1 MTTLLL
7 VFVCLRV
14 IAAAVSVEL
23 SDSSDGLEV
32 KIPEQ
37 SPLRVVLGSSL
48 NIPCYFN
55 IPEEQDTSA
64 LLNPRIKW
72 SKLSNGTEVVLLVAT
87 GGKIRLNTEYREA
100 ISLPN
105 YPAIP
110 TDATLEIKALRS
122 NHTGIYRCEVMYGIE
137 DRQDT
142 IEVLVKGIVFHY
154 RAISTRYTLNFEK
167 AKQAC
172 IQNSAVIATP
182 EQLQA
187 AYEDGYEQC
196 DAGWLADQTVRYPIH
211 WPRERCYGDKDEFP
225 GVRTYG
231 VREPDETYD
240 VYCYA
245 EQMQGKVFY
254 ATAPEKF
261 TFQEA
266 FDKCRSLGARLATTG
281 ELYLAWKDGMD
292 MCSAGWLADRSVR
305 YPISRARPNCGGNL
319 VGVWTV
325 YLYINQTGY
334 PHPSSRYDAICY
346 SEQKEIVILVRLHA
360 LSVRIQLSFSHGS
373 DVLWRLSKLPYFPL
387 ATLNSLQQ
395 ALEVSA
401 DLDMGKVFPGRAGR
415 RAGKVLSDLPAVVPS
430 VLRCCREPLWRKEN
444 HFFYQTAMISLL
456 MSEPANTQLLLGGST
471 SAVHLA
477 GLTMSSLIAALSS
490 DVGDDVETLVPGQ
503 FIDETGS
510 ELGSAF
516 TVQTVTQTEVELP
529 LPRNATEEEARG
541 SIATLEPMEITPI
554 ATELY
559 EGFTVL
565 PDLFAT
571 GVTIETA
578 APEEENVTRGDVT
591 GVWAVPEEVTT
602 IALGYTLTTA
612 LTTETAE
619 VSSVEEA
626 MGVTATPGLE
636 SASAFTVEDQLVRVT
651 AVPGVDLLPKQ
662 PISPTGVVFHYRD
675 ATSRYAFSFVQAQ
688 KACLE
693 NNAVIATPEQ
703 LQAAY
708 EAGFDQ
714 CDAGWLRDQTVRYP
728 IVNPRSNCVGD
739 KESSPG
745 VRSYGMRPASET
757 YDVYCYIDRL
767 KGEVFFATQPEQF
780 TFSEAQQYC
789 ESQNATL
796 ASVGQLHAAWK
807 QGLDRCYAGW
817 LADGSLRYPIVS
829 PRPACGG
836 DAPGVRTVYQHYNQT
851 GFPDP
856 LSRHH
861 AFCFRA
867 LPPAEEEGVTSFFEE
882 DVLATQVIPGVEG
895 VPSGEEATVETEF
908 ATQPENQTAWG
919 TEVFPTDVS
928 VLSVSPSAFP
938 PATVIPEETS
948 TDASISE
955 VSGEVT
961 ESGEHQVSGESS
973 ASGWISGVTDTSGEP
988 TSGVFELSGE
998 HSGIGESGLPS
1009 VDLHTSGFL
1018 PGESGLPS
1026 GDLSGLPSGTVDI
1039 SGLPSA
1045 EEDVSV
1051 STSRIPEISGMPS
1064 GVESSGLPSGFSG
1077 EISGTELVS
1086 GVSSGEESGLTSGF
1100 PTVSLVDTT
1109 LVEVVTTAPERRE
1122 EGKGSIGVSG
1132 EGDLS
1137 GFPSTEWDTSG
1148 RAQGLPSGAELS
1160 GEPSGVPELS
1170 GEPSGEP
1177 QLSGEPSGVKEL
1189 SGEPSGE
1196 PQLSGEPSGVK
1207 ELSGEPSG
1215 EPQLS
1220 GEPSGV
1226 PELSGEPSGE
1236 PQLSGEPSGV
1246 PEVSGEPSGE
1256 PQLSGEP
1263 SGVPELSG
1271 GPSGEPELSGEP
1283 SGVPEL
1289 SGEPSRGPE
1298 HSGLPSGLDVS
1309 GEPSGTH
1316 EVSGLVDLSGLPS
1329 GIDGSGEA
1337 SGITFVD
1344 ASFEEVTTTPSITG
1358 AEAKEILEI
1367 SGLPSGGEDSSGMVS
1382 GSLDISGEPSG
1393 HVDFGGSVSGVL
1405 EMSGH
1410 PSGVIDSSGEVSGD
1424 YVTSGLPSGEE
1435 SGLTSGFPT
1444 VSLVDTTLVEVVT
1457 QTSVAQEVGEGPSG
1471 MIEISGFPSGDRG
1484 LSGEGS
1490 GAVETSGFPSATGD
1504 FSGEP
1509 SGIPYVSGDISG
1521 APDLSGQSSAVTD
1534 ISGEASGLPEVTLVT
1549 SDLVEVVTRPTVSQE
1564 LGGETAVTFPYGF
1577 GPSGEASS
1585 SGELSGETSAL
1596 PESGIE
1602 TSTAYEI
1609 SGETS
1614 AFPETS
1620 IETSTIQEISGE
1632 TSAFPEASV
1641 ETSTVHEI
1649 SGETSAFPEFSI
1661 ETSTIQE
1668 ISGETSAFPELSIQ
1682 TSTSQE
1688 ARGETSG
1695 YPEIS
1700 IETSTIQELSGET
1713 SAFPES
1719 STETSTIQEISG
1731 ETSAFPEITI
1741 ETSTI
1746 QDISGETSA
1755 FPEIKMETFTSQEA
1769 RGETSGYPEISIE
1782 TSTVH
1787 ETSGETSAFPEISI
1801 ETSTVHEISG
1811 ETSAFPEI
1819 SIETSTVHEISGE
1832 SSAFPE
1838 IRIETSTNQEARGE
1852 TSGYPEISIE
1862 TSTVHETSGEA
1873 SAFPEI
1879 SIETST
1885 VHEISGE
1892 TSAFPEISIETSTV
1906 HEISGE
1912 TSAFPEISIETS
1924 TVHEISGETSAFPEI
1939 SIETSTVHEI
1949 SGETSAFPEIRI
1961 ETSTSQEARGETS
1974 AFPEI
1979 SIETSTVHEIS
1990 GEASAFP
1997 EISTETLTSQ
2007 EARGETSA
2015 YPEISIETST
2025 VQELSGETSAFP
2037 EIRIE
2042 TSTSQEARGET
2053 SAFPEIS
2060 IETSSVHETSVEASA
2075 LPAVNIETAA
2085 TSLASGEPSGAP
2097 EEKEVPDATSGAVT
2111 HSIAGISGET
2121 SVPDVVISTSTP
2133 DVEPTQGPR
2142 NHEEAQ
2148 LEIEPS
2154 PPAVSGQ
2161 ETETAVVLDN
2171 PHLLATA
2178 TAALPQ
2184 VSQEAIDALG
2194 PTTEDTDECHSS
2206 PCLNGATCVDGIDSF
2221 KCLCLPSYGGD
2232 LCEIDLENCEEGWTK
2247 FQGHCYRHFEERET
2261 WMDAET
2267 RCRQH
2272 QAHLSSIITP
2282 EEQEFVNSHAQDYQ
2296 WIGLSDR
2303 AVEND
2308 FRWSDGHSLQFEN
2321 WRPNQ
2326 PDNFFAAGE
2335 DCVVMIWHEQGE
2347 WNDVPCNY
2355 HLPFTCKKGTVA
2367 CGDPPVVEN
2376 ARTFGRKK
2384 DRYEINSMV
2393 RYQCNQGY
2401 IQRHVPTIRCQPN
2414 GQWEEPRIS
2423 CINPSNY
2430 QRRLYKRSPRS
2441 RSRPSGRAVHR
2452 PTH

>member
-7 VFVCLRV
+7 VFVCLQA
-14 IAAAVSVEL
+14 ITTAASTEL

-55 IPEEQDTSA
+55 IPEEEDTNA
-64 LLNPRIKW
+64 LLTPRIKW
-72 SKLSNGTEVVLLVAT
+72 SKLSNETEIVLLVAT
-87 GGKIRLNTEYREA
+87 GGKIRLNAEYREV

-142 IEVLVKGIVFHY
+142 IEVLVKGVVFHY

-211 WPRERCYGDKDEFP
+211 LPRERCYGDKDEFP

-231 VREPDETYD
+231 VRETDETYD

-254 ATAPEKF
+254 ATSPEKF

-266 FDKCRSLGARLATTG
+266 FDKCHSLGARLATTG

-319 VGVWTV
+319 VGVRTV
-325 YLYINQTGY
+325 YLHPANQTGY

-346 SEQKEIVILVRLHA
+346 S
-360 LSVRIQLSFSHGS
+360 
-373 DVLWRLSKLPYFPL
+373 
-387 ATLNSLQQ
+387 
-395 ALEVSA
+395 
-401 DLDMGKVFPGRAGR
+401 
-415 RAGKVLSDLPAVVPS
+415 
-430 VLRCCREPLWRKEN
+430 
-444 HFFYQTAMISLL
+444 
-456 MSEPANTQLLLGGST
+456 
-471 SAVHLA
+471 
-477 GLTMSSLIAALSS
+477 
-490 DVGDDVETLVPGQ
+490 GDDFEALIPGQ
-503 FIDETGS
+503 FIDEVGS

-516 TVQTVTQTEVELP
+516 TIQTVTQTEVELP

-541 SIATLEPMEITPI
+541 SIATLEPMEITAT

-559 EGFTVL
+559 EAFTVL

-571 GVTIETA
+571 SVTVETA
-578 APEEENVTRGDVT
+578 SPGEENVTREEVT

-602 IALGYTLTTA
+602 LVSGTA
-612 LTTETAE
+612 VTSGMVE

-626 MGVTATPGLE
+626 IGVTATPGLE
-636 SASAFTVEDQLVRVT
+636 SASPFTVEDHLMQVT
-651 AVPGVDLLPKQ
+651 AAPDVALLPRQ
-662 PISPTGVVFHYRD
+662 PISPTGVVFHYRA
-675 ATSRYAFSFVQAQ
+675 ATSRYALSFVQAQ
-688 KACLE
+688 QACLE

-780 TFSEAQQYC
+780 TFQEAQLYC
-789 ESQNATL
+789 ASQNATL
-796 ASVGQLHAAWK
+796 ASAGQLHAAWK
-807 QGLDRCYAGW
+807 QGLDRCYPGW

-836 DAPGVRTVYQHYNQT
+836 DAPGVRTIYQHYNQT

-867 LPPAEEEGVTSFFEE
+867 LPSVEEEGVTSLFEE
-882 DVLATQVIPGVEG
+882 ELMVTQVIPGVEG
-895 VPSGEEATVETEF
+895 IPSGEETTVETELF
-908 ATQPENQTAWG
+908 TEPENQTAWG

-928 VLSVSPSAFP
+928 LLSARPSAFP

-948 TDASISE
+948 TNASIPE
-955 VSGEVT
+955 VPAEFP
-961 ESGEHQVSGESS
+961 ESGEHPASGEPS
-973 ASGWISGVTDTSGEP
+973 ASGAPVTSGEP
-988 TSGVFELSGE
+988 TSGGFELSGE

-1009 VDLHTSGFL
+1009 VDLQSSGFV

-1026 GDLSGLPSGTVDI
+1026 GDVSGLPSGTVDT
-1039 SGLPSA
+1039 SGFPSA
-1045 EEDVSV
+1045 EEEVSV
-1051 STSRIPEISGMPS
+1051 SVSRIPEVSGMPS
-1064 GVESSGLPSGFSG
+1064 GAESSGLHSGFSG
-1077 EISGTELVS
+1077 EISGTELIS
-1086 GVSSGEESGLTSGF
+1086 GLPSGEESGLTSGF
-1100 PTVSLVDTT
+1100 PTVSLVDST
-1109 LVEVVTTAPERRE
+1109 LVEVVTAAPGQQE

-1132 EGDLS
+1132 EGELS
-1137 GFPSTEWDTSG
+1137 GFPSAEWDSSG
-1148 RAQGLPSGAELS
+1148 ARGLPSGAETSGELSGVPELS
-1160 GEPSGVPELS
+1160 GEHSGVPELSREHSGVPELS
-1170 GEPSGEP
+1170 GEPF
-1177 QLSGEPSGVKEL
+1177 
-1189 SGEPSGE
+1189 
-1196 PQLSGEPSGVK
+1196 
-1207 ELSGEPSG
+1207 
-1215 EPQLS
+1215 
-1220 GEPSGV
+1220 GV
-1226 PELSGEPSGE
+1226 PELSGY
-1236 PQLSGEPSGV
+1236 
-1246 PEVSGEPSGE
+1246 
-1256 PQLSGEP
+1256 
-1263 SGVPELSG
+1263 
-1271 GPSGEPELSGEP
+1271 
-1283 SGVPEL
+1283 
-1289 SGEPSRGPE
+1289 
-1298 HSGLPSGLDVS
+1298 PSGLDIS
-1309 GEPSGTH
+1309 GEPSGTP
-1316 EVSGLVDLSGLPS
+1316 EVSGVVDVSGLTS
-1329 GIDGSGEA
+1329 GVDGSGET
-1337 SGITFVD
+1337 SGVTFINTNLL
-1344 ASFEEVTTTPSITG
+1344 EMTTPSAAE

-1367 SGLPSGGEDSSGMVS
+1367 SGLPSGETSGTVS
-1382 GSLDISGEPSG
+1382 GSLEVSGQPSG
-1393 HVDFGGSVSGVL
+1393 HIDFGGSASGVL
-1405 EMSGH
+1405 EMSGL
-1410 PSGVIDSSGEVSGD
+1410 PSGAVDSSGETSGVE
-1424 YVTSGLPSGEE
+1424 VTSGFTSGEE

-1457 QTSVAQEVGEGPSG
+1457 QTSIAQEVGEGPSG
-1471 MIEISGFPSGDRG
+1471 MIEISGFLSGDRG
-1484 LSGEGS
+1484 LSGDGS
-1490 GAVETSGFPSATGD
+1490 GAVQSSGLPSGTED

-1509 SGIPYVSGDISG
+1509 SGVPYFSGDISG
-1521 APDLSGQSSAVTD
+1521 ATDLSGQPSAVTD
-1534 ISGEASGLPEVTLVT
+1534 LSGEHSGLPEVTLVT

-1564 LGGETAVTFPYGF
+1564 LGGETAVTFPYIF
-1577 GPSGEASS
+1577 GPSGEGSAS
-1585 SGELSGETSAL
+1585 GDLSGGTSA
-1596 PESGIE
+1596 EGSVE

-1614 AFPETS
+1614 GFPETS

-1632 TSAFPEASV
+1632 TSAYPEISV
-1641 ETSTVHEI
+1641 ETSTNPET
-1649 SGETSAFPEFSI
+1649 SGETSA
-1661 ETSTIQE
+1661 
-1668 ISGETSAFPELSIQ
+1668 
-1682 TSTSQE
+1682 
-1688 ARGETSG
+1688 

-1700 IETSTIQELSGET
+1700 IETSTVQEVSGET
-1713 SAFPES
+1713 SAFPEI
-1719 STETSTIQEISG
+1719 STDTSTMQEISGETSALPEIRIETSTFQEISG
-1731 ETSAFPEITI
+1731 ETSAFPEIRI
-1741 ETSTI
+1741 ETS
-1746 QDISGETSA
+1746 
-1755 FPEIKMETFTSQEA
+1755 TSQEA
-1769 RGETSGYPEISIE
+1769 RGETSAFPEITIE
-1782 TSTVH
+1782 ASTVH

-1811 ETSAFPEI
+1811 E
-1819 SIETSTVHEISGE
+1819 
-1832 SSAFPE
+1832 SSVFPE
-1838 IRIETSTNQEARGE
+1838 IRIETSTSQEAR
-1852 TSGYPEISIE
+1852 
-1862 TSTVHETSGEA
+1862 
-1873 SAFPEI
+1873 
-1879 SIETST
+1879 
-1885 VHEISGE
+1885 GE
-1892 TSAFPEISIETSTV
+1892 TSAFPEITIEAST
-1906 HEISGE
+1906 IQE
-1912 TSAFPEISIETS
+1912 T
-1924 TVHEISGETSAFPEI
+1924 SGETSAFPEI

-1974 AFPEI
+1974 AYPEI
-1979 SIETSTVHEIS
+1979 SIETSTVHETR
-1990 GEASAFP
+1990 GETSAFP
-1997 EISTETLTSQ
+1997 EIN
-2007 EARGETSA
+2007 
-2015 YPEISIETST
+2015 IETST
-2025 VQELSGETSAFP
+2025 RQEAGGEASAYPDVTIEASTTQEVSGETSAFP

-2042 TSTSQEARGET
+2042 TSTSEEARGEA
-2053 SAFPEIS
+2053 SIYPEIS
-2060 IETSSVHETSVEASA
+2060 IETSTVHETSGETPG
-2075 LPAVNIETAA
+2075 LPAASTDTAA
-2085 TSLASGEPSGAP
+2085 TSLADGEPSGAP
-2097 EEKEVPDATSGAVT
+2097 EKEIPDATSHLIT
-2111 HSIAGISGET
+2111 GISGET

-2133 DVEPTQGPR
+2133 DVKLTQGPG
-2142 NHEEAQ
+2142 NTEETQ

-2154 PPAVSGQ
+2154 TPAASEQ
-2161 ETETAVVLDN
+2161 ETETAAVLHN
-2171 PHLLATA
+2171 SPLPATA
-2178 TAALPQ
+2178 TAALHPA
-2184 VSQEAIDALG
+2184 SQEAIDALG

-2206 PCLNGATCVDGIDSF
+2206 PCLNGATCADGIDSF

-2232 LCEIDLENCEEGWTK
+2232 LCEIDLANCEEGWTK

-2261 WMDAET
+2261 WMDAES
-2267 RCRQH
+2267 RCREH

-2326 PDNFFAAGE
+2326 PDNFFSAGE

-2384 DRYEINSMV
+2384 ERYEINSLV
-2393 RYQCNQGY
+2393 RYQCDHGY

-2414 GQWEEPRIS
+2414 GHWEEPRIS
-2423 CINPSNY
+2423 CLTPSSY

-2441 RSRPSGRAVHR
+2441 QSRRSVVHR

>member
-7 VFVCLRV
+7 VFVCLQV
-14 IAAAVSVEL
+14 ITAADSVEL

-37 SPLRVVLGSSL
+37 SPLRVILGSSL

-55 IPEEQDTSA
+55 IPEEQDTSVM
-64 LLNPRIKW
+64 LTPRIKW

-87 GGKIRLNTEYREA
+87 GGKIRLNSEYREA

-254 ATAPEKF
+254 ATDPEKF

-266 FDKCRSLGARLATTG
+266 FNKCRSLGARLATTG

-319 VGVWTV
+319 VGVRTV

-334 PHPSSRYDAICY
+334 PHPDSRYDAICY
-346 SEQKEIVILVRLHA
+346 S
-360 LSVRIQLSFSHGS
+360 
-373 DVLWRLSKLPYFPL
+373 
-387 ATLNSLQQ
+387 
-395 ALEVSA
+395 
-401 DLDMGKVFPGRAGR
+401 
-415 RAGKVLSDLPAVVPS
+415 
-430 VLRCCREPLWRKEN
+430 
-444 HFFYQTAMISLL
+444 
-456 MSEPANTQLLLGGST
+456 
-471 SAVHLA
+471 
-477 GLTMSSLIAALSS
+477 
-490 DVGDDVETLVPGQ
+490 GDDIESLVPGQ
-503 FIDETGS
+503 FIDELGS

-529 LPRNATEEEARG
+529 LSRNATEEEARG
-541 SIATLEPMEITPI
+541 SIATLEPIEITPT
-554 ATELY
+554 ATRLY
-559 EGFTVL
+559 EGFTAL
-565 PDLFAT
+565 PDLFTTPAT
-571 GVTIETA
+571 VETA
-578 APEEENVTRGDVT
+578 ATEEENVTREDVT
-591 GVWAVPEEVTT
+591 AVWTVPEEPTTTDLGTAITT
-602 IALGYTLTTA
+602 IATGTA
-612 LTTETAE
+612 VTTETAE
-619 VSSVEEA
+619 VSSVEEVT
-626 MGVTATPGLE
+626 GVTATPGLE
-636 SASAFTVEDQLVRVT
+636 SASAFTVEDQLVQVT
-651 AVPGVDLLPKQ
+651 AAPGAGHLPQQ
-662 PISPTGVVFHYRD
+662 PISPTGVVFHYR
-675 ATSRYAFSFVQAQ
+675 AASSRYAFSFVQAQ
-688 KACLE
+688 QACLE
-693 NNAVIATPEQ
+693 NSAVIATPQQ

-728 IVNPRSNCVGD
+728 IVNPRNNCVGD
-739 KESSPG
+739 KENTPG

-767 KGEVFFATQPEQF
+767 KGDVFFATQPEQF
-780 TFSEAQQYC
+780 TFPEAQQYC

-867 LPPAEEEGVTSFFEE
+867 LPPVEEEGVTPFFE

-895 VPSGEEATVETEF
+895 VPSGEEVTLETES

-928 VLSVSPSAFP
+928 LLSGGPSAFP
-938 PATVIPEETS
+938 PATMIPEETS
-948 TDASISE
+948 TNASISE

-973 ASGWISGVTDTSGEP
+973 ASGWVSGVPDTSGEP

-998 HSGIGESGLPS
+998 HSGIGESGSPS
-1009 VDLHTSGFL
+1009 VDLHASGFP

-1026 GDLSGLPSGTVDI
+1026 GDLSGVPSGIVDI

-1045 EEDVSV
+1045 EEETSMSV
-1051 STSRIPEISGMPS
+1051 SRIPEISGMPPE
-1064 GVESSGLPSGFSG
+1064 VESSGLPFGASG
-1077 EISGTELVS
+1077 EISGAELVS
-1086 GVSSGEESGLTSGF
+1086 GTSSGEESGLASGF
-1100 PTVSLVDTT
+1100 PTISLVDTT
-1109 LVEVVTTAPERRE
+1109 LVEVVTTVPQRRE

-1132 EGDLS
+1132 EDLS
-1137 GFPSTEWDTSG
+1137 GFPSSEWDSSG
-1148 RAQGLPSGAELS
+1148 GIQGLPSGAEPS
-1160 GEPSGVPELS
+1160 GEASEAPEPSGL
-1170 GEPSGEP
+1170 PSGG
-1177 QLSGEPSGVKEL
+1177 SEL
-1189 SGEPSGE
+1189 
-1196 PQLSGEPSGVK
+1196 
-1207 ELSGEPSG
+1207 
-1215 EPQLS
+1215 
-1220 GEPSGV
+1220 
-1226 PELSGEPSGE
+1226 
-1236 PQLSGEPSGV
+1236 
-1246 PEVSGEPSGE
+1246 
-1256 PQLSGEP
+1256 
-1263 SGVPELSG
+1263 
-1271 GPSGEPELSGEP
+1271 
-1283 SGVPEL
+1283 
-1289 SGEPSRGPE
+1289 
-1298 HSGLPSGLDVS
+1298 SGLPSGLDAS
-1309 GEPSGTH
+1309 GETSGAH
-1316 EVSGLVDLSGLPS
+1316 EISGLADLSGLTS
-1329 GIDGSGEA
+1329 GIDGSSEA

-1344 ASFEEVTTTPSITG
+1344 ATLEEVTTTPPITE
-1358 AEAKEILEI
+1358 AEAKETLEI
-1367 SGLPSGGEDSSGMVS
+1367 SGLPSGGEDASGMVS

-1393 HVDFGGSVSGVL
+1393 HVDFGGSVSGAL
-1405 EMSGH
+1405 EMSGY
-1410 PSGVIDSSGEVSGD
+1410 PSGVTDSSGDVSGVD
-1424 YVTSGLPSGEE
+1424 VTSGLQSGEE

-1471 MIEISGFPSGDRG
+1471 VIEISGFTSGDRG

-1490 GAVETSGFPSATGD
+1490 GAVETSGFPSGTGD
-1504 FSGEP
+1504 LSGEP
-1509 SGIPYVSGDISG
+1509 SGIPYISGDFSG
-1521 APDLSGQSSAVTD
+1521 ATDLSGQSSAVTD
-1534 ISGEASGLPEVTLVT
+1534 ISGEVSGLPEVTLVT

-1564 LGGETAVTFPYGF
+1564 LGGETVTFPYSL
-1577 GPSGEASS
+1577 GPSGEASA
-1585 SGELSGETSAL
+1585 SGDLSGETSAL
-1596 PESGIE
+1596 PESTLE

-1614 AFPETS
+1614 AFPETG
-1620 IETSTIQEISGE
+1620 IETSTI
-1632 TSAFPEASV
+1632 
-1641 ETSTVHEI
+1641 HEI
-1649 SGETSAFPEFSI
+1649 SGETSAFPEFN
-1661 ETSTIQE
+1661 
-1668 ISGETSAFPELSIQ
+1668 
-1682 TSTSQE
+1682 
-1688 ARGETSG
+1688 
-1695 YPEIS
+1695 
-1700 IETSTIQELSGET
+1700 
-1713 SAFPES
+1713 
-1719 STETSTIQEISG
+1719 TETSTIQEISG
-1731 ETSAFPEITI
+1731 ETSAFPEIFT
-1741 ETSTI
+1741 ETSTSQEARGETSGYPEIIIEASTDQEVSGETSAFPERSTETSPI
-1746 QDISGETSA
+1746 QEISGETSA
-1755 FPEIKMETFTSQEA
+1755 FPEIRIETSTSQDMSGETSAFPEIRIETFTSQEA
-1769 RGETSGYPEISIE
+1769 RGEISGYPEISIE

-1811 ETSAFPEI
+1811 E
-1819 SIETSTVHEISGE
+1819 

-1838 IRIETSTNQEARGE
+1838 IRIETYTNQEARGE
-1852 TSGYPEISIE
+1852 TSAYPEISIE
-1862 TSTVHETSGEA
+1862 TSTVHET
-1873 SAFPEI
+1873 
-1879 SIETST
+1879 
-1885 VHEISGE
+1885 SGE

-1912 TSAFPEISIETS
+1912 MSSFPEISIETS
-1924 TVHEISGETSAFPEI
+1924 TIHETSGEI
-1939 SIETSTVHEI
+1939 
-1949 SGETSAFPEIRI
+1949 SAFPEIRI
-1961 ETSTSQEARGETS
+1961 ETSTGEEARGETS

-1979 SIETSTVHEIS
+1979 SIETSTVRDIS
-1990 GEASAFP
+1990 GETSAFS
-1997 EISTETLTSQ
+1997 EFSIETPTSQ

-2015 YPEISIETST
+2015 YPEIFIETST
-2025 VQELSGETSAFP
+2025 VQEVSGETSAFP
-2037 EIRIE
+2037 EIRLG
-2042 TSTSQEARGET
+2042 TPTSQEARGET
-2053 SAFPEIS
+2053 FPEIT
-2060 IETSSVHETSVEASA
+2060 IEASTVHETSGEASVF
-2075 LPAVNIETAA
+2075 PAANIKTAA
-2085 TSLASGEPSGAP
+2085 TSLASGEPFGTP
-2097 EEKEVPDATSGAVT
+2097 EEREIPDTTSGAVT
-2111 HSIAGISGET
+2111 HSIAGVSGET
-2121 SVPDVVISTSTP
+2121 SVPDIVISTRTP
-2133 DVEPTQGPR
+2133 DVEPTQGLR
-2142 NHEEAQ
+2142 NPEEAQ

-2154 PPAVSGQ
+2154 PRAVSGQ
-2161 ETETAVVLDN
+2161 ETETAVAPDN
-2171 PHLLATA
+2171 PHLLAAT

-2194 PTTEDTDECHSS
+2194 PTTEDTDVCHSS
-2206 PCLNGATCVDGIDSF
+2206 PCQNGATCIDGIDSF
-2221 KCLCLPSYGGD
+2221 KCFCLPSYGGD
-2232 LCEIDLENCEEGWTK
+2232 LCEIDLENCEESWTK

-2308 FRWSDGHSLQFEN
+2308 FRWSDGHSLQYEN

-2326 PDNFFAAGE
+2326 PDNFFSAGE
-2335 DCVVMIWHEQGE
+2335 DCVVMIWHEKGE

-2367 CGDPPVVEN
+2367 CGDPPAVDN

-2384 DRYEINSMV
+2384 ERYEINSMV
-2393 RYQCNQGY
+2393 RYQCNQGF

-2423 CINPSNY
+2423 CLNPSSY

-2441 RSRPSGRAVHR
+2441 RSKPSGSAAHR

>member
-1 MTTLLL
+1 
-7 VFVCLRV
+7 
-14 IAAAVSVEL
+14 A
-23 SDSSDGLEV
+23 
-32 KIPEQ
+32 
-37 SPLRVVLGSSL
+37 
-48 NIPCYFN
+48 
-55 IPEEQDTSA
+55 
-64 LLNPRIKW
+64 
-72 SKLSNGTEVVLLVAT
+72 
-87 GGKIRLNTEYREA
+87 
-100 ISLPN
+100 
-105 YPAIP
+105 
-110 TDATLEIKALRS
+110 
-122 NHTGIYRCEVMYGIE
+122 
-137 DRQDT
+137 
-142 IEVLVKGIVFHY
+142 
-154 RAISTRYTLNFEK
+154 
-167 AKQAC
+167 
-172 IQNSAVIATP
+172 
-182 EQLQA
+182 
-187 AYEDGYEQC
+187 
-196 DAGWLADQTVRYPIH
+196 
-211 WPRERCYGDKDEFP
+211 
-225 GVRTYG
+225 
-231 VREPDETYD
+231 
-240 VYCYA
+240 
-245 EQMQGKVFY
+245 
-254 ATAPEKF
+254 
-261 TFQEA
+261 
-266 FDKCRSLGARLATTG
+266 
-281 ELYLAWKDGMD
+281 
-292 MCSAGWLADRSVR
+292 
-305 YPISRARPNCGGNL
+305 
-319 VGVWTV
+319 
-325 YLYINQTGY
+325 
-334 PHPSSRYDAICY
+334 
-346 SEQKEIVILVRLHA
+346 
-360 LSVRIQLSFSHGS
+360 
-373 DVLWRLSKLPYFPL
+373 
-387 ATLNSLQQ
+387 
-395 ALEVSA
+395 
-401 DLDMGKVFPGRAGR
+401 
-415 RAGKVLSDLPAVVPS
+415 
-430 VLRCCREPLWRKEN
+430 
-444 HFFYQTAMISLL
+444 
-456 MSEPANTQLLLGGST
+456 
-471 SAVHLA
+471 
-477 GLTMSSLIAALSS
+477 
-490 DVGDDVETLVPGQ
+490 GDDVEVLVPGQ

-541 SIATLEPMEITPI
+541 SIATLEPIEITPT

-571 GVTIETA
+571 GVTVETA
-578 APEEENVTRGDVT
+578 SPGEENVTGGDVT
-591 GVWAVPEEVTT
+591 GVGAVPEEVTT
-602 IALGYTLTTA
+602 IALGTA
-612 LTTETAE
+612 MTTETAE
-619 VSSVEEA
+619 VTSVEEVV
-626 MGVTATPGLE
+626 GVTATPGLE
-636 SASAFTVEDQLVRVT
+636 SASAFTVEDQLERAT
-651 AVPGVDLLPKQ
+651 AAPGVGVLPEQ
-662 PISPTGVVFHYRD
+662 PISPTGVVFHYRA
-675 ATSRYAFSFVQAQ
+675 ATSRYALSFVQAQ

-780 TFSEAQQYC
+780 TFPEAQQFC
-789 ESQNATL
+789 ESQNSTL

-836 DAPGVRTVYQHYNQT
+836 DAAGVRTVYQHHNQT

-895 VPSGEEATVETEF
+895 VPSGEEVTVETEF
-908 ATQPENQTAWG
+908 ATQTENQTAWG

-928 VLSVSPSAFP
+928 LLSGGPSAFP

-948 TDASISE
+948 TNASVSE

-961 ESGEHQVSGESS
+961 ESGEHQISGESS
-973 ASGWISGVTDTSGEP
+973 ASGWVSGVPDTSGEL
-988 TSGVFELSGE
+988 TSGVFEPSGE

-1009 VDLHTSGFL
+1009 GDLHTSGLL

-1026 GDLSGLPSGTVDI
+1026 GDLSGAPSGIVDT
-1039 SGLPSA
+1039 SGLSSA

-1051 STSRIPEISGMPS
+1051 SISRIPEISGMPS

-1077 EISGTELVS
+1077 DVSGTEIVS

-1137 GFPSTEWDTSG
+1137 GFPSTEWDASG
-1148 RAQGLPSGAELS
+1148 RTQGLPSGAELS
-1160 GEPSGVPELS
+1160 GEPSGEPELSGEPFRVPELS
-1170 GEPSGEP
+1170 GEPSGG
-1177 QLSGEPSGVKEL
+1177 SEL
-1189 SGEPSGE
+1189 SGEPSG
-1196 PQLSGEPSGVK
+1196 L
-1207 ELSGEPSG
+1207 
-1215 EPQLS
+1215 
-1220 GEPSGV
+1220 
-1226 PELSGEPSGE
+1226 PELSGEPSG
-1236 PQLSGEPSGV
+1236 G
-1246 PEVSGEPSGE
+1246 
-1256 PQLSGEP
+1256 
-1263 SGVPELSG
+1263 PEL
-1271 GPSGEPELSGEP
+1271 
-1283 SGVPEL
+1283 
-1289 SGEPSRGPE
+1289 
-1298 HSGLPSGLDVS
+1298 SGLPSGLDVS

-1316 EVSGLVDLSGLPS
+1316 EVSGLVDLSGLTS
-1329 GIDGSGEA
+1329 GIEGSGET

-1344 ASFEEVTTTPSITG
+1344 ASLEEVTTSPSITG

-1367 SGLPSGGEDSSGMVS
+1367 SGLPSGSGDVSGTVS

-1393 HVDFGGSVSGVL
+1393 HVDFVGGVSGVL
-1405 EMSGH
+1405 ETSGH
-1410 PSGVIDSSGEVSGD
+1410 PSGVVDSSGEVSGVD
-1424 YVTSGLPSGEE
+1424 VTSGLLSGEE

-1471 MIEISGFPSGDRG
+1471 MIEISGFPSGGRE

-1490 GAVETSGFPSATGD
+1490 GAVETSGFPSGTGH
-1504 FSGEP
+1504 FSGES
-1509 SGIPYVSGDISG
+1509 SGFPYISGDTSG
-1521 APDLSGQSSAVTD
+1521 ATDLSGQSSAVTD
-1534 ISGEASGLPEVTLVT
+1534 ISGESSGLPEVTLVT
-1549 SDLVEVVTRPTVSQE
+1549 SDLVEFVTRPTVSQE
-1564 LGGETAVTFPYGF
+1564 LGGETAVTFPYSF
-1577 GPSGEASS
+1577 GPSGEASA

-1596 PESGIE
+1596 PESGTE

-1620 IETSTIQEISGE
+1620 VE
-1632 TSAFPEASV
+1632 TSAI
-1641 ETSTVHEI
+1641 HEI

-1668 ISGETSAFPELSIQ
+1668 ISGETSAFPEIITE

-1695 YPEIS
+1695 YPEII
-1700 IETSTIQELSGET
+1700 IETSTVQEVSGET
-1713 SAFPES
+1713 SVFPES
-1719 STETSTIQEISG
+1719 STETSTIQESSG
-1731 ETSAFPEITI
+1731 ETSAFPEIRI
-1741 ETSTI
+1741 ETSTS

-1755 FPEIKMETFTSQEA
+1755 FPEIRIETFTSQEA
-1769 RGETSGYPEISIE
+1769 GGEISGYPEISIE

-1787 ETSGETSAFPEISI
+1787 ET
-1801 ETSTVHEISG
+1801 SG

-1862 TSTVHETSGEA
+1862 TSTVHET
-1873 SAFPEI
+1873 
-1879 SIETST
+1879 
-1885 VHEISGE
+1885 
-1892 TSAFPEISIETSTV
+1892 
-1906 HEISGE
+1906 SGE

-1974 AFPEI
+1974 AFPGI
-1979 SIETSTVHEIS
+1979 SIET
-1990 GEASAFP
+1990 P
-1997 EISTETLTSQ
+1997 TSQ

-2015 YPEISIETST
+2015 YPEIIIETST
-2025 VQELSGETSAFP
+2025 VQEVSGETSMFP

-2060 IETSSVHETSVEASA
+2060 VETSTAHETSGEASA
-2075 LPAVNIETAA
+2075 LPAANIETAA

-2097 EEKEVPDATSGAVT
+2097 EERAIPDTTDGVVT
-2111 HSIAGISGET
+2111 YSVAGVSGET

-2133 DVEPTQGPR
+2133 DVEPTQEPR
-2142 NHEEAQ
+2142 NPEEAQ

-2154 PPAVSGQ
+2154 LPSVSGQ
-2161 ETETAVVLDN
+2161 EMETDVVLDN
-2171 PHLLATA
+2171 PHLLATT

-2194 PTTEDTDECHSS
+2194 PTTEDTDECHSN

-2367 CGDPPVVEN
+2367 CGEPPVVEN

-2384 DRYEINSMV
+2384 DRYEINSLV
-2393 RYQCNQGY
+2393 RYQCDQGY

-2441 RSRPSGRAVHR
+2441 RSRPSGSAVHR

>member
-7 VFVCLRV
+7 VFVCLRA
-14 IAAAVSVEL
+14 ITTATSVVL

-37 SPLRVVLGSSL
+37 SPLRVALGSSL

-55 IPEEQDTSA
+55 IPEEEDTSA
-64 LLNPRIKW
+64 LLTPRIKW

-87 GGKIRLNTEYREA
+87 GGKIRLNTEYREVV
-100 ISLPN
+100 SLPN

-142 IEVLVKGIVFHY
+142 IEVLVKGVVFHY

-211 WPRERCYGDKDEFP
+211 LPRERCYGDKDEFP

-231 VREPDETYD
+231 VRETDETYD

-254 ATAPEKF
+254 ATSPEKF

-319 VGVWTV
+319 VGVRTV
-325 YLYINQTGY
+325 YLYVNQTGY
-334 PHPSSRYDAICY
+334 PHPHSRYDAICY
-346 SEQKEIVILVRLHA
+346 S
-360 LSVRIQLSFSHGS
+360 
-373 DVLWRLSKLPYFPL
+373 
-387 ATLNSLQQ
+387 
-395 ALEVSA
+395 
-401 DLDMGKVFPGRAGR
+401 
-415 RAGKVLSDLPAVVPS
+415 
-430 VLRCCREPLWRKEN
+430 
-444 HFFYQTAMISLL
+444 
-456 MSEPANTQLLLGGST
+456 
-471 SAVHLA
+471 
-477 GLTMSSLIAALSS
+477 
-490 DVGDDVETLVPGQ
+490 GDDFEALVPGQ
-503 FIDETGS
+503 FTDEVDS

-529 LPRNATEEEARG
+529 LPHNATEEEARG
-541 SIATLEPMEITPI
+541 SIATLEPMEITPA

-559 EGFTVL
+559 EGFTSF
-565 PDLFAT
+565 PDLLATIAT
-571 GVTIETA
+571 GETA
-578 APEEENVTRGDVT
+578 SPGEENVTREEVT

-602 IALGYTLTTA
+602 LVSVTTV
-612 LTTETAE
+612 TTEMAE

-626 MGVTATPGLE
+626 IGVTATPGLE
-636 SASAFTVEDQLVRVT
+636 PASAFTVEDHLVRVT
-651 AVPGVDLLPKQ
+651 AAPDVALIPRQ
-662 PISPTGVVFHYRD
+662 PISPTGVVFHYRA
-675 ATSRYAFSFVQAQ
+675 ATSRYALSFVQAQ
-688 KACLE
+688 QACLQ

-780 TFSEAQQYC
+780 TFQEAQQYC

-807 QGLDRCYAGW
+807 QGLDRCYPGW

-836 DAPGVRTVYQHYNQT
+836 DAPGVRTIYQHYNQT

-867 LPPAEEEGVTSFFEE
+867 LPSVEEEGVTSLFEE
-882 DVLATQVIPGVEG
+882 EVMVTQVIPGVEG
-895 VPSGEEATVETEF
+895 IPSGEETTVEMELSTEI
-908 ATQPENQTAWG
+908 ENQTAWG
-919 TEVFPTDVS
+919 TEVFPTDIS
-928 VLSVSPSAFP
+928 LLSVSPSAFP

-948 TDASISE
+948 TNASITEVS
-955 VSGEVT
+955 VSGEIP

-973 ASGWISGVTDTSGEP
+973 ASGWVSGAPDTSGEP
-988 TSGVFELSGE
+988 ASGGFELSGE

-1045 EEDVSV
+1045 EEDITVSA
-1051 STSRIPEISGMPS
+1051 SRIPDISGMPS
-1064 GVESSGLPSGFSG
+1064 GVESSGLHSGFSG
-1077 EISGTELVS
+1077 EISGTELIS
-1086 GVSSGEESGLTSGF
+1086 GLPSGEESGLASGF
-1100 PTVSLVDTT
+1100 PTVSLVDST
-1109 LVEVVTTAPERRE
+1109 LVEVVTTAPGRQE

-1132 EGDLS
+1132 EGELS
-1137 GFPSTEWDTSG
+1137 GFPSAEWDTSG
-1148 RAQGLPSGAELS
+1148 GARGLPSGAETSGEPSGLPELSGEPSGVPEHSGEPFGVPDLS

-1170 GEPSGEP
+1170 GFPSG
-1177 QLSGEPSGVKEL
+1177 LDV
-1189 SGEPSGE
+1189 
-1196 PQLSGEPSGVK
+1196 
-1207 ELSGEPSG
+1207 
-1215 EPQLS
+1215 
-1220 GEPSGV
+1220 
-1226 PELSGEPSGE
+1226 
-1236 PQLSGEPSGV
+1236 SGEPSGV
-1246 PEVSGEPSGE
+1246 PEVSG
-1256 PQLSGEP
+1256 
-1263 SGVPELSG
+1263 V
-1271 GPSGEPELSGEP
+1271 
-1283 SGVPEL
+1283 
-1289 SGEPSRGPE
+1289 
-1298 HSGLPSGLDVS
+1298 
-1309 GEPSGTH
+1309 
-1316 EVSGLVDLSGLPS
+1316 VDLSGLTS
-1329 GIDGSGEA
+1329 GGDGSGEA
-1337 SGITFVD
+1337 SGVTFIN
-1344 ASFEEVTTTPSITG
+1344 ASLEEVTTPSPAE

-1367 SGLPSGGEDSSGMVS
+1367 SGLPSGGGETSGMAS
-1382 GSLDISGEPSG
+1382 GGLELSGQPSG
-1393 HVDFGGSVSGVL
+1393 HMDFGGSVSGVL
-1405 EMSGH
+1405 EMSGL
-1410 PSGVIDSSGEVSGD
+1410 PSGVIDGSGEVSG
-1424 YVTSGLPSGEE
+1424 VEVSSGLPSGEE
-1435 SGLTSGFPT
+1435 SGLPSGFPT

-1457 QTSVAQEVGEGPSG
+1457 QASVAQEVGEGPSG
-1471 MIEISGFPSGDRG
+1471 VMEISGFPSGDRG

-1490 GAVETSGFPSATGD
+1490 GAVESSGFPSGTGD

-1509 SGIPYVSGDISG
+1509 SGVPYFSGDTSG
-1521 APDLSGQSSAVTD
+1521 ATDISGQSSAVTD
-1534 ISGEASGLPEVTLVT
+1534 ISGEVSGLPEVTLVT
-1549 SDLVEVVTRPTVSQE
+1549 SDLLEVVMRPTVSQE
-1564 LGGETAVTFPYGF
+1564 LGGEAAVTFPYVY
-1577 GPSGEASS
+1577 
-1585 SGELSGETSAL
+1585 ETK
-1596 PESGIE
+1596 
-1602 TSTAYEI
+1602 I

-1614 AFPETS
+1614 A
-1620 IETSTIQEISGE
+1620 
-1632 TSAFPEASV
+1632 
-1641 ETSTVHEI
+1641 
-1649 SGETSAFPEFSI
+1649 
-1661 ETSTIQE
+1661 
-1668 ISGETSAFPELSIQ
+1668 
-1682 TSTSQE
+1682 
-1688 ARGETSG
+1688 
-1695 YPEIS
+1695 YPEVSIS
-1700 IETSTIQELSGET
+1700 V
-1713 SAFPES
+1713 
-1719 STETSTIQEISG
+1719 ETSTIQEISG
-1731 ETSAFPEITI
+1731 ETSAFPEISL

-1746 QDISGETSA
+1746 QEVSGETSA
-1755 FPEIKMETFTSQEA
+1755 FPEISIETSTRQEARGETSAYPEIIIETSTIQEVSGETSAFPEISTETSTIQEISGESSAFPEIRIETSTVQEISGESSAFPEIRIETSTSQEA
-1769 RGETSGYPEISIE
+1769 RGETSGFPEISIE
-1782 TSTVH
+1782 ASTVH
-1787 ETSGETSAFPEISI
+1787 ETSGETSAFPEITI
-1801 ETSTVHEISG
+1801 EASTVHETSG

-1838 IRIETSTNQEARGE
+1838 IRIETSTSQEAR
-1852 TSGYPEISIE
+1852 
-1862 TSTVHETSGEA
+1862 
-1873 SAFPEI
+1873 
-1879 SIETST
+1879 
-1885 VHEISGE
+1885 E

-1912 TSAFPEISIETS
+1912 TSAFPDISVETS
-1924 TVHEISGETSAFPEI
+1924 TVHEISGETSAY
-1939 SIETSTVHEI
+1939 
-1949 SGETSAFPEIRI
+1949 PEIRI

-1974 AFPEI
+1974 GFPEI
-1979 SIETSTVHEIS
+1979 SIETSTVHETS
-1990 GEASAFP
+1990 GETSAFP
-1997 EISTETLTSQ
+1997 EISTETSTRQ

-2025 VQELSGETSAFP
+2025 FQEVSGESSAFP

-2042 TSTSQEARGET
+2042 TPTSQEARGET
-2053 SAFPEIS
+2053 SAYPEIS
-2060 IETSSVHETSVEASA
+2060 IEASTAHETSGETSA
-2075 LPAVNIETAA
+2075 LPAVNMETAA

-2097 EEKEVPDATSGAVT
+2097 EGKEIHDETSGAAT
-2111 HSIAGISGET
+2111 HSVTGVSGET
-2121 SVPDVVISTSTP
+2121 SVPDGVISTSTP
-2133 DVEPTQGPR
+2133 DVELTQGPR
-2142 NHEEAQ
+2142 SPEEAQ

-2154 PPAVSGQ
+2154 TPAASGQ
-2161 ETETAVVLDN
+2161 ETETAAVLDN
-2171 PHLLATA
+2171 PTLPATA

-2184 VSQEAIDALG
+2184 ASQEAIDALG

-2232 LCEIDLENCEEGWTK
+2232 LCEIDLQNCEDGWTK

-2267 RCRQH
+2267 RCREH

-2326 PDNFFAAGE
+2326 PDNFFSAGE

-2376 ARTFGRKK
+2376 ARTFGRRK
-2384 DRYEINSMV
+2384 DRYEINSLV
-2393 RYQCNQGY
+2393 RYQCDQGY

-2423 CINPSNY
+2423 CINPSSY

-2441 RSRPSGRAVHR
+2441 RSRPSGSAVHR

>member
-7 VFVCLRV
+7 VFACLRV
-14 IAAAVSVEL
+14 ITAAASVVL

-55 IPEEQDTSA
+55 IPEEEDTSA
-64 LLNPRIKW
+64 LLTPRIKW
-72 SKLSNGTEVVLLVAT
+72 SKISNGTEVVLLVAT
-87 GGKIRLNTEYREA
+87 GGKIRLNTEYREVV
-100 ISLPN
+100 SLPN

-154 RAISTRYTLNFEK
+154 RAISTRYTLNFER

-211 WPRERCYGDKDEFP
+211 LPRERCYGDKDEFP

-231 VREPDETYD
+231 VRETDETYD

-254 ATAPEKF
+254 ATSPEKF

-319 VGVWTV
+319 VGVRTV
-325 YLYINQTGY
+325 YLYVNQTGY
-334 PHPSSRYDAICY
+334 PHPHSRYDAICY
-346 SEQKEIVILVRLHA
+346 S
-360 LSVRIQLSFSHGS
+360 
-373 DVLWRLSKLPYFPL
+373 
-387 ATLNSLQQ
+387 
-395 ALEVSA
+395 
-401 DLDMGKVFPGRAGR
+401 
-415 RAGKVLSDLPAVVPS
+415 
-430 VLRCCREPLWRKEN
+430 
-444 HFFYQTAMISLL
+444 
-456 MSEPANTQLLLGGST
+456 
-471 SAVHLA
+471 
-477 GLTMSSLIAALSS
+477 
-490 DVGDDVETLVPGQ
+490 GDDFETLVPGQ
-503 FIDETGS
+503 FTDETGS

-516 TVQTVTQTEVELP
+516 TIQTVTQTEVELP

-541 SIATLEPMEITPI
+541 SIATLEPMEITPA

-571 GVTIETA
+571 GVTA
-578 APEEENVTRGDVT
+578 SPGEENVTREEVT

-602 IALGYTLTTA
+602 SVSGTA
-612 LTTETAE
+612 VTTEAAE

-626 MGVTATPGLE
+626 MGVTATPGVE
-636 SASAFTVEDQLVRVT
+636 SASAFTVEEHLVQVT
-651 AVPGVDLLPKQ
+651 AAPDVALLPRQ
-662 PISPTGVVFHYRD
+662 PISPTGVVFHYRA
-675 ATSRYAFSFVQAQ
+675 ATSRYALSFVQAQ
-688 KACLE
+688 QACLE

-745 VRSYGMRPASET
+745 MRSYGMRPASET

-780 TFSEAQQYC
+780 TFQEAQQYC
-789 ESQNATL
+789 QSQNATL

-807 QGLDRCYAGW
+807 QGLDRCYPGW

-836 DAPGVRTVYQHYNQT
+836 DAPGVRTIYQHYNQT

-867 LPPAEEEGVTSFFEE
+867 LPSVEEEGVTSLFEE
-882 DVLATQVIPGVEG
+882 EVMVTQVIPGVEG
-895 VPSGEEATVETEF
+895 IPSGEETTVEMEFSTE
-908 ATQPENQTAWG
+908 PENQTAWG
-919 TEVFPTDVS
+919 TEVFPTDIS
-928 VLSVSPSAFP
+928 LLSVSPPAFP

-948 TDASISE
+948 TNASITEVS
-955 VSGEVT
+955 VSGEIP

-973 ASGWISGVTDTSGEP
+973 ASGWVSGAPDISGEP
-988 TSGVFELSGE
+988 TSGGFELSGE

-1009 VDLHTSGFL
+1009 VDLHTSGIL

-1045 EEDVSV
+1045 EEDISVSV
-1051 STSRIPEISGMPS
+1051 SRIPEISGMPS
-1064 GVESSGLPSGFSG
+1064 GVESSGLHSGFSG
-1077 EISGTELVS
+1077 EISGTELIS
-1086 GVSSGEESGLTSGF
+1086 GLPSGEESGLASGF
-1100 PTVSLVDTT
+1100 PTISLVDST
-1109 LVEVVTTAPERRE
+1109 LVEVVTTAPGRQE

-1132 EGDLS
+1132 EGELS
-1137 GFPSTEWDTSG
+1137 GFPSAEWDTSG
-1148 RAQGLPSGAELS
+1148 GARGLPSGAETSGELSGVPELS

-1170 GEPSGEP
+1170 GEPSG
-1177 QLSGEPSGVKEL
+1177 
-1189 SGEPSGE
+1189 
-1196 PQLSGEPSGVK
+1196 
-1207 ELSGEPSG
+1207 
-1215 EPQLS
+1215 
-1220 GEPSGV
+1220 V
-1226 PELSGEPSGE
+1226 PEL
-1236 PQLSGEPSGV
+1236 
-1246 PEVSGEPSGE
+1246 
-1256 PQLSGEP
+1256 
-1263 SGVPELSG
+1263 
-1271 GPSGEPELSGEP
+1271 
-1283 SGVPEL
+1283 
-1289 SGEPSRGPE
+1289 
-1298 HSGLPSGLDVS
+1298 SGLPSGLDIS
-1309 GEPSGTH
+1309 GEPSGIP
-1316 EVSGLVDLSGLPS
+1316 EVSGIVDLSGLTS
-1329 GIDGSGEA
+1329 GVDGSGEA
-1337 SGITFVD
+1337 SGVTFIN
-1344 ASFEEVTTTPSITG
+1344 ASLEEVTTPSIAE

-1367 SGLPSGGEDSSGMVS
+1367 SGLPSGGGETSGTVS
-1382 GSLDISGEPSG
+1382 GSLEVSGQPSG
-1393 HVDFGGSVSGVL
+1393 HIDFGGSVSGVL
-1405 EMSGH
+1405 EMSGL
-1410 PSGVIDSSGEVSGD
+1410 PSGGIDSSGEVSGVD
-1424 YVTSGLPSGEE
+1424 VTSGLPSGEE

-1457 QTSVAQEVGEGPSG
+1457 QTSIAQEVGEGPSG

-1484 LSGEGS
+1484 LSGEVS
-1490 GAVETSGFPSATGD
+1490 GAVESSGFPSGTGG

-1509 SGIPYVSGDISG
+1509 SGVPYFSGDISG
-1521 APDLSGQSSAVTD
+1521 ATDLSGQSSAVTD
-1534 ISGEASGLPEVTLVT
+1534 ISGEVSGLPEVTLVT

-1564 LGGETAVTFPYGF
+1564 LGGETAVTFPYSF
-1577 GPSGEASS
+1577 GPSGEASA

-1596 PESGIE
+1596 PES
-1602 TSTAYEI
+1602 
-1609 SGETS
+1609 
-1614 AFPETS
+1614 
-1620 IETSTIQEISGE
+1620 
-1632 TSAFPEASV
+1632 
-1641 ETSTVHEI
+1641 
-1649 SGETSAFPEFSI
+1649 
-1661 ETSTIQE
+1661 
-1668 ISGETSAFPELSIQ
+1668 
-1682 TSTSQE
+1682 
-1688 ARGETSG
+1688 
-1695 YPEIS
+1695 
-1700 IETSTIQELSGET
+1700 
-1713 SAFPES
+1713 
-1719 STETSTIQEISG
+1719 ETSTIQEISG
-1731 ETSAFPEITI
+1731 ETSAFPEIRI

-1746 QDISGETSA
+1746 QEISGESSA
-1755 FPEIKMETFTSQEA
+1755 FPEIRIETSTSQEA
-1769 RGETSGYPEISIE
+1769 R
-1782 TSTVH
+1782 
-1787 ETSGETSAFPEISI
+1787 GETSAFPEISI
-1801 ETSTVHEISG
+1801 EASTIHETSGETSAFPAISIEASTVHETSG

-1838 IRIETSTNQEARGE
+1838 IRIETSTSQEARGE
-1852 TSGYPEISIE
+1852 TSAFPEISIE
-1862 TSTVHETSGEA
+1862 ASTIHETSGETSAFPAISIEASTVHETSGET
-1873 SAFPEI
+1873 SALPEI

-1885 VHEISGE
+1885 VHEISGETSALPEISIETSTIHEISGETSALPEISIETSTAHEISGEMSAYPEISIKTSTSQEAQGE

-1924 TVHEISGETSAFPEI
+1924 TTQEARGETSAYPEI
-1939 SIETSTVHEI
+1939 SVETSTIQEV
-1949 SGETSAFPEIRI
+1949 SGETSAFPEIRT

-1979 SIETSTVHEIS
+1979 SIETSTLHE
-1990 GEASAFP
+1990 
-1997 EISTETLTSQ
+1997 T
-2007 EARGETSA
+2007 
-2015 YPEISIETST
+2015 
-2025 VQELSGETSAFP
+2025 SGET
-2037 EIRIE
+2037 
-2042 TSTSQEARGET
+2042 
-2053 SAFPEIS
+2053 
-2060 IETSSVHETSVEASA
+2060 SA

-2097 EEKEVPDATSGAVT
+2097 EEKEIPDATSGAAT
-2111 HSIAGISGET
+2111 HSITGVSGET
-2121 SVPDVVISTSTP
+2121 SVPDIVISTSSP
-2133 DVEPTQGPR
+2133 DVELTQGPR
-2142 NHEEAQ
+2142 TPEEAQ

-2154 PPAVSGQ
+2154 TPAASGQ
-2161 ETETAVVLDN
+2161 ETETAAVLDY
-2171 PHLLATA
+2171 PQVPATA

-2184 VSQEAIDALG
+2184 ASQEAIDALG
-2194 PTTEDTDECHSS
+2194 PTAEDTDECHSS

-2267 RCRQH
+2267 RCREH

-2376 ARTFGRKK
+2376 ARTFGRRK
-2384 DRYEINSMV
+2384 DRYEINSLV
-2393 RYQCNQGY
+2393 RYQCDHGY

-2414 GQWEEPRIS
+2414 GQWEQPRIS
-2423 CINPSNY
+2423 CINPSSY

-2441 RSRPSGRAVHR
+2441 RSRPSGSAVHR

>member
-7 VFVCLRV
+7 VFVCLQT
-14 IAAAVSVEL
+14 ITTAISVEL

-55 IPEEQDTSA
+55 IPEEDDTSA
-64 LLNPRIKW
+64 VLTPRIKW

-87 GGKIRLNTEYREA
+87 GGKIRLNTEYREV

-142 IEVLVKGIVFHY
+142 IEVLVKGVVFHY

-266 FDKCRSLGARLATTG
+266 FDKCHSLGARLATTG

-292 MCSAGWLADRSVR
+292 VCSAGWLADRSVR

-319 VGVWTV
+319 VGVRTV
-325 YLYINQTGY
+325 YLYVNQTGY
-334 PHPSSRYDAICY
+334 PHPDSRYDAICY
-346 SEQKEIVILVRLHA
+346 S
-360 LSVRIQLSFSHGS
+360 
-373 DVLWRLSKLPYFPL
+373 
-387 ATLNSLQQ
+387 
-395 ALEVSA
+395 
-401 DLDMGKVFPGRAGR
+401 
-415 RAGKVLSDLPAVVPS
+415 
-430 VLRCCREPLWRKEN
+430 
-444 HFFYQTAMISLL
+444 
-456 MSEPANTQLLLGGST
+456 
-471 SAVHLA
+471 
-477 GLTMSSLIAALSS
+477 
-490 DVGDDVETLVPGQ
+490 GDDVETLVPGQ
-503 FIDETGS
+503 FTDETGG

-516 TVQTVTQTEVELP
+516 TIKTVTQTEVELP
-529 LPRNATEEEARG
+529 LSRNATEEEARG
-541 SIATLEPMEITPI
+541 SIATLEPIEITPT

-571 GVTIETA
+571 SATVETA
-578 APEEENVTRGDVT
+578 VPEEENVTRREVT
-591 GVWAVPEEVTT
+591 GVWVVPEEVTT
-602 IALGYTLTTA
+602 IALGTA
-612 LTTETAE
+612 ITTETAE

-626 MGVTATPGLE
+626 MAVTATPGPE
-636 SASAFTVEDQLVRVT
+636 TASAFTVEDQLVRVT
-651 AVPGVDLLPKQ
+651 AAPGIGLLPEQ
-662 PISPTGVVFHYRD
+662 PISPTGVVFHYRA

-688 KACLE
+688 QACLE

-739 KESSPG
+739 KENSPG

-767 KGEVFFATQPEQF
+767 KGKVFFATQPEQF
-780 TFSEAQQYC
+780 TFPEAQQYC
-789 ESQNATL
+789 ETQNATL
-796 ASVGQLHAAWK
+796 ASVGQLHAAWR

-836 DAPGVRTVYQHYNQT
+836 DAPGVRTIYQHYNQT

-867 LPPAEEEGVTSFFEE
+867 QAEEEGVTSFFDEE
-882 DVLATQVIPGVEG
+882 VLATQVIPGVEG
-895 VPSGEEATVETEF
+895 VPSGEEVTVETEF

-928 VLSVSPSAFP
+928 LLSVSPSAFP

-948 TDASISE
+948 TNASVSE
-955 VSGEVT
+955 VSGMVT
-961 ESGEHQVSGESS
+961 ESGEDQVSGDSS
-973 ASGWISGVTDTSGEP
+973 ASVWVPGVPDASGEP

-1009 VDLHTSGFL
+1009 VDLHSSGFL

-1026 GDLSGLPSGTVDI
+1026 GDMSGVPSGIVDI

-1045 EEDVSV
+1045 EEEV
-1051 STSRIPEISGMPS
+1051 STSRIPEISGMPP

-1077 EISGTELVS
+1077 DISGTELVS
-1086 GVSSGEESGLTSGF
+1086 GVSSGEESGLTSSF

-1109 LVEVVTTAPERRE
+1109 LVEVVTTAPEWRE

-1132 EGDLS
+1132 EGDMS
-1137 GFPSTEWDTSG
+1137 GFPSTEWDISG
-1148 RAQGLPSGAELS
+1148 GAQGLPSGAELS

-1170 GEPSGEP
+1170 GEPSRG
-1177 QLSGEPSGVKEL
+1177 
-1189 SGEPSGE
+1189 
-1196 PQLSGEPSGVK
+1196 
-1207 ELSGEPSG
+1207 
-1215 EPQLS
+1215 
-1220 GEPSGV
+1220 
-1226 PELSGEPSGE
+1226 
-1236 PQLSGEPSGV
+1236 
-1246 PEVSGEPSGE
+1246 
-1256 PQLSGEP
+1256 
-1263 SGVPELSG
+1263 
-1271 GPSGEPELSGEP
+1271 PELSGEP

-1289 SGEPSRGPE
+1289 SGEPSGGPE
-1298 HSGLPSGLDVS
+1298 LSELPSGLDVS
-1309 GEPSGTH
+1309 GEPSGTQ
-1316 EVSGLVDLSGLPS
+1316 EVSGLVDLSGLTS

-1344 ASFEEVTTTPSITG
+1344 VSLEEVTTTPSVTG

-1367 SGLPSGGEDSSGMVS
+1367 SGLTSGGEDTSGMVS
-1382 GSLDISGEPSG
+1382 GSLDMSGQPSG

-1405 EMSGH
+1405 EISGH
-1410 PSGVIDSSGEVSGD
+1410 PSGVIDSSGEVSGVD
-1424 YVTSGLPSGEE
+1424 VTSGLLSGEE

-1471 MIEISGFPSGDRG
+1471 MIEVSGFPSGDRG

-1490 GAVETSGFPSATGD
+1490 GAVETSGFPSGTGD

-1509 SGIPYVSGDISG
+1509 SGFPYISGDISG
-1521 APDLSGQSSAVTD
+1521 ATDLSGQSSAVTD
-1534 ISGEASGLPEVTLVT
+1534 ISGETSGLPEVTLVT
-1549 SDLVEVVTRPTVSQE
+1549 SDLVKVVTRPTVSQE
-1564 LGGETAVTFPYGF
+1564 LGGETAVTFPYSF
-1577 GPSGEASS
+1577 GLSGESSAS
-1585 SGELSGETSAL
+1585 GDLSGETSAL

-1602 TSTAYEI
+1602 TSTAYETSGETSAFPETSTGTSTIQEI

-1620 IETSTIQEISGE
+1620 AETSTIQEISGE
-1632 TSAFPEASV
+1632 TSAFPETSAETSTIQEISGETSAFPETSV
-1641 ETSTVHEI
+1641 ETSTIQEISGETSAFPETSTETSTIHEI
-1649 SGETSAFPEFSI
+1649 SGETSAFPEPSVETSTIHETSGETSAFPEFSI

-1668 ISGETSAFPELSIQ
+1668 ISGEASAFPEIRIE

-1695 YPEIS
+1695 YPEII
-1700 IETSTIQELSGET
+1700 IETSTIQEISGES

-1731 ETSAFPEITI
+1731 ETSAFPEIRI

-1746 QDISGETSA
+1746 QDISGEVSA
-1755 FPEIKMETFTSQEA
+1755 FPEIRIETFTSQEA

-1782 TSTVH
+1782 ASTVH
-1787 ETSGETSAFPEISI
+1787 ETSGETPAFPEISI

-1811 ETSAFPEI
+1811 ET
-1819 SIETSTVHEISGE
+1819 
-1832 SSAFPE
+1832 
-1838 IRIETSTNQEARGE
+1838 
-1852 TSGYPEISIE
+1852 
-1862 TSTVHETSGEA
+1862 

-1961 ETSTSQEARGETS
+1961 ETPRSQEARGETS
-1974 AFPEI
+1974 I
-1979 SIETSTVHEIS
+1979 
-1990 GEASAFP
+1990 
-1997 EISTETLTSQ
+1997 
-2007 EARGETSA
+2007 

-2025 VQELSGETSAFP
+2025 VQEVSGETSAFP

-2053 SAFPEIS
+2053 FAFPEVN
-2060 IETSSVHETSVEASA
+2060 IETSTGHETSGETST
-2075 LPAVNIETAA
+2075 LPAANIETAA
-2085 TSLASGEPSGAP
+2085 TSLVSGESSGAP
-2097 EEKEVPDATSGAVT
+2097 EEKEIPDGTSGAVT
-2111 HSIAGISGET
+2111 HSITGVSGET
-2121 SVPDVVISTSTP
+2121 SIPDIVISTSTP
-2133 DVEPTQGPR
+2133 DVEPTHGPS
-2142 NHEEAQ
+2142 NPEEAH

-2161 ETETAVVLDN
+2161 EVETAVVLDN

-2194 PTTEDTDECHSS
+2194 PTAEDTDECHSS

-2232 LCEIDLENCEEGWTK
+2232 LCEIDLQNCEEGWTK
-2247 FQGHCYRHFEERET
+2247 FQGHCYRHFEDRET

-2267 RCRQH
+2267 RCRQY

-2335 DCVVMIWHEQGE
+2335 DCIVMIWHEKGE

-2384 DRYEINSMV
+2384 DRYEINSLV

-2430 QRRLYKRSPRS
+2430 QRSLYKRSLRS
-2441 RSRPSGRAVHR
+2441 RWRPSGRAAHR
-2452 PTH
+2452 PTR

>member
-7 VFVCLRV
+7 VFVCLQV
-14 IAAAVSVEL
+14 ITAADSVEL

-37 SPLRVVLGSSL
+37 SPLRVILGSSL

-55 IPEEQDTSA
+55 IPEEQDTSVM
-64 LLNPRIKW
+64 LTPRIKW

-87 GGKIRLNTEYREA
+87 GGKIRLNSEYREV

-319 VGVWTV
+319 VGVRTV
-325 YLYINQTGY
+325 YLYTNQTGY
-334 PHPSSRYDAICY
+334 PHPDSRYDAICY
-346 SEQKEIVILVRLHA
+346 S
-360 LSVRIQLSFSHGS
+360 
-373 DVLWRLSKLPYFPL
+373 
-387 ATLNSLQQ
+387 
-395 ALEVSA
+395 
-401 DLDMGKVFPGRAGR
+401 
-415 RAGKVLSDLPAVVPS
+415 
-430 VLRCCREPLWRKEN
+430 
-444 HFFYQTAMISLL
+444 
-456 MSEPANTQLLLGGST
+456 
-471 SAVHLA
+471 
-477 GLTMSSLIAALSS
+477 
-490 DVGDDVETLVPGQ
+490 GDDIEGLVPGQ
-503 FIDETGS
+503 FIDELGS

-529 LPRNATEEEARG
+529 LSRNATEEEARG
-541 SIATLEPMEITPI
+541 SIATLEPIEITPT
-554 ATELY
+554 ATRLY
-559 EGFTVL
+559 EGFTAL
-565 PDLFAT
+565 PDLFSSA
-571 GVTIETA
+571 VTVETA
-578 APEEENVTRGDVT
+578 ATEEENVTREDVT
-591 GVWAVPEEVTT
+591 AVWTVPEEATTIDSGTAITT
-602 IALGYTLTTA
+602 IALGTA
-612 LTTETAE
+612 ATTETTE
-619 VSSVEEA
+619 VSSVEEV

-636 SASAFTVEDQLVRVT
+636 SALTFTVEDQLVQVT
-651 AVPGVDLLPKQ
+651 AAPGAGHLPEQ
-662 PISPTGVVFHYRD
+662 PISPTGVVFHYRA

-693 NNAVIATPEQ
+693 NSAVIATPQQ

-728 IVNPRSNCVGD
+728 IVNPRNNCIGD
-739 KESSPG
+739 KENTPG

-767 KGEVFFATQPEQF
+767 KGDVFFATQPEQF
-780 TFSEAQQYC
+780 TFPEAQQYC

-836 DAPGVRTVYQHYNQT
+836 DAPGVRTVYQHHNQT

-867 LPPAEEEGVTSFFEE
+867 LPPVEEEGVTPFFE

-895 VPSGEEATVETEF
+895 VPSGEEVTMETES

-919 TEVFPTDVS
+919 TEVLPTDVS
-928 VLSVSPSAFP
+928 LLPVSPSAFP
-938 PATVIPEETS
+938 PATIIPEETS
-948 TDASISE
+948 TNASISE
-955 VSGEVT
+955 ASGEVT
-961 ESGEHQVSGESS
+961 ESGEHQVSGEPS
-973 ASGWISGVTDTSGEP
+973 ASGWVPGIPDKSEEPASGVL
-988 TSGVFELSGE
+988 ELSGD

-1009 VDLHTSGFL
+1009 VDLHASGFP

-1026 GDLSGLPSGTVDI
+1026 GDLSGVSSGVVDI

-1045 EEDVSV
+1045 EEEISV
-1051 STSRIPEISGMPS
+1051 SISRIPEVSGMPS
-1064 GVESSGLPSGFSG
+1064 EVESSGLPFGVSG

-1086 GVSSGEESGLTSGF
+1086 GVSSGEESGLASGF
-1100 PTVSLVDTT
+1100 PTISLVNTT
-1109 LVEVVTTAPERRE
+1109 LVEVVTTVTERRE

-1137 GFPSTEWDTSG
+1137 GFPSSEWDSSG
-1148 RAQGLPSGAELS
+1148 GIQGLPSGAEPS
-1160 GEPSGVPELS
+1160 GEPSGLSELS
-1170 GEPSGEP
+1170 GLPSGG
-1177 QLSGEPSGVKEL
+1177 SEL
-1189 SGEPSGE
+1189 
-1196 PQLSGEPSGVK
+1196 
-1207 ELSGEPSG
+1207 
-1215 EPQLS
+1215 
-1220 GEPSGV
+1220 
-1226 PELSGEPSGE
+1226 
-1236 PQLSGEPSGV
+1236 
-1246 PEVSGEPSGE
+1246 
-1256 PQLSGEP
+1256 
-1263 SGVPELSG
+1263 
-1271 GPSGEPELSGEP
+1271 
-1283 SGVPEL
+1283 
-1289 SGEPSRGPE
+1289 
-1298 HSGLPSGLDVS
+1298 SGLPSGLDAS
-1309 GEPSGTH
+1309 GETSGTY
-1316 EVSGLVDLSGLPS
+1316 EISGLVDLSGLTS
-1329 GIDGSGEA
+1329 GIDGSSEA
-1337 SGITFVD
+1337 SGIAFVN
-1344 ASFEEVTTTPSITG
+1344 ATLEEVTTVPPITE
-1358 AEAKEILEI
+1358 AEAKETLET
-1367 SGLPSGGEDSSGMVS
+1367 SGLPSGDEDGSGMIS

-1405 EMSGH
+1405 EMSGY
-1410 PSGVIDSSGEVSGD
+1410 PSGVTDSSGDISGAD
-1424 YVTSGLPSGEE
+1424 VTSGLLSGEE

-1471 MIEISGFPSGDRG
+1471 MIEISGFTSGGRG

-1490 GAVETSGFPSATGD
+1490 GAVETSGFPSGAGD
-1504 FSGEP
+1504 LSEEP
-1509 SGIPYVSGDISG
+1509 SGIPYISGDFSG
-1521 APDLSGQSSAVTD
+1521 ATDLSGQSSTVTD
-1534 ISGEASGLPEVTLVT
+1534 ISGEASGLPGITLFT
-1549 SDLVEVVTRPTVSQE
+1549 SDLVEMVTRPTVSQE
-1564 LGGETAVTFPYGF
+1564 LGGETVTFPYSSGS
-1577 GPSGEASS
+1577 SGEASA

-1596 PESGIE
+1596 PESALE

-1614 AFPETS
+1614 AFPETGIETS
-1620 IETSTIQEISGE
+1620 TIHEISGETSAFPEFNTETSTIQEISGE
-1632 TSAFPEASV
+1632 TSAFPEIFT
-1641 ETSTVHEI
+1641 E
-1649 SGETSAFPEFSI
+1649 
-1661 ETSTIQE
+1661 
-1668 ISGETSAFPELSIQ
+1668 

-1688 ARGETSG
+1688 V
-1695 YPEIS
+1695 
-1700 IETSTIQELSGET
+1700 SGET

-1731 ETSAFPEITI
+1731 ETSAFPEIRI
-1741 ETSTI
+1741 ETSTS

-1755 FPEIKMETFTSQEA
+1755 FPEIRIETFTSQEA
-1769 RGETSGYPEISIE
+1769 RGEISGYPEISIE

-1811 ETSAFPEI
+1811 E
-1819 SIETSTVHEISGE
+1819 

-1838 IRIETSTNQEARGE
+1838 IRIETYTNQEARGE
-1852 TSGYPEISIE
+1852 TSAYPEISIE
-1862 TSTVHETSGEA
+1862 TSTVHET
-1873 SAFPEI
+1873 
-1879 SIETST
+1879 
-1885 VHEISGE
+1885 SGE

-1912 TSAFPEISIETS
+1912 MSSFPEISIETS
-1924 TVHEISGETSAFPEI
+1924 TVHETSGEISVFPEIRIETSTGEEARGGTSAFPEI
-1939 SIETSTVHEI
+1939 SIET
-1949 SGETSAFPEIRI
+1949 P
-1961 ETSTSQEARGETS
+1961 
-1974 AFPEI
+1974 
-1979 SIETSTVHEIS
+1979 
-1990 GEASAFP
+1990 
-1997 EISTETLTSQ
+1997 TSQ

-2015 YPEISIETST
+2015 YPEIFIETST
-2025 VQELSGETSAFP
+2025 VQEVSGETSAFP
-2037 EIRIE
+2037 EIRIG
-2042 TSTSQEARGET
+2042 TPTSQEARGET
-2053 SAFPEIS
+2053 FPEIS
-2060 IETSSVHETSVEASA
+2060 TEASTVHETSGEASA
-2075 LPAVNIETAA
+2075 LPAANIKTAA
-2085 TSLASGEPSGAP
+2085 TSLASGEPFGTP
-2097 EEKEVPDATSGAVT
+2097 GEKEIPDTTSGAVT
-2111 HSIAGISGET
+2111 HSITGISGET
-2121 SVPDVVISTSTP
+2121 SVPDVVISTRTP
-2133 DVEPTQGPR
+2133 DVEPTQGLR
-2142 NHEEAQ
+2142 NPEEAQ
-2148 LEIEPS
+2148 LEMEPS
-2154 PPAVSGQ
+2154 PPVVSEQ
-2161 ETETAVVLDN
+2161 ETETVVAPDN
-2171 PHLLATA
+2171 PHLLATT

-2194 PTTEDTDECHSS
+2194 PTTEDTDVCYSS
-2206 PCLNGATCVDGIDSF
+2206 PCLNGATCADGIDSF
-2221 KCLCLPSYGGD
+2221 KCFCLPSYGGD

-2308 FRWSDGHSLQFEN
+2308 FRWSDGHSLQYEN

-2326 PDNFFAAGE
+2326 PDNFFSAGE
-2335 DCVVMIWHEQGE
+2335 DCVVMIWHEKGE

-2367 CGDPPVVEN
+2367 CGDPPAVEN

-2384 DRYEINSMV
+2384 ERYEINSMV
-2393 RYQCNQGY
+2393 RYQCDQGY
-2401 IQRHVPTIRCQPN
+2401 IQRHVPTIRCQPD

-2423 CINPSNY
+2423 CLNPSSY

-2441 RSRPSGRAVHR
+2441 RSKPSGSAVHR

>member
-7 VFVCLRV
+7 VFVCLQV
-14 IAAAVSVEL
+14 ITAANSVEL

-37 SPLRVVLGSSL
+37 SPLRVILGSSL

-55 IPEEQDTSA
+55 IPEEQDTSVM
-64 LLNPRIKW
+64 LTPRIKW

-87 GGKIRLNTEYREA
+87 GGKIRLNSEYREA

-266 FDKCRSLGARLATTG
+266 FDKCHSLGARLATTG
-281 ELYLAWKDGMD
+281 ELYLAWKEGMD

-319 VGVWTV
+319 VGVRTV
-325 YLYINQTGY
+325 YLYVNQTGY
-334 PHPSSRYDAICY
+334 PHPDSRYDAICY
-346 SEQKEIVILVRLHA
+346 
-360 LSVRIQLSFSHGS
+360 G
-373 DVLWRLSKLPYFPL
+373 
-387 ATLNSLQQ
+387 
-395 ALEVSA
+395 
-401 DLDMGKVFPGRAGR
+401 
-415 RAGKVLSDLPAVVPS
+415 
-430 VLRCCREPLWRKEN
+430 
-444 HFFYQTAMISLL
+444 
-456 MSEPANTQLLLGGST
+456 
-471 SAVHLA
+471 
-477 GLTMSSLIAALSS
+477 
-490 DVGDDVETLVPGQ
+490 GDDVETLIPGQ

-529 LPRNATEEEARG
+529 LSHNATEEEARG
-541 SIATLEPMEITPI
+541 SIATLEPIEITPT

-565 PDLFAT
+565 PDLFT
-571 GVTIETA
+571 TSVTVDTA
-578 APEEENVTRGDVT
+578 ATEEENVTGGDAT
-591 GVWAVPEEVTT
+591 AVWTVPEEVTT
-602 IALGYTLTTA
+602 IDLGTAITTTSLGTA
-612 LTTETAE
+612 VTPETVE
-619 VSSVEEA
+619 VSSVEEVVEA
-626 MGVTATPGLE
+626 TATPGLE
-636 SASAFTVEDQLVRVT
+636 SASVFTVEDQLVRVT
-651 AVPGVDLLPKQ
+651 AAPGAGHLPEQ
-662 PISPTGVVFHYRD
+662 PISPTGVVFHYRA

-688 KACLE
+688 QACLE
-693 NNAVIATPEQ
+693 NGAVIATPQQ

-728 IVNPRSNCVGD
+728 IVNPRNNCEGD
-739 KESSPG
+739 KENSPG

-767 KGEVFFATQPEQF
+767 RGEVFFATQPEQF
-780 TFSEAQQYC
+780 TFPEAQQYC

-796 ASVGQLHAAWK
+796 ASVGHLHAAWK

-829 PRPACGG
+829 PRPTCGG
-836 DAPGVRTVYQHYNQT
+836 DAPGVRTVYQHHNQT

-867 LPPAEEEGVTSFFEE
+867 LPPAEEDGVTPFIE
-882 DVLATQVIPGVEG
+882 DVLGTQVIPGVEG
-895 VPSGEEATVETEF
+895 VPSGEEVTVETEF
-908 ATQPENQTAWG
+908 VTQPENQTAWG

-928 VLSVSPSAFP
+928 LLSVIPSAFP
-938 PATVIPEETS
+938 PATAIPEETS
-948 TDASISE
+948 TNASISE

-961 ESGEHQVSGESS
+961 ESGEHQVSGESL
-973 ASGWISGVTDTSGEP
+973 ASGWVSGVSGVPDTSGEP

-998 HSGIGESGLPS
+998 HSGIRESGLPS

-1026 GDLSGLPSGTVDI
+1026 GDLSGVPSGVVDI

-1045 EEDVSV
+1045 EGEISV
-1051 STSRIPEISGMPS
+1051 SASRIPEIRGMPS
-1064 GVESSGLPSGFSG
+1064 GVESSGLPFGASG
-1077 EISGTELVS
+1077 EISGTELIS
-1086 GVSSGEESGLTSGF
+1086 GMPSGEGSGLASGF

-1109 LVEVVTTAPERRE
+1109 LVEVVTAVPERRE

-1137 GFPSTEWDTSG
+1137 GLPTSEWDSSG
-1148 RAQGLPSGAELS
+1148 GIQSLPSGAEPSRENSGGLELS
-1160 GEPSGVPELS
+1160 GEPSGVPDLS
-1170 GEPSGEP
+1170 GLPSGG
-1177 QLSGEPSGVKEL
+1177 SEL
-1189 SGEPSGE
+1189 
-1196 PQLSGEPSGVK
+1196 
-1207 ELSGEPSG
+1207 
-1215 EPQLS
+1215 
-1220 GEPSGV
+1220 
-1226 PELSGEPSGE
+1226 
-1236 PQLSGEPSGV
+1236 
-1246 PEVSGEPSGE
+1246 
-1256 PQLSGEP
+1256 
-1263 SGVPELSG
+1263 
-1271 GPSGEPELSGEP
+1271 
-1283 SGVPEL
+1283 
-1289 SGEPSRGPE
+1289 
-1298 HSGLPSGLDVS
+1298 SGLPSGLGVS
-1309 GEPSGTH
+1309 GETSGTH
-1316 EVSGLVDLSGLPS
+1316 EVSGLVDQSGLTS
-1329 GIDGSGEA
+1329 GTGGSGEA
-1337 SGITFVD
+1337 SGITFVHVPL
-1344 ASFEEVTTTPSITG
+1344 EEVTTPTSITE
-1358 AEAKEILEI
+1358 AEAKETLEI
-1367 SGLPSGGEDSSGMVS
+1367 SGFPSGDEDASGPAS

-1393 HVDFGGSVSGVL
+1393 HVDFGGSASGAL
-1405 EMSGH
+1405 EMSGY
-1410 PSGVIDSSGEVSGD
+1410 PSGVIDTSGDVSGVD
-1424 YVTSGLPSGEE
+1424 VTSGLLSGEE

-1490 GAVETSGFPSATGD
+1490 GAVETSGIPSGRED

-1509 SGIPYVSGDISG
+1509 SGIPYFSGDFSG
-1521 APDLSGQSSAVTD
+1521 IIDLSGQSSAVTD
-1534 ISGEASGLPEVTLVT
+1534 ISGEVSGLPEVTLVT

-1564 LGGETAVTFPYGF
+1564 LGGETAVTFPYSL
-1577 GPSGEASS
+1577 GPSGEASA
-1585 SGELSGETSAL
+1585 SGDLSGETSAL
-1596 PESGIE
+1596 PESGLE

-1620 IETSTIQEISGE
+1620 IETSTI
-1632 TSAFPEASV
+1632 
-1641 ETSTVHEI
+1641 HEI
-1649 SGETSAFPEFSI
+1649 SGETSAFPDFST

-1668 ISGETSAFPELSIQ
+1668 ISGETSA
-1682 TSTSQE
+1682 
-1688 ARGETSG
+1688 
-1695 YPEIS
+1695 YPEIYTEAS
-1700 IETSTIQELSGET
+1700 AIQEVSGET

-1719 STETSTIQEISG
+1719 STETSTIHEISG
-1731 ETSAFPEITI
+1731 ETSAFPEIRI
-1741 ETSTI
+1741 ETSTS

-1755 FPEIKMETFTSQEA
+1755 FPEIRIETFTSQEA
-1769 RGETSGYPEISIE
+1769 RGEISGYPEISIE

-1811 ETSAFPEI
+1811 ESSAFPEIRIETYTNQEARGETSAYPEISIGTSSGESSAFPEI
-1819 SIETSTVHEISGE
+1819 SIETSM
-1832 SSAFPE
+1832 
-1838 IRIETSTNQEARGE
+1838 
-1852 TSGYPEISIE
+1852 
-1862 TSTVHETSGEA
+1862 
-1873 SAFPEI
+1873 
-1879 SIETST
+1879 
-1885 VHEISGE
+1885 
-1892 TSAFPEISIETSTV
+1892 
-1906 HEISGE
+1906 
-1912 TSAFPEISIETS
+1912 
-1924 TVHEISGETSAFPEI
+1924 
-1939 SIETSTVHEI
+1939 VHEI

-1961 ETSTSQEARGETS
+1961 ETSTSQEARGEASAFPEISIETSTVHDISGETS

-1979 SIETSTVHEIS
+1979 SIETSTVHDIIQEVS
-1990 GEASAFP
+1990 GETSAFP
-1997 EISTETLTSQ
+1997 ESSTETSTIH
-2007 EARGETSA
+2007 
-2015 YPEISIETST
+2015 EI
-2025 VQELSGETSAFP
+2025 SGETSAFP

-2042 TSTSQEARGET
+2042 TPTSQEARGET
-2053 SAFPEIS
+2053 FPETS
-2060 IETSSVHETSVEASA
+2060 TETFTVHETSGEASA
-2075 LPAVNIETAA
+2075 LPAANIKTAA
-2085 TSLASGEPSGAP
+2085 TSLATGEPFGTP
-2097 EEKEVPDATSGAVT
+2097 EDEITDATSGAVT

-2121 SVPDVVISTSTP
+2121 SVPDVVISTRTP

-2142 NHEEAQ
+2142 NPEEVQ

-2154 PPAVSGQ
+2154 PSAVSGQ
-2161 ETETAVVLDN
+2161 ETETAAALDN
-2171 PHLLATA
+2171 PHLLATT

-2206 PCLNGATCVDGIDSF
+2206 PCLNGGTCADGIDSF
-2221 KCLCLPSYGGD
+2221 KCFCLPSYGGD

-2247 FQGHCYRHFEERET
+2247 FQGNCYRHFEERET

-2308 FRWSDGHSLQFEN
+2308 FRWSDGHSLQYEN

-2326 PDNFFAAGE
+2326 PDNFFSAGE
-2335 DCVVMIWHEQGE
+2335 DCVVMIWHEKGE

-2367 CGDPPVVEN
+2367 CGDPPAVEN

-2384 DRYEINSMV
+2384 ERYEINSLV

-2423 CINPSNY
+2423 CLNPSSY

-2441 RSRPSGRAVHR
+2441 RSRSSGSAVHR

>member
-7 VFVCLRV
+7 VFVCLQV
-14 IAAAVSVEL
+14 ITAADCVEL

-37 SPLRVVLGSSL
+37 SPLRVILGSSL

-55 IPEEQDTSA
+55 IPEEQDTSVM
-64 LLNPRIKW
+64 LTPRIKW

-87 GGKIRLNTEYREA
+87 GGKIRLNSEYREV

-319 VGVWTV
+319 VGVRTV

-334 PHPSSRYDAICY
+334 PHPDSRYDAICY
-346 SEQKEIVILVRLHA
+346 S
-360 LSVRIQLSFSHGS
+360 
-373 DVLWRLSKLPYFPL
+373 
-387 ATLNSLQQ
+387 
-395 ALEVSA
+395 
-401 DLDMGKVFPGRAGR
+401 
-415 RAGKVLSDLPAVVPS
+415 
-430 VLRCCREPLWRKEN
+430 
-444 HFFYQTAMISLL
+444 
-456 MSEPANTQLLLGGST
+456 
-471 SAVHLA
+471 
-477 GLTMSSLIAALSS
+477 
-490 DVGDDVETLVPGQ
+490 GDDIESLVPGQ
-503 FIDETGS
+503 FIDEIGS
-510 ELGSAF
+510 ELGSTF

-529 LPRNATEEEARG
+529 LSRNATEEEARG
-541 SIATLEPMEITPI
+541 SIATLEPIEISPT
-554 ATELY
+554 ATRLY
-559 EGFTVL
+559 EGFTAL
-565 PDLFAT
+565 PDLFTSAVTVETPAT
-571 GVTIETA
+571 
-578 APEEENVTRGDVT
+578 EEENVTREDGT
-591 GVWAVPEEVTT
+591 AGWTVPEEATTVDLGTAVTT
-602 IALGYTLTTA
+602 IALGTA
-612 LTTETAE
+612 STTETAE
-619 VSSVEEA
+619 VSSVEEVT
-626 MGVTATPGLE
+626 GVTATPGLE
-636 SASAFTVEDQLVRVT
+636 SALAFTAEDQLVRVT
-651 AVPGVDLLPKQ
+651 AAPGAGHLPEQ
-662 PISPTGVVFHYRD
+662 PISPTGVVFHYRA

-693 NNAVIATPEQ
+693 NSAVIATPQQ

-728 IVNPRSNCVGD
+728 IVNPRNNCIGD
-739 KESSPG
+739 KENTPG

-767 KGEVFFATQPEQF
+767 KGDVFFATQPEQF
-780 TFSEAQQYC
+780 TFPEAQQYC
-789 ESQNATL
+789 QSQNATL

-836 DAPGVRTVYQHYNQT
+836 DAPGVRTVYQHHNQT

-867 LPPAEEEGVTSFFEE
+867 LPPVEEEGVTPFFE

-895 VPSGEEATVETEF
+895 VPSGEEVTVETES

-928 VLSVSPSAFP
+928 LFSVSPSAFP
-938 PATVIPEETS
+938 PATTVPEETS
-948 TDASISE
+948 TNASISQ
-955 VSGEVT
+955 VSGEGT

-973 ASGWISGVTDTSGEP
+973 ASGWVPGVPDTSGEP
-988 TSGVFELSGE
+988 TSGVIELSGD
-998 HSGIGESGLPS
+998 HSGIEESGSAS
-1009 VDLHTSGFL
+1009 VDLHASGFP

-1026 GDLSGLPSGTVDI
+1026 GDLSGVSSGVVVDI

-1045 EEDVSV
+1045 EEEISV
-1051 STSRIPEISGMPS
+1051 SISRIPEISGMPS
-1064 GVESSGLPSGFSG
+1064 EVESSGLPFGASG

-1086 GVSSGEESGLTSGF
+1086 GVSSGEEGGLTSGFPTVSLVDTTLVEVVTTVAERREEGKGSIGVSGEGDLSGFPPSEWDSSGGIQGLSSGAEPSGEPSGVPELSGLPSGGAELSGLPSGLGASGETSGTHETSGLVDLSGLTSGIDGSSEASGITFVDVTLEEVTTAPPIIGAETKETLETSGLPSGDEDGSGMVSGSLDISGEPSGDVDFGGSVSGVLEMSGYPSGVTDSSGDVSGVDVTSGLLSGEESGLTSGF

-1109 LVEVVTTAPERRE
+1109 LVEA
-1122 EGKGSIGVSG
+1122 
-1132 EGDLS
+1132 
-1137 GFPSTEWDTSG
+1137 
-1148 RAQGLPSGAELS
+1148 
-1160 GEPSGVPELS
+1160 
-1170 GEPSGEP
+1170 
-1177 QLSGEPSGVKEL
+1177 
-1189 SGEPSGE
+1189 
-1196 PQLSGEPSGVK
+1196 
-1207 ELSGEPSG
+1207 
-1215 EPQLS
+1215 
-1220 GEPSGV
+1220 
-1226 PELSGEPSGE
+1226 
-1236 PQLSGEPSGV
+1236 
-1246 PEVSGEPSGE
+1246 
-1256 PQLSGEP
+1256 
-1263 SGVPELSG
+1263 
-1271 GPSGEPELSGEP
+1271 
-1283 SGVPEL
+1283 
-1289 SGEPSRGPE
+1289 
-1298 HSGLPSGLDVS
+1298 
-1309 GEPSGTH
+1309 
-1316 EVSGLVDLSGLPS
+1316 
-1329 GIDGSGEA
+1329 
-1337 SGITFVD
+1337 
-1344 ASFEEVTTTPSITG
+1344 
-1358 AEAKEILEI
+1358 
-1367 SGLPSGGEDSSGMVS
+1367 
-1382 GSLDISGEPSG
+1382 
-1393 HVDFGGSVSGVL
+1393 
-1405 EMSGH
+1405 
-1410 PSGVIDSSGEVSGD
+1410 
-1424 YVTSGLPSGEE
+1424 
-1435 SGLTSGFPT
+1435 
-1444 VSLVDTTLVEVVT
+1444 VT

-1471 MIEISGFPSGDRG
+1471 MIEISGFTSGDRG

-1490 GAVETSGFPSATGD
+1490 GAVETSGFPSGAGD
-1504 FSGEP
+1504 LSGEP
-1509 SGIPYVSGDISG
+1509 SGIPYISGDFSG
-1521 APDLSGQSSAVTD
+1521 ATDLSGQSSTVTD
-1534 ISGEASGLPEVTLVT
+1534 ISGEASGLPGITLVT
-1549 SDLVEVVTRPTVSQE
+1549 SDLVEMVTRPTVSQE
-1564 LGGETAVTFPYGF
+1564 LGGDTVTFPYSL
-1577 GPSGEASS
+1577 GPSGEASA

-1596 PESGIE
+1596 PESALE
-1602 TSTAYEI
+1602 TSTPYEI

-1614 AFPETS
+1614 AFPES
-1620 IETSTIQEISGE
+1620 GIETST
-1632 TSAFPEASV
+1632 F
-1641 ETSTVHEI
+1641 HEI
-1649 SGETSAFPEFSI
+1649 SGETSAFPEFN
-1661 ETSTIQE
+1661 
-1668 ISGETSAFPELSIQ
+1668 
-1682 TSTSQE
+1682 
-1688 ARGETSG
+1688 
-1695 YPEIS
+1695 
-1700 IETSTIQELSGET
+1700 
-1713 SAFPES
+1713 
-1719 STETSTIQEISG
+1719 TETSTIQEISG
-1731 ETSAFPEITI
+1731 ETSAFPEIFTETSTSQEARGETSGYPEIIIEASTGQEVSGETSAFPESSTETSAIQEISGETSGFPEIRI
-1741 ETSTI
+1741 ETSTS

-1755 FPEIKMETFTSQEA
+1755 FPEIRIETFTSQEA
-1769 RGETSGYPEISIE
+1769 RGEISGYPEISIE

-1811 ETSAFPEI
+1811 D
-1819 SIETSTVHEISGE
+1819 

-1838 IRIETSTNQEARGE
+1838 IRIETYTNQEARGE
-1852 TSGYPEISIE
+1852 TSAYPEISIE
-1862 TSTVHETSGEA
+1862 TSTVHET
-1873 SAFPEI
+1873 
-1879 SIETST
+1879 
-1885 VHEISGE
+1885 SGE

-1912 TSAFPEISIETS
+1912 MSSFPEISIETS
-1924 TVHEISGETSAFPEI
+1924 TIHETSGE
-1939 SIETSTVHEI
+1939 V
-1949 SGETSAFPEIRI
+1949 SAFPEIRI
-1961 ETSTSQEARGETS
+1961 ETSTVQEARGETS

-1979 SIETSTVHEIS
+1979 SIETSTVHDIS
-1990 GEASAFP
+1990 GDSSAFP
-1997 EISTETLTSQ
+1997 EFNIETPTSQEARSETSAYPEIFIETSTVQEVSGETSAFPEVRIGTPTSQ
-2007 EARGETSA
+2007 EARGET
-2015 YPEISIETST
+2015 
-2025 VQELSGETSAFP
+2025 
-2037 EIRIE
+2037 
-2042 TSTSQEARGET
+2042 
-2053 SAFPEIS
+2053 FPEIS
-2060 IETSSVHETSVEASA
+2060 IEASTVHETSGGASA
-2075 LPAVNIETAA
+2075 LPAANIKTAA
-2085 TSLASGEPSGAP
+2085 TSLASGEPFGTP
-2097 EEKEVPDATSGAVT
+2097 EEKEIPDATSGAVT
-2111 HSIAGISGET
+2111 HSISGISRET
-2121 SVPDVVISTSTP
+2121 SVPDVVISTRTP
-2133 DVEPTQGPR
+2133 DVEPTQGLR
-2142 NHEEAQ
+2142 NPEEAQ
-2148 LEIEPS
+2148 LEMEPS
-2154 PPAVSGQ
+2154 PPVVPEQ
-2161 ETETAVVLDN
+2161 ETDTAVAPDN
-2171 PHLLATA
+2171 PHLLATT

-2184 VSQEAIDALG
+2184 VSQEAVDALG
-2194 PTTEDTDECHSS
+2194 PTAEDTDVCHSS

-2221 KCLCLPSYGGD
+2221 KCFCLPSYGGD

-2282 EEQEFVNSHAQDYQ
+2282 EEQGFVNSHAQDYQ

-2308 FRWSDGHSLQFEN
+2308 FRWSDGHSLQYEN

-2326 PDNFFAAGE
+2326 PDNFFSAGE
-2335 DCVVMIWHEQGE
+2335 DCVVMIWHEKGE

-2367 CGDPPVVEN
+2367 CGDPPAVEN

-2384 DRYEINSMV
+2384 ERYEINSLV
-2393 RYQCNQGY
+2393 RYQCDQGY

-2414 GQWEEPRIS
+2414 GQWEQPRIS
-2423 CINPSNY
+2423 CLNPSSY

-2441 RSRPSGRAVHR
+2441 RSKPSGSAVHR

>member
-7 VFVCLRV
+7 VFVCLQV
-14 IAAAVSVEL
+14 ITAADCVEL
-23 SDSSDGLEV
+23 SDTSDGLEV

-37 SPLRVVLGSSL
+37 SPLRVILGSSL

-55 IPEEQDTSA
+55 IPEEQDTS
-64 LLNPRIKW
+64 LMLTPRIKW

-87 GGKIRLNTEYREA
+87 GGKIRLNSEYREA

-319 VGVWTV
+319 VGVRTV

-334 PHPSSRYDAICY
+334 PHPDSRYDAICY
-346 SEQKEIVILVRLHA
+346 SGEDIE
-360 LSVRIQLSFSHGS
+360 S
-373 DVLWRLSKLPYFPL
+373 
-387 ATLNSLQQ
+387 
-395 ALEVSA
+395 
-401 DLDMGKVFPGRAGR
+401 
-415 RAGKVLSDLPAVVPS
+415 
-430 VLRCCREPLWRKEN
+430 
-444 HFFYQTAMISLL
+444 
-456 MSEPANTQLLLGGST
+456 
-471 SAVHLA
+471 
-477 GLTMSSLIAALSS
+477 
-490 DVGDDVETLVPGQ
+490 LVPGQ
-503 FIDETGS
+503 FIDEIGS

-529 LPRNATEEEARG
+529 LSRNATEEEARG
-541 SIATLEPMEITPI
+541 SIATLEPIEITPT
-554 ATELY
+554 ATKLY
-559 EGFTVL
+559 EGFTAL
-565 PDLFAT
+565 PDLFTTA
-571 GVTIETA
+571 VTVETA
-578 APEEENVTRGDVT
+578 ATEEENVTREDVT
-591 GVWAVPEEVTT
+591 AVWTAPEEATT
-602 IALGYTLTTA
+602 IDLGTAITTVALGTA
-612 LTTETAE
+612 ETTEMAE
-619 VSSVEEA
+619 VSSVEEFV
-626 MGVTATPGLE
+626 GVTPTPGQE
-636 SASAFTVEDQLVRVT
+636 SASVFTVEDELVRVT
-651 AVPGVDLLPKQ
+651 AAPGAGHLPEQ
-662 PISPTGVVFHYRD
+662 PISPTGVVFHYRA

-693 NNAVIATPEQ
+693 NSAVIATPQQ

-728 IVNPRSNCVGD
+728 IVNPRNNCVGD
-739 KESSPG
+739 KENTPG

-767 KGEVFFATQPEQF
+767 KGDVFFATQPEQF
-780 TFSEAQQYC
+780 TFPEAQQYC

-836 DAPGVRTVYQHYNQT
+836 DAPGVRTLYQHHNQT

-867 LPPAEEEGVTSFFEE
+867 LPPVEEEGVTPFFE

-895 VPSGEEATVETEF
+895 VPSGEEVTVETES
-908 ATQPENQTAWG
+908 ATHPENQTAWG

-928 VLSVSPSAFP
+928 LLPVSPSAFP
-938 PATVIPEETS
+938 PATIVPEETS
-948 TDASISE
+948 TNGSVSE
-955 VSGEVT
+955 VSEEVT

-973 ASGWISGVTDTSGEP
+973 ASGWVPAVPDTGGEAASGGFEP
-988 TSGVFELSGE
+988 SGE

-1009 VDLHTSGFL
+1009 VDLHASGFP
-1018 PGESGLPS
+1018 PGGSGLPS
-1026 GDLSGLPSGTVDI
+1026 GDLSGVIDI

-1045 EEDVSV
+1045 EEEISV
-1051 STSRIPEISGMPS
+1051 SISRIPEISGMPS
-1064 GVESSGLPSGFSG
+1064 EVESSGLPFGVSG
-1077 EISGTELVS
+1077 EISGTELLS
-1086 GVSSGEESGLTSGF
+1086 GLSSGEESGLTSGF

-1109 LVEVVTTAPERRE
+1109 LVEAVTTAPERRE
-1122 EGKGSIGVSG
+1122 EGRGSVGVSG

-1137 GFPSTEWDTSG
+1137 GFPSSEWDSSG
-1148 RAQGLPSGAELS
+1148 GTQGLPSGAEAS

-1170 GEPSGEP
+1170 GLPSGG
-1177 QLSGEPSGVKEL
+1177 SEL
-1189 SGEPSGE
+1189 
-1196 PQLSGEPSGVK
+1196 
-1207 ELSGEPSG
+1207 
-1215 EPQLS
+1215 
-1220 GEPSGV
+1220 
-1226 PELSGEPSGE
+1226 
-1236 PQLSGEPSGV
+1236 
-1246 PEVSGEPSGE
+1246 
-1256 PQLSGEP
+1256 
-1263 SGVPELSG
+1263 
-1271 GPSGEPELSGEP
+1271 
-1283 SGVPEL
+1283 
-1289 SGEPSRGPE
+1289 
-1298 HSGLPSGLDVS
+1298 SGLPSGLDVS
-1309 GEPSGTH
+1309 GETSGTH
-1316 EVSGLVDLSGLPS
+1316 EISGLVDLSGLSS
-1329 GIDGSGEA
+1329 GIDRSGEA

-1344 ASFEEVTTTPSITG
+1344 ATLEEVTKTPPITG
-1358 AEAKEILEI
+1358 AEAKETLET
-1367 SGLPSGGEDSSGMVS
+1367 SGLPSGGEDVSGMVS
-1382 GSLDISGEPSG
+1382 GSSDVSGEPSG
-1393 HVDFGGSVSGVL
+1393 HVDFGGSASGVL
-1405 EMSGH
+1405 EVSGY
-1410 PSGVIDSSGEVSGD
+1410 PSGVTDGSGDVSGFD
-1424 YVTSGLPSGEE
+1424 ATSGVLSGEE

-1444 VSLVDTTLVEVVT
+1444 ISLVDTTLVEVVT

-1471 MIEISGFPSGDRG
+1471 MIEISGFTSGDRG

-1490 GAVETSGFPSATGD
+1490 GAVETSGFPSGTGD
-1504 FSGEP
+1504 LSGEP
-1509 SGIPYVSGDISG
+1509 SGIPYISGDFSG
-1521 APDLSGQSSAVTD
+1521 ATDLSGQSSAVTD
-1534 ISGEASGLPEVTLVT
+1534 VSGEFSGLPGITLVT

-1564 LGGETAVTFPYGF
+1564 LGGETVTFPYSL
-1577 GPSGEASS
+1577 GPSGEGSA

-1596 PESGIE
+1596 PEGALEI
-1602 TSTAYEI
+1602 STAYEI

-1614 AFPETS
+1614 AFPETG
-1620 IETSTIQEISGE
+1620 IEASTI
-1632 TSAFPEASV
+1632 
-1641 ETSTVHEI
+1641 HEI
-1649 SGETSAFPEFSI
+1649 SGETSAFPEFNT
-1661 ETSTIQE
+1661 ETSTMQE
-1668 ISGETSAFPELSIQ
+1668 I
-1682 TSTSQE
+1682 
-1688 ARGETSG
+1688 
-1695 YPEIS
+1695 
-1700 IETSTIQELSGET
+1700 SGET

-1731 ETSAFPEITI
+1731 ETSAFPESSTETSTIQEISGETGETSAFPEIRI
-1741 ETSTI
+1741 ETSTS

-1755 FPEIKMETFTSQEA
+1755 FPEIRIETFTSQEA
-1769 RGETSGYPEISIE
+1769 RGEISGYPEISIE

-1811 ETSAFPEI
+1811 E
-1819 SIETSTVHEISGE
+1819 

-1838 IRIETSTNQEARGE
+1838 IRIETYTN
-1852 TSGYPEISIE
+1852 
-1862 TSTVHETSGEA
+1862 
-1873 SAFPEI
+1873 
-1879 SIETST
+1879 
-1885 VHEISGE
+1885 
-1892 TSAFPEISIETSTV
+1892 
-1906 HEISGE
+1906 
-1912 TSAFPEISIETS
+1912 
-1924 TVHEISGETSAFPEI
+1924 
-1939 SIETSTVHEI
+1939 
-1949 SGETSAFPEIRI
+1949 
-1961 ETSTSQEARGETS
+1961 
-1974 AFPEI
+1974 
-1979 SIETSTVHEIS
+1979 
-1990 GEASAFP
+1990 
-1997 EISTETLTSQ
+1997 Q

-2025 VQELSGETSAFP
+2025 VHETS
-2037 EIRIE
+2037 
-2042 TSTSQEARGET
+2042 GET

-2060 IETSSVHETSVEASA
+2060 IETSTIHESSGEISVFPEIRIETSRGEEVRGETSTFPEISIETSTVHDISGETSAFPEFSIETPTSQEARGETSAYPEIFIETSTVQEVSGETSVFPEVSTGTPTSQEARGETFPEISTEASTVHETSGEASA
-2075 LPAVNIETAA
+2075 SPAANIKTAA
-2085 TSLASGEPSGAP
+2085 TSLAGGEPFGTP
-2097 EEKEVPDATSGAVT
+2097 EEKEIPDTTSGAVT
-2111 HSIAGISGET
+2111 HSIAGVSGET
-2121 SVPDVVISTSTP
+2121 SLPDILISTRTP

-2142 NHEEAQ
+2142 NPEEAQ

-2154 PPAVSGQ
+2154 PPVVSGQ
-2161 ETETAVVLDN
+2161 ETETAVAPDN
-2171 PHLLATA
+2171 PHLLATT

-2194 PTTEDTDECHSS
+2194 PTTEDTDVCHPS

-2221 KCLCLPSYGGD
+2221 KCFCLPSYGGD

-2308 FRWSDGHSLQFEN
+2308 FRWSDGRSLQYEN

-2326 PDNFFAAGE
+2326 PDNFFSAGE
-2335 DCVVMIWHEQGE
+2335 DCVVMIWHEKGE

-2367 CGDPPVVEN
+2367 CGDPPAVEN

-2384 DRYEINSMV
+2384 ERYEINSMV
-2393 RYQCNQGY
+2393 RYQCDQGY

-2423 CINPSNY
+2423 CLNPSSY

-2441 RSRPSGRAVHR
+2441 RSKPSGSAVHR
-2452 PTH
+2452 STH

>member
-7 VFVCLRV
+7 VFVCLQV
-14 IAAAVSVEL
+14 ITAAASVEL

-37 SPLRVVLGSSL
+37 SPLRVILGSSL

-55 IPEEQDTSA
+55 IPEEQDTNA
-64 LLNPRIKW
+64 LLTPRIKW

-87 GGKIRLNTEYREA
+87 GGKIRLNTKYREV

-142 IEVLVKGIVFHY
+142 IEVLVRGVVFHY

-292 MCSAGWLADRSVR
+292 VCSAGWLADRSVR

-319 VGVWTV
+319 VGVRTV
-325 YLYINQTGY
+325 YLYVNQTGY
-334 PHPSSRYDAICY
+334 PHPHSRYDAICY
-346 SEQKEIVILVRLHA
+346 S
-360 LSVRIQLSFSHGS
+360 
-373 DVLWRLSKLPYFPL
+373 
-387 ATLNSLQQ
+387 
-395 ALEVSA
+395 
-401 DLDMGKVFPGRAGR
+401 
-415 RAGKVLSDLPAVVPS
+415 
-430 VLRCCREPLWRKEN
+430 
-444 HFFYQTAMISLL
+444 
-456 MSEPANTQLLLGGST
+456 
-471 SAVHLA
+471 
-477 GLTMSSLIAALSS
+477 
-490 DVGDDVETLVPGQ
+490 GDDVETLVPGQ

-516 TVQTVTQTEVELP
+516 TVQTVTRTEVELS

-541 SIATLEPMEITPI
+541 SIATLEPMDITPT

-565 PDLFAT
+565 PDLLAT
-571 GVTIETA
+571 GVTVETA

-591 GVWAVPEEVTT
+591 GVWAVPEGVTT
-602 IALGYTLTTA
+602 ITLGTA
-612 LTTETAE
+612 ITSEAAE
-619 VSSVEEA
+619 VSTVEEA
-626 MGVTATPGLE
+626 LGGTATPGLE
-636 SASAFTVEDQLVRVT
+636 PASVFTVEDQLVQVT
-651 AVPGVDLLPKQ
+651 AAPGVGLLPEQ
-662 PISPTGVVFHYRD
+662 PISPTGVVFHYR
-675 ATSRYAFSFVQAQ
+675 AGTSRYAFSFVQAQ
-688 KACLE
+688 QACLE
-693 NNAVIATPEQ
+693 NNAIIATPEQ

-739 KESSPG
+739 KENSPG

-780 TFSEAQQYC
+780 TFPEAQQYC

-836 DAPGVRTVYQHYNQT
+836 DAPGVRTIYQHYNQT

-867 LPPAEEEGVTSFFEE
+867 LPPAEEEGVTSFFQE

-895 VPSGEEATVETEF
+895 VPSGEEVTVETEF

-928 VLSVSPSAFP
+928 LLSVTPSAFP
-938 PATVIPEETS
+938 PTTVIPEETQ
-948 TDASISE
+948 TDASVSE
-955 VSGEVT
+955 VSAEVT

-973 ASGWISGVTDTSGEP
+973 ASGWVSGVPDTSGEP
-988 TSGVFELSGE
+988 SSGVVGLGGE
-998 HSGIGESGLPS
+998 HSGVGESGLPS

-1018 PGESGLPS
+1018 PEESGLPS
-1026 GDLSGLPSGTVDI
+1026 GDLSGVTSGIVDI
-1039 SGLPSA
+1039 SGLSSA

-1051 STSRIPEISGMPS
+1051 SISRIPEISGMPS
-1064 GVESSGLPSGFSG
+1064 GVESSGIPFVFSG
-1077 EISGTELVS
+1077 ETSGTELVS
-1086 GVSSGEESGLTSGF
+1086 GVSSGEESGLASGF

-1109 LVEVVTTAPERRE
+1109 LVEVVTTPPEWRE

-1137 GFPSTEWDTSG
+1137 GFPSAEWDTSG
-1148 RAQGLPSGAELS
+1148 TAQGLPLGEELSGEPSGGPELS
-1160 GEPSGVPELS
+1160 GEPSGV
-1170 GEPSGEP
+1170 
-1177 QLSGEPSGVKEL
+1177 
-1189 SGEPSGE
+1189 
-1196 PQLSGEPSGVK
+1196 
-1207 ELSGEPSG
+1207 
-1215 EPQLS
+1215 
-1220 GEPSGV
+1220 
-1226 PELSGEPSGE
+1226 
-1236 PQLSGEPSGV
+1236 
-1246 PEVSGEPSGE
+1246 
-1256 PQLSGEP
+1256 
-1263 SGVPELSG
+1263 
-1271 GPSGEPELSGEP
+1271 PELSGEP

-1289 SGEPSRGPE
+1289 SGEPSRGLE
-1298 HSGLPSGLDVS
+1298 LSGLPSGLDVS

-1316 EVSGLVDLSGLPS
+1316 EVSGLVDISGLTS
-1329 GIDGSGEA
+1329 GTDGSGEA

-1344 ASFEEVTTTPSITG
+1344 ASLEEVTTTPSATG

-1367 SGLPSGGEDSSGMVS
+1367 SGLPSGGEHASGMAS
-1382 GSLDISGEPSG
+1382 GSSDISGEPSG

-1410 PSGVIDSSGEVSGD
+1410 PSGVIDSSGEVSGVD
-1424 YVTSGLPSGEE
+1424 VTSGLLSAEG
-1435 SGLTSGFPT
+1435 SGLASGFPT
-1444 VSLVDTTLVEVVT
+1444 VSPVDTTLMEAVT
-1457 QTSVAQEVGEGPSG
+1457 QPSVAQEVGEGPSG
-1471 MIEISGFPSGDRG
+1471 VIEISGFPSGDRG

-1490 GAVETSGFPSATGD
+1490 GAMETSGFPSGTD
-1504 FSGEP
+1504 FSGEL
-1509 SGIPYVSGDISG
+1509 SGIPYVTGDIPG
-1521 APDLSGQSSAVTD
+1521 ATDLSGQSSAVTD
-1534 ISGEASGLPEVTLVT
+1534 VSGEASGLPEVTLVT
-1549 SDLVEVVTRPTVSQE
+1549 SDLEEVVTRPTVSQE
-1564 LGGETAVTFPYGF
+1564 LGGETAVTVPYDF
-1577 GPSGEASS
+1577 GPSGEASA
-1585 SGELSGETSAL
+1585 SGELSGETSTL
-1596 PESGIE
+1596 PESGVE

-1609 SGETS
+1609 SGETP
-1614 AFPETS
+1614 AFPETGT
-1620 IETSTIQEISGE
+1620 ETSTMQEISGE
-1632 TSAFPEASV
+1632 TSAFHETSV
-1641 ETSTVHEI
+1641 ETSTIHEI

-1661 ETSTIQE
+1661 ETSTI
-1668 ISGETSAFPELSIQ
+1668 
-1682 TSTSQE
+1682 
-1688 ARGETSG
+1688 
-1695 YPEIS
+1695 PEI
-1700 IETSTIQELSGET
+1700 TQEVSGET

-1731 ETSAFPEITI
+1731 EASAFPEIRIETSTSQDISGETSAFPEIRIETFTSQEARVHETSGETSAFPEISIQTSTVHEISGETSAFPEITI
-1741 ETSTI
+1741 ETSTVRE
-1746 QDISGETSA
+1746 ISGESSA
-1755 FPEIKMETFTSQEA
+1755 FPEIRIETSTNQEA
-1769 RGETSGYPEISIE
+1769 RGETSAYPEISIE

-1787 ETSGETSAFPEISI
+1787 ETSGESSVFPEISI

-1819 SIETSTVHEISGE
+1819 SIETSTIHDISE
-1832 SSAFPE
+1832 
-1838 IRIETSTNQEARGE
+1838 ET
-1852 TSGYPEISIE
+1852 
-1862 TSTVHETSGEA
+1862 

-1885 VHEISGE
+1885 VHEISGDTSAFPGIRIETSTSQEARDETSAFPEISIETSTVHEISGDTSAFPEITIETATRQEARGE

-1912 TSAFPEISIETS
+1912 TSAFPGISIETP
-1924 TVHEISGETSAFPEI
+1924 T
-1939 SIETSTVHEI
+1939 
-1949 SGETSAFPEIRI
+1949 
-1961 ETSTSQEARGETS
+1961 
-1974 AFPEI
+1974 
-1979 SIETSTVHEIS
+1979 
-1990 GEASAFP
+1990 
-1997 EISTETLTSQ
+1997 
-2007 EARGETSA
+2007 
-2015 YPEISIETST
+2015 
-2025 VQELSGETSAFP
+2025 
-2037 EIRIE
+2037 
-2042 TSTSQEARGET
+2042 
-2053 SAFPEIS
+2053 
-2060 IETSSVHETSVEASA
+2060 
-2075 LPAVNIETAA
+2075 NIAA
-2085 TSLASGEPSGAP
+2085 TSLASGEPTGGP
-2097 EEKEVPDATSGAVT
+2097 EEKEIPDATSVSVT
-2111 HSIAGISGET
+2111 HSIAGVAGET
-2121 SVPDVVISTSTP
+2121 SVPDIVISTSAP

-2142 NHEEAQ
+2142 NFEEAQ

-2154 PPAVSGQ
+2154 PPAVSEQ
-2161 ETETAVVLDN
+2161 EMEAAVVLDN

-2184 VSQEAIDALG
+2184 VPQEAIDTLG

-2221 KCLCLPSYGGD
+2221 KCLCLPSYRGD
-2232 LCEIDLENCEEGWTK
+2232 LCEIDQENCEEGWTK
-2247 FQGHCYRHFEERET
+2247 FQGHCYRHFEDRET
-2261 WMDAET
+2261 WMDAEA

-2308 FRWSDGHSLQFEN
+2308 FRWSDGHSLQYEN

-2367 CGDPPVVEN
+2367 CGDPPAVEN

-2430 QRRLYKRSPRS
+2430 QRRQYKRSLRS
-2441 RSRPSGRAVHR
+2441 QSRPSGRAVHR

>member
-7 VFVCLRV
+7 VFVCLRA
-14 IAAAVSVEL
+14 ITAATSVVL

-37 SPLRVVLGSSL
+37 SPLRVALGSSL

-55 IPEEQDTSA
+55 IPEEEDTSA
-64 LLNPRIKW
+64 LLTPRIKW

-87 GGKIRLNTEYREA
+87 GGKIRLNTEYREVV
-100 ISLPN
+100 SLPN

-142 IEVLVKGIVFHY
+142 IEVLVKGVVFHY

-211 WPRERCYGDKDEFP
+211 LPRERCYGDKDEFP

-231 VREPDETYD
+231 VRETDETYD

-254 ATAPEKF
+254 ATSPEKF

-319 VGVWTV
+319 VGVRTV
-325 YLYINQTGY
+325 YLYVNQTGY
-334 PHPSSRYDAICY
+334 PHPHSRYDAICY
-346 SEQKEIVILVRLHA
+346 SGED
-360 LSVRIQLSFSHGS
+360 F
-373 DVLWRLSKLPYFPL
+373 
-387 ATLNSLQQ
+387 
-395 ALEVSA
+395 
-401 DLDMGKVFPGRAGR
+401 
-415 RAGKVLSDLPAVVPS
+415 
-430 VLRCCREPLWRKEN
+430 
-444 HFFYQTAMISLL
+444 
-456 MSEPANTQLLLGGST
+456 
-471 SAVHLA
+471 
-477 GLTMSSLIAALSS
+477 
-490 DVGDDVETLVPGQ
+490 ETLVPGQ
-503 FIDETGS
+503 FTDEVGS

-516 TVQTVTQTEVELP
+516 TVQTVTQTEVELT

-541 SIATLEPMEITPI
+541 SIATLEPMEITPA

-559 EGFTVL
+559 EGFTGL
-565 PDLFAT
+565 PDLLATVAT
-571 GVTIETA
+571 GETSS
-578 APEEENVTRGDVT
+578 PGEENVTREEVT

-602 IALGYTLTTA
+602 LVSVTTV
-612 LTTETAE
+612 TTETVE

-626 MGVTATPGLE
+626 VGVTATPGLE
-636 SASAFTVEDQLVRVT
+636 PASAFTVEDHLVRVT
-651 AVPGVDLLPKQ
+651 AVPDVALIPRQ
-662 PISPTGVVFHYRD
+662 PISPTGVVFHYRA
-675 ATSRYAFSFVQAQ
+675 ATSRYALSFVQAQ
-688 KACLE
+688 QACLQ

-780 TFSEAQQYC
+780 TFQEAQQYC

-807 QGLDRCYAGW
+807 QGLDRCYPGW

-836 DAPGVRTVYQHYNQT
+836 DAPGVRTIYQHYNQT

-867 LPPAEEEGVTSFFEE
+867 LPSVEEEGVTSLFEE
-882 DVLATQVIPGVEG
+882 EVMVTQVIPGVEG
-895 VPSGEEATVETEF
+895 IPSGEETTVEMEFSTEI
-908 ATQPENQTAWG
+908 ENQTAWG

-928 VLSVSPSAFP
+928 LLSVSPSAFP
-938 PATVIPEETS
+938 PATIIPEETS
-948 TDASISE
+948 TNASITEVS
-955 VSGEVT
+955 VSGEIP

-973 ASGWISGVTDTSGEP
+973 ASGWVSGVPDTSGEP
-988 TSGVFELSGE
+988 TSGGFELSGE

-1026 GDLSGLPSGTVDI
+1026 GDLSGLTSGTVDI

-1045 EEDVSV
+1045 EEDITVSA
-1051 STSRIPEISGMPS
+1051 SRIPEISGMPS
-1064 GVESSGLPSGFSG
+1064 GVESSGLHSGFSG
-1077 EISGTELVS
+1077 EISGTELIS
-1086 GVSSGEESGLTSGF
+1086 GLPSGEESGLTSGF
-1100 PTVSLVDTT
+1100 PTISLVDST
-1109 LVEVVTTAPERRE
+1109 LVEVVTTAPGRQE

-1132 EGDLS
+1132 EGELS
-1137 GFPSTEWDTSG
+1137 GFPSAEWDTSG
-1148 RAQGLPSGAELS
+1148 GARGLPSGAETSGEPSGVPELSGEPFGVPELS

-1170 GEPSGEP
+1170 GEPSG
-1177 QLSGEPSGVKEL
+1177 
-1189 SGEPSGE
+1189 
-1196 PQLSGEPSGVK
+1196 
-1207 ELSGEPSG
+1207 
-1215 EPQLS
+1215 
-1220 GEPSGV
+1220 V
-1226 PELSGEPSGE
+1226 PELSGF
-1236 PQLSGEPSGV
+1236 
-1246 PEVSGEPSGE
+1246 
-1256 PQLSGEP
+1256 
-1263 SGVPELSG
+1263 
-1271 GPSGEPELSGEP
+1271 
-1283 SGVPEL
+1283 
-1289 SGEPSRGPE
+1289 
-1298 HSGLPSGLDVS
+1298 PSGLDVS
-1309 GEPSGTH
+1309 GEPSGIP
-1316 EVSGLVDLSGLPS
+1316 EVSGGVDLSGLTS
-1329 GIDGSGEA
+1329 GGDGSGEA
-1337 SGITFVD
+1337 SGVTFIN
-1344 ASFEEVTTTPSITG
+1344 ASLEEVTTPSTAE

-1367 SGLPSGGEDSSGMVS
+1367 SGLPSGGGETSGMAS
-1382 GSLDISGEPSG
+1382 GSLEVSGQPSG
-1393 HVDFGGSVSGVL
+1393 HMDFGGSVSGVL
-1405 EMSGH
+1405 EMSGL
-1410 PSGVIDSSGEVSGD
+1410 PSGVIDGSGEVSGVD
-1424 YVTSGLPSGEE
+1424 VTSGLPSGEE

-1457 QTSVAQEVGEGPSG
+1457 QTSIAQEVGEGPSG
-1471 MIEISGFPSGDRG
+1471 VMEISGFPSGDRG
-1484 LSGEGS
+1484 LSGEVS
-1490 GAVETSGFPSATGD
+1490 GAVESSGFPSGTGD

-1509 SGIPYVSGDISG
+1509 SGVPYFSGDISG
-1521 APDLSGQSSAVTD
+1521 ATDVSGQPSAVTD
-1534 ISGEASGLPEVTLVT
+1534 ISGEVSGLPEVTLVT

-1564 LGGETAVTFPYGF
+1564 LGGEAAVTFPYGF
-1577 GPSGEASS
+1577 GPSGEASA

-1596 PESGIE
+1596 PERGIE
-1602 TSTAYEI
+1602 ASTVYET

-1614 AFPETS
+1614 AYPEIS
-1620 IETSTIQEISGE
+1620 VETSTIQEISGE
-1632 TSAFPEASV
+1632 TSAYPEVSV
-1641 ETSTVHEI
+1641 ETSTIQEIKI
-1649 SGETSAFPEFSI
+1649 SGETSAFPEI
-1661 ETSTIQE
+1661 
-1668 ISGETSAFPELSIQ
+1668 
-1682 TSTSQE
+1682 
-1688 ARGETSG
+1688 
-1695 YPEIS
+1695 
-1700 IETSTIQELSGET
+1700 
-1713 SAFPES
+1713 

-1731 ETSAFPEITI
+1731 ESSAFPEISTETSTIQEISGESSAFPEIRIETSTIQEISGESSAFPEIRIETSTSQEARGETSAFPEITI
-1741 ETSTI
+1741 E
-1746 QDISGETSA
+1746 A
-1755 FPEIKMETFTSQEA
+1755 
-1769 RGETSGYPEISIE
+1769 
-1782 TSTVH
+1782 STVH

-1811 ETSAFPEI
+1811 ES
-1819 SIETSTVHEISGE
+1819 
-1832 SSAFPE
+1832 
-1838 IRIETSTNQEARGE
+1838 
-1852 TSGYPEISIE
+1852 
-1862 TSTVHETSGEA
+1862 
-1873 SAFPEI
+1873 
-1879 SIETST
+1879 
-1885 VHEISGE
+1885 
-1892 TSAFPEISIETSTV
+1892 
-1906 HEISGE
+1906 
-1912 TSAFPEISIETS
+1912 
-1924 TVHEISGETSAFPEI
+1924 
-1939 SIETSTVHEI
+1939 
-1949 SGETSAFPEIRI
+1949 SAFPEIRI

-1990 GEASAFP
+1990 GETSAFP
-1997 EISTETLTSQ
+1997 EISVETSTAHEISGETSAYPEIRIETSTSQEARGETSGFPEISIETSTVHETSGETSAFPEISIETSTRQ

-2025 VQELSGETSAFP
+2025 IQEVSGETSAFP

-2042 TSTSQEARGET
+2042 TPPSQEARGET
-2053 SAFPEIS
+2053 SAYPEIS
-2060 IETSSVHETSVEASA
+2060 IEASTLHETSGETSA
-2075 LPAVNIETAA
+2075 LPAVNMETAA

-2097 EEKEVPDATSGAVT
+2097 EGKEIHDETSGAAT
-2111 HSIAGISGET
+2111 HSVTGVSGET

-2133 DVEPTQGPR
+2133 DVELTQGPR
-2142 NHEEAQ
+2142 SPEEAQ

-2154 PPAVSGQ
+2154 TPAASGQ
-2161 ETETAVVLDN
+2161 ETETAAVLDN
-2171 PHLLATA
+2171 PPLSATA

-2184 VSQEAIDALG
+2184 ASQEAIEALG

-2206 PCLNGATCVDGIDSF
+2206 PCLNGATCADGIDSF

-2232 LCEIDLENCEEGWTK
+2232 LCEIDLENCEDGWTK

-2267 RCRQH
+2267 RCREH

-2376 ARTFGRKK
+2376 ARTFGRRK
-2384 DRYEINSMV
+2384 DRYEINSLV
-2393 RYQCNQGY
+2393 RYQCDQGY

-2423 CINPSNY
+2423 CINPSSY

-2441 RSRPSGRAVHR
+2441 RSRPSGSAVHR

>member
-7 VFVCLRV
+7 VFVCLPV
-14 IAAAVSVEL
+14 ITAAIPVEL

-64 LLNPRIKW
+64 LLTPRIKW

-87 GGKIRLNTEYREA
+87 GGKIRLNTEYREV

-105 YPAIP
+105 YPTIP
-110 TDATLEIKALRS
+110 TDASLEIKALRS
-122 NHTGIYRCEVMYGIE
+122 NHTGIYRCQVMYGIE

-196 DAGWLADQTVRYPIH
+196 DAGWLADQTVRYPMH
-211 WPRERCYGDKDEFP
+211 WPREECYGDKDEFP

-254 ATAPEKF
+254 ITDPEKF

-266 FDKCRSLGARLATTG
+266 FDKCHSLGARLATTG

-319 VGVWTV
+319 VGVRTV
-325 YLYINQTGY
+325 YLYVNQTGY
-334 PHPSSRYDAICY
+334 PHPDSRYDAICY
-346 SEQKEIVILVRLHA
+346 S
-360 LSVRIQLSFSHGS
+360 
-373 DVLWRLSKLPYFPL
+373 
-387 ATLNSLQQ
+387 
-395 ALEVSA
+395 
-401 DLDMGKVFPGRAGR
+401 
-415 RAGKVLSDLPAVVPS
+415 
-430 VLRCCREPLWRKEN
+430 
-444 HFFYQTAMISLL
+444 
-456 MSEPANTQLLLGGST
+456 
-471 SAVHLA
+471 
-477 GLTMSSLIAALSS
+477 
-490 DVGDDVETLVPGQ
+490 GDDVETLIPGQ
-503 FIDETGS
+503 FIDERES
-510 ELGSAF
+510 ELGSGF
-516 TVQTVTQTEVELP
+516 TIQTVTQTEVELP
-529 LPRNATEEEARG
+529 LPSNATEEEARG
-541 SIATLEPMEITPI
+541 SIATLEPIDITPT

-565 PDLFAT
+565 PDLFTAGIT
-571 GVTIETA
+571 AETV
-578 APEEENVTRGDVT
+578 APEEEENVTRQDFT
-591 GVWAVPEEVTT
+591 GGWAVPEQVTTVALDTAVTREDFTGPWAVPELVTT
-602 IALGYTLTTA
+602 IALGTA
-612 LTTETAE
+612 ITTEMAE
-619 VSSVEEA
+619 VSSVEDVV
-626 MGVTATPGLE
+626 GVTATPGLE

-651 AVPGVDLLPKQ
+651 AAPGVGLLPEQ
-662 PISPTGVVFHYRD
+662 PISPMGVVFHYRA

-693 NNAVIATPEQ
+693 NNAIIATPEQ

-728 IVNPRSNCVGD
+728 IVNPRSNCEGD
-739 KESSPG
+739 KENSPG

-767 KGEVFFATQPEQF
+767 KGEVFFATQPELF
-780 TFSEAQQYC
+780 TFPEAQQYC

-867 LPPAEEEGVTSFFEE
+867 LPPVEEEGVTSFFEE

-895 VPSGEEATVETEF
+895 VPSGEEVTMETEF

-919 TEVFPTDVS
+919 TDVFPTDVS
-928 VLSVSPSAFP
+928 LLSGGPSAFP

-948 TDASISE
+948 TNASVSE

-973 ASGWISGVTDTSGEP
+973 ASGWVSGLPDTSREP
-988 TSGVFELSGE
+988 SSGVFEFSGE
-998 HSGIGESGLPS
+998 HSGIGESGLSS
-1009 VDLHTSGFL
+1009 VDLHTSGLL

-1026 GDLSGLPSGTVDI
+1026 GDLSGVPSGTVDI

-1045 EEDVSV
+1045 EEDVLV
-1051 STSRIPEISGMPS
+1051 STSRTPEISGMPS
-1064 GVESSGLPSGFSG
+1064 GAESSGMPSGFSG
-1077 EISGTELVS
+1077 EISGTEVIS
-1086 GVSSGEESGLTSGF
+1086 GVSSGEESGLASGF

-1122 EGKGSIGVSG
+1122 EGRGSIGVSG
-1132 EGDLS
+1132 EDLS

-1148 RAQGLPSGAELS
+1148 STQGLPSGAEVSGEPSGVPDLS
-1160 GEPSGVPELS
+1160 GEPSGV
-1170 GEPSGEP
+1170 
-1177 QLSGEPSGVKEL
+1177 
-1189 SGEPSGE
+1189 
-1196 PQLSGEPSGVK
+1196 
-1207 ELSGEPSG
+1207 
-1215 EPQLS
+1215 
-1220 GEPSGV
+1220 
-1226 PELSGEPSGE
+1226 
-1236 PQLSGEPSGV
+1236 
-1246 PEVSGEPSGE
+1246 
-1256 PQLSGEP
+1256 
-1263 SGVPELSG
+1263 
-1271 GPSGEPELSGEP
+1271 PELSGEP

-1289 SGEPSRGPE
+1289 SGEPSRVPELSREPSRGPE
-1298 HSGLPSGLDVS
+1298 ISGLPSGLDVS
-1309 GEPSGTH
+1309 GESSGTH
-1316 EVSGLVDLSGLPS
+1316 EISGLVDLSGLTS
-1329 GIDGSGEA
+1329 GIVGSGEA

-1344 ASFEEVTTTPSITG
+1344 ANLKEVTTTPSVTG

-1367 SGLPSGGEDSSGMVS
+1367 SGLPSGGEDTSGMVS
-1382 GSLDISGEPSG
+1382 GSLDITGEPSG
-1393 HVDFGGSVSGVL
+1393 HVDFSGSTSGVL
-1405 EMSGH
+1405 ETSGQAT
-1410 PSGVIDSSGEVSGD
+1410 GVIDSSGEASGID
-1424 YVTSGLPSGEE
+1424 VTSGLLSGEE

-1444 VSLVDTTLVEVVT
+1444 VSLVDTTFVEVVT

-1471 MIEISGFPSGDRG
+1471 TIEISGFPSGDKA

-1490 GAVETSGFPSATGD
+1490 GAMETSGFPSGVGD

-1509 SGIPYVSGDISG
+1509 SETPHISGDFSG
-1521 APDLSGQSSAVTD
+1521 ATDLSGQSSAVTG
-1534 ISGEASGLPEVTLVT
+1534 ISGEVSGFPEVTLVT
-1549 SDLVEVVTRPTVSQE
+1549 SDLIEAVTRPTVSQE
-1564 LGGETAVTFPYGF
+1564 LGGETAVTFPYSF
-1577 GPSGEASS
+1577 GPSGETSA

-1614 AFPETS
+1614 AFPE
-1620 IETSTIQEISGE
+1620 I
-1632 TSAFPEASV
+1632 SV
-1641 ETSTVHEI
+1641 ETSTIHEI
-1649 SGETSAFPEFSI
+1649 SGETSAFPGFSI

-1668 ISGETSAFPELSIQ
+1668 ISGETSAFPEVITE

-1695 YPEIS
+1695 YPEII
-1700 IETSTIQELSGET
+1700 IETSTAQELSGET
-1713 SAFPES
+1713 SAVPES
-1719 STETSTIQEISG
+1719 SAETSTIQEISG
-1731 ETSAFPEITI
+1731 ETSAFPEIRI
-1741 ETSTI
+1741 ETSTS

-1755 FPEIKMETFTSQEA
+1755 FPEIRIETFTNQEA
-1769 RGETSGYPEISIE
+1769 RGETSGYPEISVE
-1782 TSTVH
+1782 TSTFH

-1811 ETSAFPEI
+1811 ETY
-1819 SIETSTVHEISGE
+1819 
-1832 SSAFPE
+1832 AFPE
-1838 IRIETSTNQEARGE
+1838 IRIETSTSQD
-1852 TSGYPEISIE
+1852 
-1862 TSTVHETSGEA
+1862 
-1873 SAFPEI
+1873 
-1879 SIETST
+1879 
-1885 VHEISGE
+1885 ISGE
-1892 TSAFPEISIETSTV
+1892 TSAFPEISIETSTI

-1912 TSAFPEISIETS
+1912 TYAFPEIRIETS
-1924 TVHEISGETSAFPEI
+1924 TNQEARGETSAFPEI

-1961 ETSTSQEARGETS
+1961 ETSTVYETSGETS

-1979 SIETSTVHEIS
+1979 SIDT
-1990 GEASAFP
+1990 P
-1997 EISTETLTSQ
+1997 TSQ

-2015 YPEISIETST
+2015 YPEASIETST
-2025 VQELSGETSAFP
+2025 VQEISGERSAFP
-2037 EIRIE
+2037 EISIE
-2042 TSTSQEARGET
+2042 TSTIQEARGET
-2053 SAFPEIS
+2053 SAFPDTS
-2060 IETSSVHETSVEASA
+2060 IETSAAHKTSGEA
-2075 LPAVNIETAA
+2075 PASPAANIETAA
-2085 TSLASGEPSGAP
+2085 TSLASGAP
-2097 EEKEVPDATSGAVT
+2097 EEKEIPDAASGAVT
-2111 HSIAGISGET
+2111 YSVAGISGET
-2121 SVPDVVISTSTP
+2121 SVPDIVIGTSTP
-2133 DVEPTQGPR
+2133 EAESTQGPR
-2142 NHEEAQ
+2142 NPEEAR

-2154 PPAVSGQ
+2154 PPVVSGQ
-2161 ETETAVVLDN
+2161 EMETAVVLDN
-2171 PHLLATA
+2171 PHLLATT

-2184 VSQEAIDALG
+2184 ASQEAIDTLG

-2247 FQGHCYRHFEERET
+2247 FWGHCYRHFEDRET
-2261 WMDAET
+2261 WMDAEA

-2282 EEQEFVNSHAQDYQ
+2282 EEQKFVNSHAQDYQ

-2335 DCVVMIWHEQGE
+2335 DCVVMIWHEEGE

-2367 CGDPPVVEN
+2367 CGEPPVVEN

-2384 DRYEINSMV
+2384 DRYEINSLV
-2393 RYQCNQGY
+2393 RYQCDEGY

>member
-7 VFVCLRV
+7 VFVCLQV
-14 IAAAVSVEL
+14 ITAADSVEL

-37 SPLRVVLGSSL
+37 SPLRVILGSSL

-55 IPEEQDTSA
+55 IPEEQDPSVVLT
-64 LLNPRIKW
+64 PRIKW

-87 GGKIRLNTEYREA
+87 GGKIRLNSEYKDV

-137 DRQDT
+137 DREDT

-319 VGVWTV
+319 VGVRTV
-325 YLYINQTGY
+325 YLYVNQTGY
-334 PHPSSRYDAICY
+334 PHPDSHYDAICY
-346 SEQKEIVILVRLHA
+346 S
-360 LSVRIQLSFSHGS
+360 
-373 DVLWRLSKLPYFPL
+373 
-387 ATLNSLQQ
+387 
-395 ALEVSA
+395 
-401 DLDMGKVFPGRAGR
+401 
-415 RAGKVLSDLPAVVPS
+415 
-430 VLRCCREPLWRKEN
+430 
-444 HFFYQTAMISLL
+444 
-456 MSEPANTQLLLGGST
+456 
-471 SAVHLA
+471 
-477 GLTMSSLIAALSS
+477 
-490 DVGDDVETLVPGQ
+490 GDDMESLVPGQ
-503 FIDETGS
+503 FIDELGS

-529 LPRNATEEEARG
+529 LSRNATEEEARG
-541 SIATLEPMEITPI
+541 SIATLEPIELTPS
-554 ATELY
+554 ATGLY
-559 EGFTVL
+559 EGFTA
-565 PDLFAT
+565 PPELFTTA
-571 GVTIETA
+571 VTPETA
-578 APEEENVTRGDVT
+578 ATEEESVTREDVT
-591 GVWAVPEEVTT
+591 AVWTVPEEATT
-602 IALGYTLTTA
+602 IDLDTA
-612 LTTETAE
+612 STTETAE
-619 VSSVEEA
+619 VSSVEKVT
-626 MGVTATPGLE
+626 GVTATPGLE
-636 SASAFTVEDQLVRVT
+636 SALPFTVEDELVQVT
-651 AVPGVDLLPKQ
+651 AAPGAGHLPEQ
-662 PISPTGVVFHYRD
+662 PISPTGVVFHYRA

-693 NNAVIATPEQ
+693 NSAVIATPQQ

-728 IVNPRSNCVGD
+728 IVNPRNNCIGD
-739 KESSPG
+739 KENTPG

-767 KGEVFFATQPEQF
+767 KGDVFFATQPEQF
-780 TFSEAQQYC
+780 TFPEAQQYC
-789 ESQNATL
+789 HSQNATL

-836 DAPGVRTVYQHYNQT
+836 DAPGVRTVYQHHNQT

-867 LPPAEEEGVTSFFEE
+867 LPPVEEEGVTPFFE

-895 VPSGEEATVETEF
+895 VPSGEEVTMETES

-919 TEVFPTDVS
+919 REVFPTDVS
-928 VLSVSPSAFP
+928 LLSVSPSAFP
-938 PATVIPEETS
+938 PATIEPEETC
-948 TDASISE
+948 TNASVSE

-961 ESGEHQVSGESS
+961 ESGEHQVSGEPP
-973 ASGWISGVTDTSGEP
+973 ASGWVPGVPETSGESA
-988 TSGVFELSGE
+988 SGVFELSGD

-1009 VDLHTSGFL
+1009 VDLHASGFP

-1026 GDLSGLPSGTVDI
+1026 GDLSGVSSGVVDI

-1045 EEDVSV
+1045 EEEISV
-1051 STSRIPEISGMPS
+1051 SISRIPEIRGVPPE
-1064 GVESSGLPSGFSG
+1064 VESSGLPFGASGDT
-1077 EISGTELVS
+1077 SGTELVS
-1086 GVSSGEESGLTSGF
+1086 GVSSGEESGFPSGF
-1100 PTVSLVDTT
+1100 PTISLVNTT
-1109 LVEVVTTAPERRE
+1109 LVEVVTAVTERRE
-1122 EGKGSIGVSG
+1122 EGRGSIGVSG

-1137 GFPSTEWDTSG
+1137 GLPSSEWDSSG
-1148 RAQGLPSGAELS
+1148 GTQGLPSGAEPS
-1160 GEPSGVPELS
+1160 GEPSGVPEIS
-1170 GEPSGEP
+1170 GLPSGG
-1177 QLSGEPSGVKEL
+1177 SEL
-1189 SGEPSGE
+1189 
-1196 PQLSGEPSGVK
+1196 
-1207 ELSGEPSG
+1207 
-1215 EPQLS
+1215 
-1220 GEPSGV
+1220 
-1226 PELSGEPSGE
+1226 
-1236 PQLSGEPSGV
+1236 
-1246 PEVSGEPSGE
+1246 
-1256 PQLSGEP
+1256 
-1263 SGVPELSG
+1263 
-1271 GPSGEPELSGEP
+1271 
-1283 SGVPEL
+1283 
-1289 SGEPSRGPE
+1289 
-1298 HSGLPSGLDVS
+1298 SGLPSGLDAS
-1309 GEPSGTH
+1309 GETSGTH
-1316 EVSGLVDLSGLPS
+1316 EISGLVDLSGLTS
-1329 GIDGSGEA
+1329 GIDGSSEA
-1337 SGITFVD
+1337 SGTTFVD
-1344 ASFEEVTTTPSITG
+1344 YTLEEMTTTPPITE
-1358 AEAKEILEI
+1358 AEAKETLEI
-1367 SGLPSGGEDSSGMVS
+1367 SGLPSGDEDGSGIVS

-1393 HVDFGGSVSGVL
+1393 HVDFGGSASGVL
-1405 EMSGH
+1405 EMSGY
-1410 PSGVIDSSGEVSGD
+1410 PSGVTDSSGDTSAVD
-1424 YVTSGLPSGEE
+1424 VTSGLLSGEE

-1471 MIEISGFPSGDRG
+1471 MIEISGFTSGDRG
-1484 LSGEGS
+1484 VSGEGS
-1490 GAVETSGFPSATGD
+1490 GAVETSGFLSGAGDLSGETSGIPYISGD
-1504 FSGEP
+1504 FSG
-1509 SGIPYVSGDISG
+1509 
-1521 APDLSGQSSAVTD
+1521 ATDLSGLSSAVTD
-1534 ISGEASGLPEVTLVT
+1534 ISGEASGLPGITLVT
-1549 SDLVEVVTRPTVSQE
+1549 SDLVEMVTRPTISQE
-1564 LGGETAVTFPYGF
+1564 LGGETVTFPYSL
-1577 GPSGEASS
+1577 GPSGEGSA

-1596 PESGIE
+1596 PESALE

-1614 AFPETS
+1614 AFPETG
-1620 IETSTIQEISGE
+1620 IETSTI
-1632 TSAFPEASV
+1632 
-1641 ETSTVHEI
+1641 HEI
-1649 SGETSAFPEFSI
+1649 SGETSAFPEFNT

-1668 ISGETSAFPELSIQ
+1668 IT
-1682 TSTSQE
+1682 
-1688 ARGETSG
+1688 
-1695 YPEIS
+1695 
-1700 IETSTIQELSGET
+1700 SGET

-1719 STETSTIQEISG
+1719 STETSTMQEISG
-1731 ETSAFPEITI
+1731 ETSAFPEIRI
-1741 ETSTI
+1741 VTSTS

-1755 FPEIKMETFTSQEA
+1755 FPEIRIETSTSQDISGETSAFPEIRIVTSTSQEA
-1769 RGETSGYPEISIE
+1769 RGEISGFPEITIETSTVHETSGETSAFPEISIETSTLHEISGESSAFPEIRIEAYTNQEARGETSAFPEISIE

-1801 ETSTVHEISG
+1801 ETSTVDEISG
-1811 ETSAFPEI
+1811 EM
-1819 SIETSTVHEISGE
+1819 
-1832 SSAFPE
+1832 SSFPE
-1838 IRIETSTNQEARGE
+1838 IRIETSTIN
-1852 TSGYPEISIE
+1852 
-1862 TSTVHETSGEA
+1862 ETSGE
-1873 SAFPEI
+1873 I
-1879 SIETST
+1879 S
-1885 VHEISGE
+1885 V
-1892 TSAFPEISIETSTV
+1892 
-1906 HEISGE
+1906 
-1912 TSAFPEISIETS
+1912 
-1924 TVHEISGETSAFPEI
+1924 
-1939 SIETSTVHEI
+1939 
-1949 SGETSAFPEIRI
+1949 FPEIRI
-1961 ETSTSQEARGETS
+1961 ETSTGEEARGETS

-1979 SIETSTVHEIS
+1979 SIETSTVHDIS
-1990 GEASAFP
+1990 GETSAFP
-1997 EISTETLTSQ
+1997 EFSRETPTSQ

-2015 YPEISIETST
+2015 YPEIFIETST
-2025 VQELSGETSAFP
+2025 VQEVSGETS
-2037 EIRIE
+2037 
-2042 TSTSQEARGET
+2042 T
-2053 SAFPEIS
+2053 FPEIS
-2060 IETSSVHETSVEASA
+2060 IEASTVHETSGEVSA
-2075 LPAVNIETAA
+2075 LPAANIRTAA
-2085 TSLASGEPSGAP
+2085 TSLASKEPFGTP
-2097 EEKEVPDATSGAVT
+2097 EEKEIPDTTSGAVT
-2111 HSIAGISGET
+2111 HSITGISGET
-2121 SVPDVVISTSTP
+2121 SVPDIVISTRTP
-2133 DVEPTQGPR
+2133 DVEPTQGLR
-2142 NHEEAQ
+2142 NPEEAQ
-2148 LEIEPS
+2148 LEMEPS
-2154 PPAVSGQ
+2154 PPVVSEQ
-2161 ETETAVVLDN
+2161 ETETAVAPDS
-2171 PHLLATA
+2171 PHLLATT

-2194 PTTEDTDECHSS
+2194 PTTEDTDVCHSS
-2206 PCLNGATCVDGIDSF
+2206 PCVNGATCVDGIDSF
-2221 KCLCLPSYGGD
+2221 KCFCLPSYGGD
-2232 LCEIDLENCEEGWTK
+2232 LCEIDLQNCEEGWTK
-2247 FQGHCYRHFEERET
+2247 FQGNCYRHFEERET

-2308 FRWSDGHSLQFEN
+2308 FRWSDGHSLQYEN

-2326 PDNFFAAGE
+2326 PDNFFSAGE
-2335 DCVVMIWHEQGE
+2335 DCVVMIWHEKGE

-2355 HLPFTCKKGTVA
+2355 HLPFTCKKGTVS
-2367 CGDPPVVEN
+2367 CGDPPAVEN
-2376 ARTFGRKK
+2376 ARTFGGKK
-2384 DRYEINSMV
+2384 ERYEINSLV
-2393 RYQCNQGY
+2393 RYQCDQGY
-2401 IQRHVPTIRCQPN
+2401 IQRHVPTIRCQPS
-2414 GQWEEPRIS
+2414 GQWEQPRIS
-2423 CINPSNY
+2423 CLNPSSY

-2441 RSRPSGRAVHR
+2441 RSKPSGSAVHR

>member
-14 IAAAVSVEL
+14 ITAAVTTEL

-55 IPEEQDTSA
+55 IPEEEDTSA
-64 LLNPRIKW
+64 LLTPRIKW

-87 GGKIRLNTEYREA
+87 GGKIRLNSEYREV

-211 WPRERCYGDKDEFP
+211 WPRVQCYGDKDEFP

-266 FDKCRSLGARLATTG
+266 FDKCHSLGARLATTG

-319 VGVWTV
+319 VGVRTV
-325 YLYINQTGY
+325 YLYVNQTGY
-334 PHPSSRYDAICY
+334 PHPDSRYDAICY
-346 SEQKEIVILVRLHA
+346 S
-360 LSVRIQLSFSHGS
+360 
-373 DVLWRLSKLPYFPL
+373 
-387 ATLNSLQQ
+387 
-395 ALEVSA
+395 
-401 DLDMGKVFPGRAGR
+401 
-415 RAGKVLSDLPAVVPS
+415 
-430 VLRCCREPLWRKEN
+430 
-444 HFFYQTAMISLL
+444 
-456 MSEPANTQLLLGGST
+456 
-471 SAVHLA
+471 
-477 GLTMSSLIAALSS
+477 
-490 DVGDDVETLVPGQ
+490 GDDVETLVPGQ
-503 FIDETGS
+503 FIDERGS

-516 TVQTVTQTEVELP
+516 TIQTVTQTEVELP

-541 SIATLEPMEITPI
+541 SIATLEPIEITPT

-571 GVTIETA
+571 GVTVETA

-591 GVWAVPEEVTT
+591 EVWAVPEEVTT
-602 IALGYTLTTA
+602 VTLGTLITTQ
-612 LTTETAE
+612 TAE
-619 VSSVEEA
+619 MSSVEET
-626 MGVTATPGLE
+626 MGATATPGLE
-636 SASAFTVEDQLVRVT
+636 SASVFTVEDQLVRVT
-651 AVPGVDLLPKQ
+651 AAPGVGLLPEQ
-662 PISPTGVVFHYRD
+662 PISPTGVVFHYRS

-688 KACLE
+688 QACLE

-739 KESSPG
+739 KENSPG

-780 TFSEAQQYC
+780 TFPEAQQYC

-867 LPPAEEEGVTSFFEE
+867 LPPVEEDGVTSFFEE
-882 DVLATQVIPGVEG
+882 DALATQVIPGVEG
-895 VPSGEEATVETEF
+895 VPSGEEVTVETEF

-919 TEVFPTDVS
+919 TEVLPTDVS
-928 VLSVSPSAFP
+928 LFPVSPSAFP
-938 PATVIPEETS
+938 PATIIPEETS
-948 TDASISE
+948 TNATISE

-961 ESGEHQVSGESS
+961 ESGEYQVSGETS
-973 ASGWISGVTDTSGEP
+973 ASGLVHEVPDASGEP

-1009 VDLHTSGFL
+1009 VDLHASGFL

-1026 GDLSGLPSGTVDI
+1026 VDLSGVPSGIVDI
-1039 SGLPSA
+1039 SGLTSG

-1051 STSRIPEISGMPS
+1051 STSRTPEISGLPS

-1086 GVSSGEESGLTSGF
+1086 GVSSGEESGLASGF
-1100 PTVSLVDTT
+1100 PTISLVDTT
-1109 LVEVVTTAPERRE
+1109 LVEVVTTVPERQE
-1122 EGKGSIGVSG
+1122 EGKGSVGVSG
-1132 EGDLS
+1132 DGDLS
-1137 GFPSTEWDTSG
+1137 GFPSAEWDTRG
-1148 RAQGLPSGAELS
+1148 GTYGLPSGAELS
-1160 GEPSGVPELS
+1160 GE
-1170 GEPSGEP
+1170 
-1177 QLSGEPSGVKEL
+1177 
-1189 SGEPSGE
+1189 
-1196 PQLSGEPSGVK
+1196 
-1207 ELSGEPSG
+1207 
-1215 EPQLS
+1215 
-1220 GEPSGV
+1220 
-1226 PELSGEPSGE
+1226 
-1236 PQLSGEPSGV
+1236 
-1246 PEVSGEPSGE
+1246 
-1256 PQLSGEP
+1256 
-1263 SGVPELSG
+1263 
-1271 GPSGEPELSGEP
+1271 PSGEPELSGEP

-1289 SGEPSRGPE
+1289 
-1298 HSGLPSGLDVS
+1298 SGLPSGLDVS

-1316 EVSGLVDLSGLPS
+1316 EVSGLVDLSGLTS
-1329 GIDGSGEA
+1329 GVDGSGEA
-1337 SGITFVD
+1337 LGVTFVD
-1344 ASFEEVTTTPSITG
+1344 ARLEEVTTTLSITR
-1358 AEAKEILEI
+1358 AEAKEILEF
-1367 SGLPSGGEDSSGMVS
+1367 SGLPSGGGDTSGMVS
-1382 GSLDISGEPSG
+1382 GSLDIRGEPSG
-1393 HVDFGGSVSGVL
+1393 HVEFGGSISGVL

-1410 PSGVIDSSGEVSGD
+1410 PSGVIDSSGEVSGVD
-1424 YVTSGLPSGEE
+1424 VTSGLLSGEE

-1490 GAVETSGFPSATGD
+1490 GAILTSGFASGTGD

-1509 SGIPYVSGDISG
+1509 SGIPYISGDISG
-1521 APDLSGQSSAVTD
+1521 TTDLSGQSSAVTD
-1534 ISGEASGLPEVTLVT
+1534 ASGEASGLPEVTLVT

-1564 LGGETAVTFPYGF
+1564 LGGETAVTFPYSF
-1577 GPSGEASS
+1577 EPSGEASA
-1585 SGELSGETSAL
+1585 SGELSGETSAW

-1632 TSAFPEASV
+1632 TSAFPETSV
-1641 ETSTVHEI
+1641 ETSTIHEI

-1668 ISGETSAFPELSIQ
+1668 ISGETSAFPEI
-1682 TSTSQE
+1682 
-1688 ARGETSG
+1688 
-1695 YPEIS
+1695 I
-1700 IETSTIQELSGET
+1700 IETSTKTSTMQEISGET
-1713 SAFPES
+1713 SSFPEIRI
-1719 STETSTIQEISG
+1719 ETSTVQEISG
-1731 ETSAFPEITI
+1731 ETSAFPEIRI
-1741 ETSTI
+1741 
-1746 QDISGETSA
+1746 
-1755 FPEIKMETFTSQEA
+1755 ETFTSQEA

-1787 ETSGETSAFPEISI
+1787 ETSGETSAFPEIII

-1811 ETSAFPEI
+1811 ESSAFPEI
-1819 SIETSTVHEISGE
+1819 SIETSTVREISGE

-1852 TSGYPEISIE
+1852 TSAYPEISIE
-1862 TSTVHETSGEA
+1862 TSTVHETSGETSA
-1873 SAFPEI
+1873 FPKISIETSMVHEISGETSAFPEI
-1879 SIETST
+1879 SIETSTSQEAQGETSAFPEINIETST

-1892 TSAFPEISIETSTV
+1892 TSAFPEISIETQTSQ
-1906 HEISGE
+1906 EARGE
-1912 TSAFPEISIETS
+1912 TSVYPETNIETS
-1924 TVHEISGETSAFPEI
+1924 TVQE
-1939 SIETSTVHEI
+1939 V

-1961 ETSTSQEARGETS
+1961 ETSTSQEVQGETP
-1974 AFPEI
+1974 AFSETNR
-1979 SIETSTVHEIS
+1979 ETSTVHKTS
-1990 GEASAFP
+1990 GEAS
-1997 EISTETLTSQ
+1997 S
-2007 EARGETSA
+2007 
-2015 YPEISIETST
+2015 
-2025 VQELSGETSAFP
+2025 
-2037 EIRIE
+2037 
-2042 TSTSQEARGET
+2042 
-2053 SAFPEIS
+2053 
-2060 IETSSVHETSVEASA
+2060 
-2075 LPAVNIETAA
+2075 LPAANIKTAA
-2085 TSLASGEPSGAP
+2085 TSLAHGEPSGAP
-2097 EEKEVPDATSGAVT
+2097 EEKEIPDTTSGAVT
-2111 HSIAGISGET
+2111 HSITGVSGET
-2121 SVPDVVISTSTP
+2121 SVPDFVISTSTP
-2133 DVEPTQGPR
+2133 DVEPTRGHR
-2142 NHEEAQ
+2142 NPEEAQ

-2154 PPAVSGQ
+2154 PPTVSEQ
-2161 ETETAVVLDN
+2161 QTETDVVLDN
-2171 PHLLATA
+2171 PDLLATA
-2178 TAALPQ
+2178 TAVLPQ

-2194 PTTEDTDECHSS
+2194 PTTED
-2206 PCLNGATCVDGIDSF
+2206 LQ
-2221 KCLCLPSYGGD
+2221 
-2232 LCEIDLENCEEGWTK
+2232 NCEEGWTK
-2247 FQGHCYRHFEERET
+2247 FQGHCYRHFEDRET
-2261 WMDAET
+2261 WMDAEN
-2267 RCRQH
+2267 RCRQY

-2326 PDNFFAAGE
+2326 PDNFFSAGE

-2384 DRYEINSMV
+2384 DRYEINSLV

-2414 GQWEEPRIS
+2414 GQWEDPRIS

-2441 RSRPSGRAVHR
+2441 QSRLSSRAVHR

>member
-7 VFVCLRV
+7 VFVCLQV
-14 IAAAVSVEL
+14 ITAADCVEL

-37 SPLRVVLGSSL
+37 SPLRVILGSSL

-55 IPEEQDTSA
+55 IPEEQDTSVM
-64 LLNPRIKW
+64 LTPRIKW

-87 GGKIRLNTEYREA
+87 GGKIRLNSEYREV

-319 VGVWTV
+319 VGVRTV

-334 PHPSSRYDAICY
+334 PHPDSRYDAICY
-346 SEQKEIVILVRLHA
+346 S
-360 LSVRIQLSFSHGS
+360 
-373 DVLWRLSKLPYFPL
+373 
-387 ATLNSLQQ
+387 
-395 ALEVSA
+395 
-401 DLDMGKVFPGRAGR
+401 
-415 RAGKVLSDLPAVVPS
+415 
-430 VLRCCREPLWRKEN
+430 
-444 HFFYQTAMISLL
+444 
-456 MSEPANTQLLLGGST
+456 
-471 SAVHLA
+471 
-477 GLTMSSLIAALSS
+477 
-490 DVGDDVETLVPGQ
+490 GDDIESLVPGQ
-503 FIDETGS
+503 FIDEIGS
-510 ELGSAF
+510 ELGSTF

-529 LPRNATEEEARG
+529 LSRNATEEEARG
-541 SIATLEPMEITPI
+541 SIATLEPIEISPT
-554 ATELY
+554 ATRLY
-559 EGFTVL
+559 EGFTAL
-565 PDLFAT
+565 PDLFTSAVTVETPAT
-571 GVTIETA
+571 
-578 APEEENVTRGDVT
+578 EEENVTREDGT
-591 GVWAVPEEVTT
+591 AGWTVPEEATTVDLGTAVTT
-602 IALGYTLTTA
+602 IALGTA
-612 LTTETAE
+612 STTETAE
-619 VSSVEEA
+619 VSSVEEVT
-626 MGVTATPGLE
+626 GVTATPGLE
-636 SASAFTVEDQLVRVT
+636 SALAFTAEDQLVRVT
-651 AVPGVDLLPKQ
+651 AAPGAGHLPEQ
-662 PISPTGVVFHYRD
+662 PISPTGVVFHYRA

-693 NNAVIATPEQ
+693 NSAVIATPQQ

-728 IVNPRSNCVGD
+728 IVNPRNNCIGD
-739 KESSPG
+739 KENTPG

-767 KGEVFFATQPEQF
+767 KGDVFFATQPEQF
-780 TFSEAQQYC
+780 TFPEAQQYC
-789 ESQNATL
+789 QSQNATL

-836 DAPGVRTVYQHYNQT
+836 DAPGVRTVYQHHNQT

-867 LPPAEEEGVTSFFEE
+867 LPPVEEEGVTPFFE

-895 VPSGEEATVETEF
+895 VPSGEEVTVETES

-928 VLSVSPSAFP
+928 LFSVSPSAFP
-938 PATVIPEETS
+938 PATTVPEETS
-948 TDASISE
+948 TNASISQ
-955 VSGEVT
+955 VSGEGT

-973 ASGWISGVTDTSGEP
+973 ASGWVPGVPDTSGEP
-988 TSGVFELSGE
+988 TSGVIELSGD
-998 HSGIGESGLPS
+998 HSGIEESGSAS
-1009 VDLHTSGFL
+1009 VDLHASGFP

-1026 GDLSGLPSGTVDI
+1026 GDLSGVSSGVVVDI

-1045 EEDVSV
+1045 EEEISV
-1051 STSRIPEISGMPS
+1051 SISRIPEISGMPS
-1064 GVESSGLPSGFSG
+1064 EVESSGLPFGASG

-1086 GVSSGEESGLTSGF
+1086 GVSSGEEGGLTSGFPTVSLVDTTLVEVVTTVAERREEGKGSIGVSGEGDLSGFPPSEWDSSGGIQGLSSGAEPSGEPSGVPELSGLPSGGAELSGLPSGLGASGETSGTHETSGLVDLSGLTSGIDGSSEASGITFVDVTLEEVTTAPPIIGAETKETLETSGLPSGDEDGSGMVSGSLDISGEPSGDVDFGGSVSGVLEMSGYPSGVTDSSGDVSGVDVTSGLLSGEESGLTSGF

-1109 LVEVVTTAPERRE
+1109 LVEA
-1122 EGKGSIGVSG
+1122 
-1132 EGDLS
+1132 
-1137 GFPSTEWDTSG
+1137 
-1148 RAQGLPSGAELS
+1148 
-1160 GEPSGVPELS
+1160 
-1170 GEPSGEP
+1170 
-1177 QLSGEPSGVKEL
+1177 
-1189 SGEPSGE
+1189 
-1196 PQLSGEPSGVK
+1196 
-1207 ELSGEPSG
+1207 
-1215 EPQLS
+1215 
-1220 GEPSGV
+1220 
-1226 PELSGEPSGE
+1226 
-1236 PQLSGEPSGV
+1236 
-1246 PEVSGEPSGE
+1246 
-1256 PQLSGEP
+1256 
-1263 SGVPELSG
+1263 
-1271 GPSGEPELSGEP
+1271 
-1283 SGVPEL
+1283 
-1289 SGEPSRGPE
+1289 
-1298 HSGLPSGLDVS
+1298 
-1309 GEPSGTH
+1309 
-1316 EVSGLVDLSGLPS
+1316 
-1329 GIDGSGEA
+1329 
-1337 SGITFVD
+1337 
-1344 ASFEEVTTTPSITG
+1344 
-1358 AEAKEILEI
+1358 
-1367 SGLPSGGEDSSGMVS
+1367 
-1382 GSLDISGEPSG
+1382 
-1393 HVDFGGSVSGVL
+1393 
-1405 EMSGH
+1405 
-1410 PSGVIDSSGEVSGD
+1410 
-1424 YVTSGLPSGEE
+1424 
-1435 SGLTSGFPT
+1435 
-1444 VSLVDTTLVEVVT
+1444 VT

-1471 MIEISGFPSGDRG
+1471 MIEISGFTSGDRG

-1490 GAVETSGFPSATGD
+1490 GAVETSGFPSGAGD
-1504 FSGEP
+1504 LSGEP
-1509 SGIPYVSGDISG
+1509 SGIPYISGDFSG
-1521 APDLSGQSSAVTD
+1521 ATDLSGQSSTVTD
-1534 ISGEASGLPEVTLVT
+1534 ISGEASGLPGITLVT
-1549 SDLVEVVTRPTVSQE
+1549 SDLVEMVTRPTVSQE
-1564 LGGETAVTFPYGF
+1564 LGGDTVTFPYSL
-1577 GPSGEASS
+1577 GPSGEASA

-1596 PESGIE
+1596 PESALE
-1602 TSTAYEI
+1602 TSTPYEI

-1614 AFPETS
+1614 AFPES
-1620 IETSTIQEISGE
+1620 GIETST
-1632 TSAFPEASV
+1632 F
-1641 ETSTVHEI
+1641 HEI
-1649 SGETSAFPEFSI
+1649 SGETSAFPEFN
-1661 ETSTIQE
+1661 
-1668 ISGETSAFPELSIQ
+1668 
-1682 TSTSQE
+1682 
-1688 ARGETSG
+1688 
-1695 YPEIS
+1695 
-1700 IETSTIQELSGET
+1700 
-1713 SAFPES
+1713 
-1719 STETSTIQEISG
+1719 TETSTIQEISG
-1731 ETSAFPEITI
+1731 ETSAFPEIFTETSTSQEARGETSGYPEIIIEASTGQEVSGETSAFPESSTETSAIQEISGETSGFPEIRI
-1741 ETSTI
+1741 ETSTS

-1755 FPEIKMETFTSQEA
+1755 FPEIRIETFTSQEA
-1769 RGETSGYPEISIE
+1769 RGEISGYPEISIE

-1811 ETSAFPEI
+1811 D
-1819 SIETSTVHEISGE
+1819 

-1838 IRIETSTNQEARGE
+1838 IRIETYTNQEARGE
-1852 TSGYPEISIE
+1852 TSAYPEISIE
-1862 TSTVHETSGEA
+1862 TSTVHET
-1873 SAFPEI
+1873 
-1879 SIETST
+1879 
-1885 VHEISGE
+1885 SGE

-1912 TSAFPEISIETS
+1912 MSSFPEISIETS
-1924 TVHEISGETSAFPEI
+1924 TIHETSGE
-1939 SIETSTVHEI
+1939 V
-1949 SGETSAFPEIRI
+1949 SAFPEIRI
-1961 ETSTSQEARGETS
+1961 ETSTVQEARGETS

-1979 SIETSTVHEIS
+1979 SIETSTVHDIS
-1990 GEASAFP
+1990 GDSSAFP
-1997 EISTETLTSQ
+1997 EFNIETPTSQEARSETSAYPEIFIETSTVQEVSGETSAFPEVRIGTPTSQ
-2007 EARGETSA
+2007 EARGET
-2015 YPEISIETST
+2015 
-2025 VQELSGETSAFP
+2025 
-2037 EIRIE
+2037 
-2042 TSTSQEARGET
+2042 
-2053 SAFPEIS
+2053 FPEIS
-2060 IETSSVHETSVEASA
+2060 IEASTVHETSGGASA
-2075 LPAVNIETAA
+2075 LPAANIKTAA
-2085 TSLASGEPSGAP
+2085 TSLASGEPFGTP
-2097 EEKEVPDATSGAVT
+2097 EEKEIPDATSGAVT
-2111 HSIAGISGET
+2111 HSISGISRET
-2121 SVPDVVISTSTP
+2121 SVPDVVISTRTP
-2133 DVEPTQGPR
+2133 DVEPTQGLR
-2142 NHEEAQ
+2142 NPEEAQ
-2148 LEIEPS
+2148 LEMEPS
-2154 PPAVSGQ
+2154 PPVVPEQ
-2161 ETETAVVLDN
+2161 ETDTAVAPDN
-2171 PHLLATA
+2171 PHLLATT

-2184 VSQEAIDALG
+2184 VSQEAVDALG
-2194 PTTEDTDECHSS
+2194 PTAE
-2206 PCLNGATCVDGIDSF
+2206 
-2221 KCLCLPSYGGD
+2221 
-2232 LCEIDLENCEEGWTK
+2232 DLENCEEGWTK

-2282 EEQEFVNSHAQDYQ
+2282 EEQGFVNSHAQDYQ

-2308 FRWSDGHSLQFEN
+2308 FRWSDGHSLQYEN

-2326 PDNFFAAGE
+2326 PDNFFSAGE
-2335 DCVVMIWHEQGE
+2335 DCVVMIWHEKGE

-2367 CGDPPVVEN
+2367 CGDPPAVEN

-2384 DRYEINSMV
+2384 ERYEINSLV
-2393 RYQCNQGY
+2393 RYQCDQGY

-2414 GQWEEPRIS
+2414 GQWEQPRIS
-2423 CINPSNY
+2423 CLNPSSY

-2441 RSRPSGRAVHR
+2441 RSKPSGSAVHR

>member
-7 VFVCLRV
+7 VFVCLQV
-14 IAAAVSVEL
+14 ITAADSVEL
-23 SDSSDGLEV
+23 SDSGDGLEV

-37 SPLRVVLGSSL
+37 SPLRVILGSSL

-55 IPEEQDTSA
+55 IPEEQDTS
-64 LLNPRIKW
+64 LVLTPRIKW

-87 GGKIRLNTEYREA
+87 GGKIRLNSEYREA

-137 DRQDT
+137 DRQDS

-254 ATAPEKF
+254 TTAPEKF

-319 VGVWTV
+319 VGVRTV
-325 YLYINQTGY
+325 YLYVNQTGY
-334 PHPSSRYDAICY
+334 PHPDSRYDAICY
-346 SEQKEIVILVRLHA
+346 S
-360 LSVRIQLSFSHGS
+360 
-373 DVLWRLSKLPYFPL
+373 
-387 ATLNSLQQ
+387 
-395 ALEVSA
+395 
-401 DLDMGKVFPGRAGR
+401 
-415 RAGKVLSDLPAVVPS
+415 
-430 VLRCCREPLWRKEN
+430 
-444 HFFYQTAMISLL
+444 
-456 MSEPANTQLLLGGST
+456 
-471 SAVHLA
+471 
-477 GLTMSSLIAALSS
+477 
-490 DVGDDVETLVPGQ
+490 GDDIESLVPGQ
-503 FIDETGS
+503 FIDEIGS

-529 LPRNATEEEARG
+529 LSHNATEEEARG
-541 SIATLEPMEITPI
+541 SIATLEPIEITPT
-554 ATELY
+554 ATRLY
-559 EGFTVL
+559 EGFTAL
-565 PDLFAT
+565 PDLLTTA
-571 GVTIETA
+571 VTVETA
-578 APEEENVTRGDVT
+578 ATEEENVTREDVT
-591 GVWAVPEEVTT
+591 AVWTVPEEATT
-602 IALGYTLTTA
+602 IDLGAAITTVALGTA
-612 LTTETAE
+612 GTTEKAE
-619 VSSVEEA
+619 VSSVEEFT
-626 MGVTATPGLE
+626 GVTATPGLE

-651 AVPGVDLLPKQ
+651 AAPGAGHLPEQ
-662 PISPTGVVFHYRD
+662 PISPTGVVFHYRA

-693 NNAVIATPEQ
+693 NSAVIATPQQ

-728 IVNPRSNCVGD
+728 IVNPRNNCVGD
-739 KESSPG
+739 KENTPG

-767 KGEVFFATQPEQF
+767 KGNVFFATQPEQF
-780 TFSEAQQYC
+780 TFPEAQQYC

-836 DAPGVRTVYQHYNQT
+836 DAPGVRTLYQHHNQT

-867 LPPAEEEGVTSFFEE
+867 LPPVEEEGVTPFFE

-895 VPSGEEATVETEF
+895 VPSGEEATVEMES

-928 VLSVSPSAFP
+928 LLSVSPSAFP
-938 PATVIPEETS
+938 PATIVPEETS
-948 TDASISE
+948 TNGSISE

-973 ASGWISGVTDTSGEP
+973 ASGWVPTVPDTSGEP

-1009 VDLHTSGFL
+1009 VDLHASGFP

-1026 GDLSGLPSGTVDI
+1026 GDLSGVPSGVVDI

-1045 EEDVSV
+1045 EEEVSV
-1051 STSRIPEISGMPS
+1051 SISRIPEISGMPS
-1064 GVESSGLPSGFSG
+1064 EVESTGLPFGVSG
-1077 EISGTELVS
+1077 ETSGTELVS
-1086 GVSSGEESGLTSGF
+1086 GMSSGEESGLASGF

-1109 LVEVVTTAPERRE
+1109 LVEVVTAVPERRE

-1137 GFPSTEWDTSG
+1137 GFPSSEWDSSG
-1148 RAQGLPSGAELS
+1148 GIQGLPSGAEPS

-1170 GEPSGEP
+1170 GLPSGG
-1177 QLSGEPSGVKEL
+1177 SEL
-1189 SGEPSGE
+1189 
-1196 PQLSGEPSGVK
+1196 
-1207 ELSGEPSG
+1207 
-1215 EPQLS
+1215 
-1220 GEPSGV
+1220 
-1226 PELSGEPSGE
+1226 
-1236 PQLSGEPSGV
+1236 
-1246 PEVSGEPSGE
+1246 
-1256 PQLSGEP
+1256 
-1263 SGVPELSG
+1263 
-1271 GPSGEPELSGEP
+1271 
-1283 SGVPEL
+1283 
-1289 SGEPSRGPE
+1289 
-1298 HSGLPSGLDVS
+1298 SGLPSGLDAS
-1309 GEPSGTH
+1309 GEPSGTQ
-1316 EVSGLVDLSGLPS
+1316 EISGLVDLSGLPS
-1329 GIDGSGEA
+1329 GIDGSSEA

-1344 ASFEEVTTTPSITG
+1344 ATLEEVTTTPPITG
-1358 AEAKEILEI
+1358 AEAKETLET
-1367 SGLPSGGEDSSGMVS
+1367 SGLPSGGEDGSGMVS

-1405 EMSGH
+1405 ETSGY
-1410 PSGVIDSSGEVSGD
+1410 PSGVTDSSGDVSGVD
-1424 YVTSGLPSGEE
+1424 VTSGLLSGEE

-1457 QTSVAQEVGEGPSG
+1457 QTSAAQEVGEGPSG
-1471 MIEISGFPSGDRG
+1471 MIEISGFTSGDGG

-1490 GAVETSGFPSATGD
+1490 GAVETSGFPSGAGELSGEPPGIPYISGD
-1504 FSGEP
+1504 FSG
-1509 SGIPYVSGDISG
+1509 
-1521 APDLSGQSSAVTD
+1521 ATDLSGQSSAVTD
-1534 ISGEASGLPEVTLVT
+1534 VSGEASGLPGITLVT
-1549 SDLVEVVTRPTVSQE
+1549 SDLIEVVTRPTVSQE
-1564 LGGETAVTFPYGF
+1564 LGGETVTFPYSV
-1577 GPSGEASS
+1577 GPSGEASA

-1596 PESGIE
+1596 PEGALE

-1609 SGETS
+1609 SGEASAFPETGIETSTIHEISGETS
-1614 AFPETS
+1614 AFPEFNT
-1620 IETSTIQEISGE
+1620 ETSTIQEISGE
-1632 TSAFPEASV
+1632 TSAFPEIFT
-1641 ETSTVHEI
+1641 ETST
-1649 SGETSAFPEFSI
+1649 G
-1661 ETSTIQE
+1661 QE
-1668 ISGETSAFPELSIQ
+1668 V
-1682 TSTSQE
+1682 
-1688 ARGETSG
+1688 
-1695 YPEIS
+1695 
-1700 IETSTIQELSGET
+1700 SGET

-1731 ETSAFPEITI
+1731 ETSAFPEIRI
-1741 ETSTI
+1741 ETSKS

-1755 FPEIKMETFTSQEA
+1755 FPEIRIETFTSQEA
-1769 RGETSGYPEISIE
+1769 RGEISGYPEISIETSTVPETSGETSAFPEISIETSTVHEISGESSAFPEIRIETYTNQEARGETSAYPEISIE

-1801 ETSTVHEISG
+1801 ETSTVHEITSG
-1811 ETSAFPEI
+1811 EI
-1819 SIETSTVHEISGE
+1819 SV
-1832 SSAFPE
+1832 FPE
-1838 IRIETSTNQEARGE
+1838 IRIETSTGE
-1852 TSGYPEISIE
+1852 E
-1862 TSTVHETSGEA
+1862 V
-1873 SAFPEI
+1873 
-1879 SIETST
+1879 
-1885 VHEISGE
+1885 
-1892 TSAFPEISIETSTV
+1892 
-1906 HEISGE
+1906 
-1912 TSAFPEISIETS
+1912 
-1924 TVHEISGETSAFPEI
+1924 
-1939 SIETSTVHEI
+1939 
-1949 SGETSAFPEIRI
+1949 
-1961 ETSTSQEARGETS
+1961 RGETS

-1979 SIETSTVHEIS
+1979 SIETSTVRDIS
-1990 GEASAFP
+1990 GETSAFP
-1997 EISTETLTSQ
+1997 EFSIETPTSQ

-2015 YPEISIETST
+2015 YPEIFIETST
-2025 VQELSGETSAFP
+2025 VQEVS
-2037 EIRIE
+2037 
-2042 TSTSQEARGET
+2042 GET

-2060 IETSSVHETSVEASA
+2060 IGTPTSQEARGETFPEISIEASTVHETSGEASA
-2075 LPAVNIETAA
+2075 LPAANITTAA
-2085 TSLASGEPSGAP
+2085 TSLASGEPFGTP
-2097 EEKEVPDATSGAVT
+2097 EEKEIPDATSGAVT
-2111 HSIAGISGET
+2111 HSVTGVSGET
-2121 SVPDVVISTSTP
+2121 SVPDIVISTRTP
-2133 DVEPTQGPR
+2133 DVEPTQGLR
-2142 NHEEAQ
+2142 NPEEAQ
-2148 LEIEPS
+2148 LEVEPS

-2161 ETETAVVLDN
+2161 ETETAVAPDN
-2171 PHLLATA
+2171 PHLLATT

-2194 PTTEDTDECHSS
+2194 PTTEDTDACHSS

-2221 KCLCLPSYGGD
+2221 KCFCLPSYGGD

-2272 QAHLSSIITP
+2272 HAHLSSIITP

-2308 FRWSDGHSLQFEN
+2308 FRWSDGHSLQYEN

-2326 PDNFFAAGE
+2326 PDNFFSAGE
-2335 DCVVMIWHEQGE
+2335 DCVVMIWHEKGE

-2367 CGDPPVVEN
+2367 CGDPPAVEN

-2384 DRYEINSMV
+2384 ERYEINSMV
-2393 RYQCNQGY
+2393 RYQCDQGY

-2423 CINPSNY
+2423 CLNPSSY

-2441 RSRPSGRAVHR
+2441 RSKPSGSAVHR

>member
-7 VFVCLRV
+7 VFVCLQV
-14 IAAAVSVEL
+14 ITAADSVEL

-37 SPLRVVLGSSL
+37 SPLRVILGSSL

-55 IPEEQDTSA
+55 IPEEQDTSVM
-64 LLNPRIKW
+64 LTPRIKW

-87 GGKIRLNTEYREA
+87 GGKIRLNSEYREV

-266 FDKCRSLGARLATTG
+266 FEKCRGLGARLATTG

-292 MCSAGWLADRSVR
+292 VCSAGWLADRSVR

-319 VGVWTV
+319 VGVRTV
-325 YLYINQTGY
+325 YLHANQTGY
-334 PHPSSRYDAICY
+334 PHPDSRYDAICY
-346 SEQKEIVILVRLHA
+346 S
-360 LSVRIQLSFSHGS
+360 
-373 DVLWRLSKLPYFPL
+373 
-387 ATLNSLQQ
+387 
-395 ALEVSA
+395 
-401 DLDMGKVFPGRAGR
+401 
-415 RAGKVLSDLPAVVPS
+415 
-430 VLRCCREPLWRKEN
+430 
-444 HFFYQTAMISLL
+444 
-456 MSEPANTQLLLGGST
+456 
-471 SAVHLA
+471 
-477 GLTMSSLIAALSS
+477 
-490 DVGDDVETLVPGQ
+490 GDDIESLVPGQ
-503 FIDETGS
+503 FIDELGS

-529 LPRNATEEEARG
+529 LSRNATEEEARG
-541 SIATLEPMEITPI
+541 SIATLEPIEITPT
-554 ATELY
+554 ATRLDES
-559 EGFTVL
+559 FTAL
-565 PDLFAT
+565 PDLFTTALT
-571 GVTIETA
+571 AETA
-578 APEEENVTRGDVT
+578 ATEEENVTREDVT
-591 GVWAVPEEVTT
+591 AVWTVPEEATTVDLGTAVTT
-602 IALGYTLTTA
+602 LAFGTA
-612 LTTETAE
+612 STTETAE
-619 VSSVEEA
+619 VSSVEEVV
-626 MGVTATPGLE
+626 GVTATPGLE
-636 SASAFTVEDQLVRVT
+636 SASAFTEEDQLVRVT
-651 AVPGVDLLPKQ
+651 AAPGAGHLPEQ
-662 PISPTGVVFHYRD
+662 PISPTGVVFHYRA

-693 NNAVIATPEQ
+693 NSAVIATPQQ

-728 IVNPRSNCVGD
+728 IVNPRNNCIGD
-739 KESSPG
+739 KEDTPG

-767 KGEVFFATQPEQF
+767 KGDVFFATQPEQF
-780 TFSEAQQYC
+780 TLPEAQRFC

-836 DAPGVRTVYQHYNQT
+836 DAPGVRTVYQHHNQT

-867 LPPAEEEGVTSFFEE
+867 LPPVEEEGVTLFFE

-895 VPSGEEATVETEF
+895 VPSGEEVTMETEA

-928 VLSVSPSAFP
+928 LLSGAPSAFP
-938 PATVIPEETS
+938 PATIVPEETS
-948 TDASISE
+948 TNASLSE

-973 ASGWISGVTDTSGEP
+973 ASGWVPGVPDTSGEP
-988 TSGVFELSGE
+988 TSGGFGLSGD

-1009 VDLHTSGFL
+1009 VDLHASGFP

-1026 GDLSGLPSGTVDI
+1026 GDLSGVSSGVVGI

-1045 EEDVSV
+1045 EGETSVSV
-1051 STSRIPEISGMPS
+1051 SRIPEISGMPPE
-1064 GVESSGLPSGFSG
+1064 GESSGLPFGASG

-1086 GVSSGEESGLTSGF
+1086 GVSSGEESGVASGF

-1109 LVEVVTTAPERRE
+1109 LVEVVTAATERQE

-1137 GFPSTEWDTSG
+1137 GFPSSEWDSSG
-1148 RAQGLPSGAELS
+1148 GIHCLPSGAEPS
-1160 GEPSGVPELS
+1160 GVPSGVPELS
-1170 GEPSGEP
+1170 GLSSGE
-1177 QLSGEPSGVKEL
+1177 SEL
-1189 SGEPSGE
+1189 SGF
-1196 PQLSGEPSGVK
+1196 
-1207 ELSGEPSG
+1207 
-1215 EPQLS
+1215 
-1220 GEPSGV
+1220 
-1226 PELSGEPSGE
+1226 
-1236 PQLSGEPSGV
+1236 
-1246 PEVSGEPSGE
+1246 
-1256 PQLSGEP
+1256 
-1263 SGVPELSG
+1263 
-1271 GPSGEPELSGEP
+1271 
-1283 SGVPEL
+1283 
-1289 SGEPSRGPE
+1289 
-1298 HSGLPSGLDVS
+1298 PSGLDGS
-1309 GEPSGTH
+1309 GETSGTH
-1316 EVSGLVDLSGLPS
+1316 ETSGLVDLSGLAS
-1329 GIDGSGEA
+1329 GSEGSSEA
-1337 SGITFVD
+1337 SGVTFVD
-1344 ASFEEVTTTPSITG
+1344 ATLEEVTTTSPVTG
-1358 AEAKEILEI
+1358 AEAKEILET
-1367 SGLPSGGEDSSGMVS
+1367 SGLPSGDEDGSGMVS

-1393 HVDFGGSVSGVL
+1393 HVDFGGSVFGGL
-1405 EMSGH
+1405 EMSGY
-1410 PSGVIDSSGEVSGD
+1410 PSGVTDSSGDISGAD
-1424 YVTSGLPSGEE
+1424 VISGLLSGEE

-1444 VSLVDTTLVEVVT
+1444 VSLVDTPLVEVVT

-1471 MIEISGFPSGDRG
+1471 MIEISGFTSGDRG

-1490 GAVETSGFPSATGD
+1490 GAVETSGFPSGD
-1504 FSGEP
+1504 LSGEP
-1509 SGIPYVSGDISG
+1509 SGIPYISGDFSG
-1521 APDLSGQSSAVTD
+1521 ATDLSGQSSTVAD
-1534 ISGEASGLPEVTLVT
+1534 ISGEASGLPGITLVT
-1549 SDLVEVVTRPTVSQE
+1549 SDLVEVVTRPTISQE
-1564 LGGETAVTFPYGF
+1564 LGGETVTFPYSLGT
-1577 GPSGEASS
+1577 SGEGSG

-1596 PESGIE
+1596 PESALE
-1602 TSTAYEI
+1602 TSTAYES

-1614 AFPETS
+1614 AFPETGT
-1620 IETSTIQEISGE
+1620 ETSTI
-1632 TSAFPEASV
+1632 
-1641 ETSTVHEI
+1641 HEI
-1649 SGETSAFPEFSI
+1649 SGEASAFPEFN
-1661 ETSTIQE
+1661 
-1668 ISGETSAFPELSIQ
+1668 
-1682 TSTSQE
+1682 
-1688 ARGETSG
+1688 
-1695 YPEIS
+1695 
-1700 IETSTIQELSGET
+1700 
-1713 SAFPES
+1713 
-1719 STETSTIQEISG
+1719 TETSTIQEISG
-1731 ETSAFPEITI
+1731 ETSAFPEIFTETSTSQEARGETSGYPEIIIEASTGQEASGETSAFPGSGTETSTIPEISGETSAFPEIRI
-1741 ETSTI
+1741 ETSTS

-1755 FPEIKMETFTSQEA
+1755 FPEIRIETFTSQEA
-1769 RGETSGYPEISIE
+1769 RGEISGYPEISIE

-1811 ETSAFPEI
+1811 E
-1819 SIETSTVHEISGE
+1819 

-1838 IRIETSTNQEARGE
+1838 IRIETYTN
-1852 TSGYPEISIE
+1852 
-1862 TSTVHETSGEA
+1862 
-1873 SAFPEI
+1873 
-1879 SIETST
+1879 
-1885 VHEISGE
+1885 
-1892 TSAFPEISIETSTV
+1892 
-1906 HEISGE
+1906 
-1912 TSAFPEISIETS
+1912 
-1924 TVHEISGETSAFPEI
+1924 
-1939 SIETSTVHEI
+1939 
-1949 SGETSAFPEIRI
+1949 
-1961 ETSTSQEARGETS
+1961 
-1974 AFPEI
+1974 
-1979 SIETSTVHEIS
+1979 
-1990 GEASAFP
+1990 
-1997 EISTETLTSQ
+1997 Q

-2025 VQELSGETSAFP
+2025 VHETSGESSAFPEISIETSTVHEISGDMSSFPEISIETSTIHETSGEIPAFPEIRIETSTGEEARGETSTFPEISIETSTVHDISGETSAFPEFSIETPTSQEARSETSAHPEIFIETSTVQEVSGETSAFP
-2037 EIRIE
+2037 EIRIG
-2042 TSTSQEARGET
+2042 TPTSQEARGET
-2053 SAFPEIS
+2053 FPEIS
-2060 IETSSVHETSVEASA
+2060 IETSTAHETSGEASA
-2075 LPAVNIETAA
+2075 LPAANIKTAA
-2085 TSLASGEPSGAP
+2085 TSLASGEPFGTP
-2097 EEKEVPDATSGAVT
+2097 EEREIPDTTSGAVT

-2121 SVPDVVISTSTP
+2121 SVPDTVISTRTP
-2133 DVEPTQGPR
+2133 DVEPTQGLR
-2142 NHEEAQ
+2142 NPEEAQ
-2148 LEIEPS
+2148 LEMEPS
-2154 PPAVSGQ
+2154 PPVVSEQ
-2161 ETETAVVLDN
+2161 ETETAVAPDN
-2171 PHLLATA
+2171 PHLLATT

-2194 PTTEDTDECHSS
+2194 PTTEDTDVCHPS
-2206 PCLNGATCVDGIDSF
+2206 PCVNGATCVDAIDSF
-2221 KCLCLPSYGGD
+2221 KCFCLPSYGGD

-2308 FRWSDGHSLQFEN
+2308 FRWSDGHSLQYEN

-2326 PDNFFAAGE
+2326 PDNFFSAGE
-2335 DCVVMIWHEQGE
+2335 DCVVMIWHEKGE

-2367 CGDPPVVEN
+2367 CGDPPAVEN

-2384 DRYEINSMV
+2384 ERYEINAMV
-2393 RYQCNQGY
+2393 RYQCEPGF
-2401 IQRHVPTIRCQPN
+2401 IQRHVPTIRCQPD
-2414 GQWEEPRIS
+2414 GHWEQPRIS
-2423 CINPSNY
+2423 CLNPSSY

-2441 RSRPSGRAVHR
+2441 RSKPSGSAVHS
-2452 PTH
+2452 TH

>member
-14 IAAAVSVEL
+14 ITAATSVEL

-64 LLNPRIKW
+64 LLTPRIKW

-87 GGKIRLNTEYREA
+87 GGKIRLNTAYREA

-319 VGVWTV
+319 VGVRTV
-325 YLYINQTGY
+325 YLYVNQTGY
-334 PHPSSRYDAICY
+334 PHPHSRYDAICY
-346 SEQKEIVILVRLHA
+346 
-360 LSVRIQLSFSHGS
+360 
-373 DVLWRLSKLPYFPL
+373 
-387 ATLNSLQQ
+387 
-395 ALEVSA
+395 
-401 DLDMGKVFPGRAGR
+401 
-415 RAGKVLSDLPAVVPS
+415 
-430 VLRCCREPLWRKEN
+430 
-444 HFFYQTAMISLL
+444 
-456 MSEPANTQLLLGGST
+456 
-471 SAVHLA
+471 
-477 GLTMSSLIAALSS
+477 
-490 DVGDDVETLVPGQ
+490 GDDAETLVPGQ

-516 TVQTVTQTEVELP
+516 TVQTVTQTEVELS
-529 LPRNATEEEARG
+529 LPHNVTEEEARG
-541 SIATLEPMEITPI
+541 SIATLEPIDVTPTT
-554 ATELY
+554 TELY

-571 GVTIETA
+571 SVTVETT

-591 GVWAVPEEVTT
+591 GVWAVPEEITT
-602 IALGYTLTTA
+602 VALGTA
-612 LTTETAE
+612 ITTEMAE
-619 VSSVEEA
+619 VSSVEEVV
-626 MGVTATPGLE
+626 GVTATPGLE
-636 SASAFTVEDQLVRVT
+636 PASVFTVEDQLVRVT
-651 AVPGVDLLPKQ
+651 AAPGVGLLPEQ
-662 PISPTGVVFHYRD
+662 PISPTGVVFHYRA

-688 KACLE
+688 QACLE

-728 IVNPRSNCVGD
+728 IVNPRSNCIGD

-780 TFSEAQQYC
+780 TFPEAQQYC

-817 LADGSLRYPIVS
+817 LADGSLRYPIVT

-851 GFPDP
+851 GFPNP

-895 VPSGEEATVETEF
+895 VPSGEEVTVETEF

-919 TEVFPTDVS
+919 TDVFPTDVS
-928 VLSVSPSAFP
+928 LLSVSPSAFP
-938 PATVIPEETS
+938 PAAVIPEETS

-973 ASGWISGVTDTSGEP
+973 ASGWVPGVLDTSEEP
-988 TSGVFELSGE
+988 ASGVFELSGE

-1009 VDLHTSGFL
+1009 GDLHTSGFL

-1045 EEDVSV
+1045 EEDISV
-1051 STSRIPEISGMPS
+1051 SASRIPEISGMPS
-1064 GVESSGLPSGFSG
+1064 GGESSGLPSGFSG

-1086 GVSSGEESGLTSGF
+1086 GVLSGEESGFASGF

-1109 LVEVVTTAPERRE
+1109 LVEVVTTAPERQE
-1122 EGKGSIGVSG
+1122 EGKGSIGASG

-1137 GFPSTEWDTSG
+1137 GFPSTDWVTCG
-1148 RAQGLPSGAELS
+1148 GAQGLPSGAELSGEPSGGSELS

-1170 GEPSGEP
+1170 GEPSG
-1177 QLSGEPSGVKEL
+1177 V
-1189 SGEPSGE
+1189 
-1196 PQLSGEPSGVK
+1196 
-1207 ELSGEPSG
+1207 
-1215 EPQLS
+1215 
-1220 GEPSGV
+1220 
-1226 PELSGEPSGE
+1226 
-1236 PQLSGEPSGV
+1236 
-1246 PEVSGEPSGE
+1246 
-1256 PQLSGEP
+1256 
-1263 SGVPELSG
+1263 
-1271 GPSGEPELSGEP
+1271 PELSGEP

-1289 SGEPSRGPE
+1289 SGEHSGVPKLRGEPSRGPE
-1298 HSGLPSGLDVS
+1298 LSGLPSGLDVS

-1316 EVSGLVDLSGLPS
+1316 EVSGLTDLSGLTS
-1329 GIDGSGEA
+1329 GVDGSGEA

-1344 ASFEEVTTTPSITG
+1344 ASLEEVTTPSITR
-1358 AEAKEILEI
+1358 AEAKEILEV
-1367 SGLPSGGEDSSGMVS
+1367 SGMPSGGEDASGMAS
-1382 GSLDISGEPSG
+1382 GSLDSSGEPSG
-1393 HVDFGGSVSGVL
+1393 YVDFGGSVSGVL

-1410 PSGVIDSSGEVSGD
+1410 PSGVIDSSGEVSGVD
-1424 YVTSGLPSGEE
+1424 VTSGLLSGEE

-1457 QTSVAQEVGEGPSG
+1457 QMSVAQEVGEGPSG

-1490 GAVETSGFPSATGD
+1490 GAVQTSGFPSGTGD

-1521 APDLSGQSSAVTD
+1521 ATDLSGQSSAVTA
-1534 ISGEASGLPEVTLVT
+1534 ISVEASGLPEVTLVT

-1564 LGGETAVTFPYGF
+1564 LGGETAVTFPYSF
-1577 GPSGEASS
+1577 GPSGEASA
-1585 SGELSGETSAL
+1585 SGELSGEISAL

-1602 TSTAYEI
+1602 TSRAYEI

-1620 IETSTIQEISGE
+1620 TETSTIQEISGE
-1632 TSAFPEASV
+1632 TSAFPETSV
-1641 ETSTVHEI
+1641 
-1649 SGETSAFPEFSI
+1649 

-1668 ISGETSAFPELSIQ
+1668 ISGETSAFPE
-1682 TSTSQE
+1682 TSV
-1688 ARGETSG
+1688 
-1695 YPEIS
+1695 
-1700 IETSTIQELSGET
+1700 ETSTVQEVSGET
-1713 SAFPES
+1713 SAFSES

-1731 ETSAFPEITI
+1731 ETSAFPEIRI
-1741 ETSTI
+1741 ETSTS

-1755 FPEIKMETFTSQEA
+1755 FPEIRIETFTSQEA
-1769 RGETSGYPEISIE
+1769 RGETSGYPEISIK

-1801 ETSTVHEISG
+1801 ETSTIHETSG

-1852 TSGYPEISIE
+1852 TSAYPEISIE
-1862 TSTVHETSGEA
+1862 TSTVHET
-1873 SAFPEI
+1873 
-1879 SIETST
+1879 
-1885 VHEISGE
+1885 
-1892 TSAFPEISIETSTV
+1892 
-1906 HEISGE
+1906 
-1912 TSAFPEISIETS
+1912 
-1924 TVHEISGETSAFPEI
+1924 SGETSAFPEI

-1974 AFPEI
+1974 PFPEI

-1990 GEASAFP
+1990 GEVSAFP
-1997 EISTETLTSQ
+1997 EISIETPTSQ

-2015 YPEISIETST
+2015 YPEISIEAST
-2025 VQELSGETSAFP
+2025 VQEVSGETSAFP

-2053 SAFPEIS
+2053 GETSAFPEIS
-2060 IETSSVHETSVEASA
+2060 TETSTVHETSGEASA
-2075 LPAVNIETAA
+2075 LPAANIETAA
-2085 TSLASGEPSGAP
+2085 TSLANGEPSGAP
-2097 EEKEVPDATSGAVT
+2097 KEKEVPDATSGSVT
-2111 HSIAGISGET
+2111 HSIAGVSGEM

-2142 NHEEAQ
+2142 NPEEGQ

-2161 ETETAVVLDN
+2161 EVETAVVLDN
-2171 PHLLATA
+2171 PHLLATT

-2194 PTTEDTDECHSS
+2194 PTTE
-2206 PCLNGATCVDGIDSF
+2206 
-2221 KCLCLPSYGGD
+2221 
-2232 LCEIDLENCEEGWTK
+2232 DLENCEEGWTK

-2423 CINPSNY
+2423 CMNPSNY

>member
-14 IAAAVSVEL
+14 ITTAVSVEL

-64 LLNPRIKW
+64 LLTPRIKW

-142 IEVLVKGIVFHY
+142 IEILVKGIVFHY

-254 ATAPEKF
+254 ATDPEKF

-319 VGVWTV
+319 VGVRTV
-325 YLYINQTGY
+325 YLYVNQTGY
-334 PHPSSRYDAICY
+334 PHPHSRYDAICY
-346 SEQKEIVILVRLHA
+346 S
-360 LSVRIQLSFSHGS
+360 
-373 DVLWRLSKLPYFPL
+373 
-387 ATLNSLQQ
+387 
-395 ALEVSA
+395 
-401 DLDMGKVFPGRAGR
+401 
-415 RAGKVLSDLPAVVPS
+415 
-430 VLRCCREPLWRKEN
+430 
-444 HFFYQTAMISLL
+444 
-456 MSEPANTQLLLGGST
+456 
-471 SAVHLA
+471 
-477 GLTMSSLIAALSS
+477 
-490 DVGDDVETLVPGQ
+490 GDDVETLVPGQ

-541 SIATLEPMEITPI
+541 SIATLEPIEITPT

-571 GVTIETA
+571 SVTVETA

-602 IALGYTLTTA
+602 IALGTA
-612 LTTETAE
+612 ITTETAE

-636 SASAFTVEDQLVRVT
+636 SVSAFTVEDQLVRVT
-651 AVPGVDLLPKQ
+651 AAPSVGLLPEQ
-662 PISPTGVVFHYRD
+662 PISPTGVVFHYRA

-688 KACLE
+688 QACLE

-728 IVNPRSNCVGD
+728 IVNPQSNCLGD

-780 TFSEAQQYC
+780 TFPEAQQYC

-836 DAPGVRTVYQHYNQT
+836 DAPGVRTVYQLYNQT

-867 LPPAEEEGVTSFFEE
+867 LPPVEEEGVTPFFEE
-882 DVLATQVIPGVEG
+882 DVLATQVIPGVEE

-908 ATQPENQTAWG
+908 ATQAENQTAWG

-928 VLSVSPSAFP
+928 LLSGGPSAFP

-948 TDASISE
+948 TDASVSE

-973 ASGWISGVTDTSGEP
+973 ASGWVSGVPDTSGEL

-998 HSGIGESGLPS
+998 HSGTGESGLPS

-1026 GDLSGLPSGTVDI
+1026 GDLSGVPSGVVDI

-1051 STSRIPEISGMPS
+1051 STSRIPEVSGMPS

-1077 EISGTELVS
+1077 EVSGTELVS
-1086 GVSSGEESGLTSGF
+1086 GVSSAEESGLASGF

-1137 GFPSTEWDTSG
+1137 GFPSAEWDTSG
-1148 RAQGLPSGAELS
+1148 GTQGLPSGAELS

-1170 GEPSGEP
+1170 GEPSGI
-1177 QLSGEPSGVKEL
+1177 
-1189 SGEPSGE
+1189 
-1196 PQLSGEPSGVK
+1196 
-1207 ELSGEPSG
+1207 
-1215 EPQLS
+1215 
-1220 GEPSGV
+1220 
-1226 PELSGEPSGE
+1226 PELSGEPSG
-1236 PQLSGEPSGV
+1236 G
-1246 PEVSGEPSGE
+1246 
-1256 PQLSGEP
+1256 
-1263 SGVPELSG
+1263 
-1271 GPSGEPELSGEP
+1271 PELSGEP

-1289 SGEPSRGPE
+1289 SGEPSGGPE
-1298 HSGLPSGLDVS
+1298 LSGEPSGVPELSGEPSGGPELSGLPSGLDVS
-1309 GEPSGTH
+1309 GELSGTH
-1316 EVSGLVDLSGLPS
+1316 EISGLVDLSGLTS

-1344 ASFEEVTTTPSITG
+1344 ASLEEVTTTPSITG

-1367 SGLPSGGEDSSGMVS
+1367 SGLPSGGEHSSGMVS

-1405 EMSGH
+1405 EMSGY
-1410 PSGVIDSSGEVSGD
+1410 PSGTIDSSGEVSGVD
-1424 YVTSGLPSGEE
+1424 VTSGLLSGEE

-1490 GAVETSGFPSATGD
+1490 GAVESSGFPSGTGD

-1509 SGIPYVSGDISG
+1509 SRIPYISGDISG
-1521 APDLSGQSSAVTD
+1521 ATDLSGQSSAVTD

-1549 SDLVEVVTRPTVSQE
+1549 SDLVKVVTRPTVSQE

-1596 PESGIE
+1596 PESGRE
-1602 TSTAYEI
+1602 ASTAYEI

-1620 IETSTIQEISGE
+1620 VETSTI
-1632 TSAFPEASV
+1632 
-1641 ETSTVHEI
+1641 HEI

-1668 ISGETSAFPELSIQ
+1668 ISGETSAFPEIIIK

-1700 IETSTIQELSGET
+1700 IETSTVQEVSGET

-1719 STETSTIQEISG
+1719 STETSTSQEISG
-1731 ETSAFPEITI
+1731 ETSAFPEIRI

-1755 FPEIKMETFTSQEA
+1755 FPEIRIETFTSQEA

-1832 SSAFPE
+1832 
-1838 IRIETSTNQEARGE
+1838 
-1852 TSGYPEISIE
+1852 
-1862 TSTVHETSGEA
+1862 
-1873 SAFPEI
+1873 
-1879 SIETST
+1879 
-1885 VHEISGE
+1885 

-1906 HEISGE
+1906 REISGE
-1912 TSAFPEISIETS
+1912 SSA
-1924 TVHEISGETSAFPEI
+1924 GEMSAFPEI

-1961 ETSTSQEARGETS
+1961 ETSASQEARGETSALPEISIETSTVHEFSGETSAFPEISIETPRSQEARGETS

-1979 SIETSTVHEIS
+1979 N
-1990 GEASAFP
+1990 
-1997 EISTETLTSQ
+1997 
-2007 EARGETSA
+2007 
-2015 YPEISIETST
+2015 IETST

-2042 TSTSQEARGET
+2042 TSTSQEAQGEI
-2053 SAFPEIS
+2053 SVFPEIS
-2060 IETSSVHETSVEASA
+2060 IETSTVHETSGEASA
-2075 LPAVNIETAA
+2075 LPAANIETAA

-2097 EEKEVPDATSGAVT
+2097 KEKEIPDTTSGAVT
-2111 HSIAGISGET
+2111 HSIAGVSEET
-2121 SVPDVVISTSTP
+2121 SVPDVVISTSAP

-2142 NHEEAQ
+2142 NPEEAQ

-2161 ETETAVVLDN
+2161 KTETGVVLNN
-2171 PHLLATA
+2171 PQLLATA
-2178 TAALPQ
+2178 AAALPQ
-2184 VSQEAIDALG
+2184 VSQEAIDTLG

-2232 LCEIDLENCEEGWTK
+2232 LCEIDLENCKEGWTK

-2282 EEQEFVNSHAQDYQ
+2282 EEQQFVNSHAQDYQ

-2367 CGDPPVVEN
+2367 CGDPPMVEN

>member
-14 IAAAVSVEL
+14 ITAAVSVEL

-64 LLNPRIKW
+64 LLTPRIKW

-87 GGKIRLNTEYREA
+87 GGKIRLNTEYREV

-254 ATAPEKF
+254 ATDPEKF

-319 VGVWTV
+319 VGVRTV
-325 YLYINQTGY
+325 YLYVNQTGY
-334 PHPSSRYDAICY
+334 PHPDSRYDAICY
-346 SEQKEIVILVRLHA
+346 S
-360 LSVRIQLSFSHGS
+360 
-373 DVLWRLSKLPYFPL
+373 
-387 ATLNSLQQ
+387 
-395 ALEVSA
+395 
-401 DLDMGKVFPGRAGR
+401 
-415 RAGKVLSDLPAVVPS
+415 
-430 VLRCCREPLWRKEN
+430 
-444 HFFYQTAMISLL
+444 
-456 MSEPANTQLLLGGST
+456 
-471 SAVHLA
+471 
-477 GLTMSSLIAALSS
+477 
-490 DVGDDVETLVPGQ
+490 GDDAEILVPGQ

-541 SIATLEPMEITPI
+541 SIATLEPIEITPT

-571 GVTIETA
+571 GVTVETA
-578 APEEENVTRGDVT
+578 APGEENVTRGDVT
-591 GVWAVPEEVTT
+591 GVRAVPEEVTT
-602 IALGYTLTTA
+602 IALGTA
-612 LTTETAE
+612 MTTETAE
-619 VSSVEEA
+619 VTLVEEVV
-626 MGVTATPGLE
+626 GVTATPGLE
-636 SASAFTVEDQLVRVT
+636 SASAFTVEDQLERAT
-651 AVPGVDLLPKQ
+651 AAPGVGLLPEQ
-662 PISPTGVVFHYRD
+662 PISPTGVVFHYRA

-780 TFSEAQQYC
+780 TFPEAQQYC
-789 ESQNATL
+789 ESQNSTL

-829 PRPACGG
+829 PRPTCGG

-895 VPSGEEATVETEF
+895 VPSGEEVTMEMEF
-908 ATQPENQTAWG
+908 DTQPENQTAWG
-919 TEVFPTDVS
+919 TEVFPTDVLL
-928 VLSVSPSAFP
+928 LSASPSAFP

-948 TDASISE
+948 TNISISE
-955 VSGEVT
+955 VSGEVA
-961 ESGEHQVSGESS
+961 ESGEHQVSGASS
-973 ASGWISGVTDTSGEP
+973 ASGWVSGVPDTSGEP

-1009 VDLHTSGFL
+1009 GDLHTSGFL

-1026 GDLSGLPSGTVDI
+1026 GDLSGVPSGIVDI
-1039 SGLPSA
+1039 SGLSSA

-1051 STSRIPEISGMPS
+1051 SISRIPEISGMPS

-1077 EISGTELVS
+1077 DISGTELVS

-1109 LVEVVTTAPERRE
+1109 LVEVVTTAPERQE

-1137 GFPSTEWDTSG
+1137 GFPSTEWDASG
-1148 RAQGLPSGAELS
+1148 GAQGLPSGAELS
-1160 GEPSGVPELS
+1160 GE
-1170 GEPSGEP
+1170 
-1177 QLSGEPSGVKEL
+1177 
-1189 SGEPSGE
+1189 
-1196 PQLSGEPSGVK
+1196 
-1207 ELSGEPSG
+1207 
-1215 EPQLS
+1215 
-1220 GEPSGV
+1220 
-1226 PELSGEPSGE
+1226 
-1236 PQLSGEPSGV
+1236 
-1246 PEVSGEPSGE
+1246 
-1256 PQLSGEP
+1256 
-1263 SGVPELSG
+1263 
-1271 GPSGEPELSGEP
+1271 PSGEPELSGEP

-1289 SGEPSRGPE
+1289 SGEPSGGSELGGEPSGVPELSGEPSGGPE
-1298 HSGLPSGLDVS
+1298 LSGLPSGLDVY

-1316 EVSGLVDLSGLPS
+1316 EVSGLVDLSGLTS
-1329 GIDGSGEA
+1329 GIDRSGEA

-1344 ASFEEVTTTPSITG
+1344 ASLEEVTTTPSITG

-1367 SGLPSGGEDSSGMVS
+1367 SGLPSGSEDASGMVS

-1410 PSGVIDSSGEVSGD
+1410 PSGVIDSSGEVSGVD
-1424 YVTSGLPSGEE
+1424 VTGGLPSGEE

-1490 GAVETSGFPSATGD
+1490 GAVETSGFPSGTGD
-1504 FSGEP
+1504 FSGES
-1509 SGIPYVSGDISG
+1509 SGFPYISGDISG
-1521 APDLSGQSSAVTD
+1521 ATDLSGQSSAVTD
-1534 ISGEASGLPEVTLVT
+1534 ISGESSGLPEVTLVT
-1549 SDLVEVVTRPTVSQE
+1549 SDFVEVVTRPTVSQE
-1564 LGGETAVTFPYGF
+1564 LGGETAATFPYGF
-1577 GPSGEASS
+1577 GTSGEASA
-1585 SGELSGETSAL
+1585 SGELSGETSAS
-1596 PESGIE
+1596 PESGTE

-1620 IETSTIQEISGE
+1620 VETSTI
-1632 TSAFPEASV
+1632 
-1641 ETSTVHEI
+1641 HEI

-1668 ISGETSAFPELSIQ
+1668 ISGETSAFPEII
-1682 TSTSQE
+1682 T
-1688 ARGETSG
+1688 
-1695 YPEIS
+1695 
-1700 IETSTIQELSGET
+1700 ETSTIQEISGET

-1719 STETSTIQEISG
+1719 STETSTIQESSG
-1731 ETSAFPEITI
+1731 ETSAFPEIRI
-1741 ETSTI
+1741 ETSTS
-1746 QDISGETSA
+1746 QDISGET
-1755 FPEIKMETFTSQEA
+1755 
-1769 RGETSGYPEISIE
+1769 
-1782 TSTVH
+1782 
-1787 ETSGETSAFPEISI
+1787 
-1801 ETSTVHEISG
+1801 
-1811 ETSAFPEI
+1811 
-1819 SIETSTVHEISGE
+1819 
-1832 SSAFPE
+1832 SAFPE

-1862 TSTVHETSGEA
+1862 TSTVHET
-1873 SAFPEI
+1873 
-1879 SIETST
+1879 
-1885 VHEISGE
+1885 
-1892 TSAFPEISIETSTV
+1892 
-1906 HEISGE
+1906 SGE

-1974 AFPEI
+1974 AFPGI
-1979 SIETSTVHEIS
+1979 SIET
-1990 GEASAFP
+1990 P
-1997 EISTETLTSQ
+1997 TSQ

-2015 YPEISIETST
+2015 YPEITIETSTVQEVSGETSAFPGISIETPTSQEARGETSAYPEITIETSTVQEVSGETSAFPGISIETPTSQEARGETSAYPEITIETST

-2060 IETSSVHETSVEASA
+2060 METSTAHETGGETSAFPEFSIETSTAHEISGEASV
-2075 LPAVNIETAA
+2075 LPAANLETAA

-2097 EEKEVPDATSGAVT
+2097 EEKEIPDATYGAVT
-2111 HSIAGISGET
+2111 YSAAGVSGET

-2142 NHEEAQ
+2142 NPEEAQ

-2161 ETETAVVLDN
+2161 EMETAVVLDN
-2171 PHLLATA
+2171 PHLLATT

-2232 LCEIDLENCEEGWTK
+2232 LCEIDLENCEEGWIK

>member
-1 MTTLLL
+1 MTTLLF
-7 VFVCLRV
+7 VFVCLQV
-14 IAAAVSVEL
+14 ITAADSVEL

-37 SPLRVVLGSSL
+37 SPLRVILGSSL

-55 IPEEQDTSA
+55 IPEEQDTSVM
-64 LLNPRIKW
+64 LTPRIKW

-87 GGKIRLNTEYREA
+87 GGKIRLNSEYREA

-319 VGVWTV
+319 VGVRTV

-334 PHPSSRYDAICY
+334 PHPDSRYDAICY
-346 SEQKEIVILVRLHA
+346 S
-360 LSVRIQLSFSHGS
+360 
-373 DVLWRLSKLPYFPL
+373 
-387 ATLNSLQQ
+387 
-395 ALEVSA
+395 
-401 DLDMGKVFPGRAGR
+401 
-415 RAGKVLSDLPAVVPS
+415 
-430 VLRCCREPLWRKEN
+430 
-444 HFFYQTAMISLL
+444 
-456 MSEPANTQLLLGGST
+456 
-471 SAVHLA
+471 
-477 GLTMSSLIAALSS
+477 
-490 DVGDDVETLVPGQ
+490 GDDTESLVPGQ

-529 LPRNATEEEARG
+529 LSRNATEEEARG
-541 SIATLEPMEITPI
+541 SIATLEPIEITP
-554 ATELY
+554 TSTKLY
-559 EGFTVL
+559 EGFTAL
-565 PDLFAT
+565 PDLFTTA
-571 GVTIETA
+571 VTAETA
-578 APEEENVTRGDVT
+578 ATEEENVTREDVT
-591 GVWAVPEEVTT
+591 AVWTVPEEATTIDLGTAITT
-602 IALGYTLTTA
+602 IALGTA
-612 LTTETAE
+612 GTTEMAE
-619 VSSVEEA
+619 VSSVEEF
-626 MGVTATPGLE
+626 VETTATPGLE
-636 SASAFTVEDQLVRVT
+636 SASAFTVEDQLVQVT
-651 AVPGVDLLPKQ
+651 AAPGAGHLPEQ
-662 PISPTGVVFHYRD
+662 PISPTGVVFHYRA

-693 NNAVIATPEQ
+693 NNAVIATPQQ

-728 IVNPRSNCVGD
+728 IVNPRNNCVGD
-739 KESSPG
+739 KENTPG

-767 KGEVFFATQPEQF
+767 KGDVFFATQPEQF
-780 TFSEAQQYC
+780 TFPEAQQYC

-836 DAPGVRTVYQHYNQT
+836 DAPGVRTLYQHHNQT

-867 LPPAEEEGVTSFFEE
+867 LPPVEEEGVTPFFE

-895 VPSGEEATVETEF
+895 VPSGEEVTMETES

-928 VLSVSPSAFP
+928 LFSVSPSVFP
-938 PATVIPEETS
+938 PATIVPEETS
-948 TDASISE
+948 THASVTE

-961 ESGEHQVSGESS
+961 ESGDHQVSGESS
-973 ASGWISGVTDTSGEP
+973 ASGWVPGVPDTSGEP
-988 TSGVFELSGE
+988 ASGVFELSGE

-1009 VDLHTSGFL
+1009 VDLHASGFP

-1026 GDLSGLPSGTVDI
+1026 GDLSGVPSGVVDI

-1045 EEDVSV
+1045 EEEISV
-1051 STSRIPEISGMPS
+1051 SISRIPEISGMPPE
-1064 GVESSGLPSGFSG
+1064 VESSGLPFGVSG

-1086 GVSSGEESGLTSGF
+1086 GTSSGEESGLTSGF

-1109 LVEVVTTAPERRE
+1109 LVEVVTTMPERRE

-1132 EGDLS
+1132 EGELS
-1137 GFPSTEWDTSG
+1137 GFPSSEWDSSG
-1148 RAQGLPSGAELS
+1148 GIQGLPSGAEPS

-1170 GEPSGEP
+1170 GLPSGGSEF
-1177 QLSGEPSGVKEL
+1177 
-1189 SGEPSGE
+1189 
-1196 PQLSGEPSGVK
+1196 
-1207 ELSGEPSG
+1207 
-1215 EPQLS
+1215 
-1220 GEPSGV
+1220 
-1226 PELSGEPSGE
+1226 
-1236 PQLSGEPSGV
+1236 
-1246 PEVSGEPSGE
+1246 
-1256 PQLSGEP
+1256 
-1263 SGVPELSG
+1263 
-1271 GPSGEPELSGEP
+1271 
-1283 SGVPEL
+1283 
-1289 SGEPSRGPE
+1289 
-1298 HSGLPSGLDVS
+1298 SGLPSGLDAS
-1309 GEPSGTH
+1309 GETSGTH
-1316 EVSGLVDLSGLPS
+1316 EISGLVDLSGLTS
-1329 GIDGSGEA
+1329 GIDGSSEA

-1344 ASFEEVTTTPSITG
+1344 ATLEEVTTTPPGTG
-1358 AEAKEILEI
+1358 AEAKETLET
-1367 SGLPSGGEDSSGMVS
+1367 SGLPSGGEDASGMVS

-1405 EMSGH
+1405 EMSGY
-1410 PSGVIDSSGEVSGD
+1410 PSGVTDSSGDVSGVD
-1424 YVTSGLPSGEE
+1424 VTSGLLSGEE

-1471 MIEISGFPSGDRG
+1471 MIEISGFTSGDRG

-1490 GAVETSGFPSATGD
+1490 GAMETSGFPSGAGD
-1504 FSGEP
+1504 LSGEP
-1509 SGIPYVSGDISG
+1509 SGIPYISGDFSG
-1521 APDLSGQSSAVTD
+1521 GTDLSGQSSAVTD
-1534 ISGEASGLPEVTLVT
+1534 ISGEASGLPGITLVT

-1564 LGGETAVTFPYGF
+1564 LGGETVTFPYSL
-1577 GPSGEASS
+1577 GPSGEASA

-1596 PESGIE
+1596 PEGSLE

-1614 AFPETS
+1614 AFPETGIEAS
-1620 IETSTIQEISGE
+1620 TIHEISGETSAFPEFNTETSTIQEISGE
-1632 TSAFPEASV
+1632 TSAFPEIFT
-1641 ETSTVHEI
+1641 ETST
-1649 SGETSAFPEFSI
+1649 G
-1661 ETSTIQE
+1661 
-1668 ISGETSAFPELSIQ
+1668 
-1682 TSTSQE
+1682 
-1688 ARGETSG
+1688 
-1695 YPEIS
+1695 
-1700 IETSTIQELSGET
+1700 QELSGET

-1731 ETSAFPEITI
+1731 ETSAFPEIRI
-1741 ETSTI
+1741 ETSTS

-1755 FPEIKMETFTSQEA
+1755 FPEIRIETFTSQEA

-1801 ETSTVHEISG
+1801 ETSTVHE
-1811 ETSAFPEI
+1811 
-1819 SIETSTVHEISGE
+1819 VSGE

-1838 IRIETSTNQEARGE
+1838 IRIETYTN
-1852 TSGYPEISIE
+1852 
-1862 TSTVHETSGEA
+1862 
-1873 SAFPEI
+1873 
-1879 SIETST
+1879 
-1885 VHEISGE
+1885 
-1892 TSAFPEISIETSTV
+1892 
-1906 HEISGE
+1906 
-1912 TSAFPEISIETS
+1912 
-1924 TVHEISGETSAFPEI
+1924 
-1939 SIETSTVHEI
+1939 
-1949 SGETSAFPEIRI
+1949 
-1961 ETSTSQEARGETS
+1961 
-1974 AFPEI
+1974 
-1979 SIETSTVHEIS
+1979 
-1990 GEASAFP
+1990 
-1997 EISTETLTSQ
+1997 Q

-2025 VQELSGETSAFP
+2025 VHETSGETSAFP
-2037 EIRIE
+2037 EISIE
-2042 TSTSQEARGET
+2042 TSTVHEVSGESSAFPEISIETSTVHEISEEVRGET

-2060 IETSSVHETSVEASA
+2060 IETSTVHDISGETSAFPEFSIETPTSQEARGETSAYPEIFIETSTVQEVSGETSAFPEISVATPTSQEARGETFPEISIEASTVHETSGEASA
-2075 LPAVNIETAA
+2075 LPAANIKTAT
-2085 TSLASGEPSGAP
+2085 TSLASGEPFGTP
-2097 EEKEVPDATSGAVT
+2097 EEKEIPDATSGAVT
-2111 HSIAGISGET
+2111 LSITGVSGET
-2121 SVPDVVISTSTP
+2121 SVPDIVISTRTP
-2133 DVEPTQGPR
+2133 DVEPTQGLR
-2142 NHEEAQ
+2142 NPEEAQ

-2161 ETETAVVLDN
+2161 ETETAVAPDN
-2171 PHLLATA
+2171 PHLLATT

-2194 PTTEDTDECHSS
+2194 PTTEDTDVCHSS

-2221 KCLCLPSYGGD
+2221 KCFCLPSYGGD

-2308 FRWSDGHSLQFEN
+2308 FRWSDGHSLQYEN

-2326 PDNFFAAGE
+2326 PDNFFSAGE
-2335 DCVVMIWHEQGE
+2335 DCVVMIWHEKGE

-2367 CGDPPVVEN
+2367 CGDPPAVEN

-2384 DRYEINSMV
+2384 ERYEINSMV
-2393 RYQCNQGY
+2393 RYQCDQGY

-2423 CINPSNY
+2423 CLNPSSY
-2430 QRRLYKRSPRS
+2430 QRRLYKRSPRI
-2441 RSRPSGRAVHR
+2441 RSKPSGSAVHR

>member
-7 VFVCLRV
+7 VFVCLQV
-14 IAAAVSVEL
+14 ITAAVPVEL

-37 SPLRVVLGSSL
+37 SPLRVILGSSL

-64 LLNPRIKW
+64 LLTPRIKW

-154 RAISTRYTLNFEK
+154 RAISTRYTLTFEK

-254 ATAPEKF
+254 ASAPEKF

-319 VGVWTV
+319 VGVRTV
-325 YLYINQTGY
+325 YLYVNQTGY
-334 PHPSSRYDAICY
+334 PHPHSRYDAICY
-346 SEQKEIVILVRLHA
+346 R
-360 LSVRIQLSFSHGS
+360 
-373 DVLWRLSKLPYFPL
+373 
-387 ATLNSLQQ
+387 
-395 ALEVSA
+395 
-401 DLDMGKVFPGRAGR
+401 
-415 RAGKVLSDLPAVVPS
+415 
-430 VLRCCREPLWRKEN
+430 
-444 HFFYQTAMISLL
+444 
-456 MSEPANTQLLLGGST
+456 
-471 SAVHLA
+471 
-477 GLTMSSLIAALSS
+477 
-490 DVGDDVETLVPGQ
+490 GDDVETLVPGQ

-541 SIATLEPMEITPI
+541 SIATLEPIEITPT

-571 GVTIETA
+571 SVTVETA

-602 IALGYTLTTA
+602 VALGTA
-612 LTTETAE
+612 ITTEVAE
-619 VSSVEEA
+619 VSSVEEVV
-626 MGVTATPGLE
+626 GGTATPGLE
-636 SASAFTVEDQLVRVT
+636 SASAFTVEDQLVRMT
-651 AVPGVDLLPKQ
+651 AVPGVGLLPEQ
-662 PISPTGVVFHYRD
+662 PISPTGVVFHYRA
-675 ATSRYAFSFVQAQ
+675 ATRRYAFSFVQAQ
-688 KACLE
+688 QACLE

-728 IVNPRSNCVGD
+728 IVNPRSNCIGD

-767 KGEVFFATQPEQF
+767 KGEVFFATQPVKF
-780 TFSEAQQYC
+780 TFPEAQQYC

-856 LSRHH
+856 LTRHH

-867 LPPAEEEGVTSFFEE
+867 MPPVEEEGVTSFFEE

-895 VPSGEEATVETEF
+895 VPSGEEVTVETEF

-928 VLSVSPSAFP
+928 LVSVSPSAFP
-938 PATVIPEETS
+938 PATVTPEETS
-948 TDASISE
+948 TDASVSE
-955 VSGEVT
+955 VSGDVT

-973 ASGWISGVTDTSGEP
+973 ASGWVSGVPDTHEEMI
-988 TSGVFELSGE
+988 SGVFELSGE

-1009 VDLHTSGFL
+1009 VDLHSSGFL

-1026 GDLSGLPSGTVDI
+1026 EDLSGMPSGIVDI

-1045 EEDVSV
+1045 EEDISV
-1051 STSRIPEISGMPS
+1051 STSRVPEISGMPS

-1077 EISGTELVS
+1077 EISGTGLVS
-1086 GVSSGEESGLTSGF
+1086 GVSSGEESGLASGF
-1100 PTVSLVDTT
+1100 PTISLVDTT

-1137 GFPSTEWDTSG
+1137 GFSSTEWDTSG

-1160 GEPSGVPELS
+1160 GEPSG
-1170 GEPSGEP
+1170 G
-1177 QLSGEPSGVKEL
+1177 
-1189 SGEPSGE
+1189 
-1196 PQLSGEPSGVK
+1196 
-1207 ELSGEPSG
+1207 
-1215 EPQLS
+1215 
-1220 GEPSGV
+1220 
-1226 PELSGEPSGE
+1226 
-1236 PQLSGEPSGV
+1236 
-1246 PEVSGEPSGE
+1246 
-1256 PQLSGEP
+1256 
-1263 SGVPELSG
+1263 
-1271 GPSGEPELSGEP
+1271 PELSGEP

-1289 SGEPSRGPE
+1289 SGEPSGGPE
-1298 HSGLPSGLDVS
+1298 LSGLPSGLDVS

-1316 EVSGLVDLSGLPS
+1316 EVSGLVDLSGLIS
-1329 GIDGSGEA
+1329 GMDGSSEA

-1344 ASFEEVTTTPSITG
+1344 ARLEEMTTTPSITG

-1367 SGLPSGGEDSSGMVS
+1367 SGLPSGGEDASGMVS

-1393 HVDFGGSVSGVL
+1393 RIDFSGSVSGML

-1410 PSGVIDSSGEVSGD
+1410 PSGIIDSSGEVSGVD
-1424 YVTSGLPSGEE
+1424 VTSGLVSGEE

-1471 MIEISGFPSGDRG
+1471 MVEISGFPSGDRG

-1490 GAVETSGFPSATGD
+1490 GGMETSGFPSGTGE

-1521 APDLSGQSSAVTD
+1521 ATDLSGQSSAVTD
-1534 ISGEASGLPEVTLVT
+1534 ISGEASGFPEVTLVT

-1564 LGGETAVTFPYGF
+1564 LGGETAVTFPYSF
-1577 GPSGEASS
+1577 GPSGEASA

-1596 PESGIE
+1596 PEIGIE

-1609 SGETS
+1609 SGETP

-1620 IETSTIQEISGE
+1620 VETSTIQEISGE
-1632 TSAFPEASV
+1632 TSAFPETSV
-1641 ETSTVHEI
+1641 ETSTIHEI
-1649 SGETSAFPEFSI
+1649 SGETSAFPEISI
-1661 ETSTIQE
+1661 ETSAIQE
-1668 ISGETSAFPELSIQ
+1668 ISGETSAYPEIIIE

-1695 YPEIS
+1695 YPEII
-1700 IETSTIQELSGET
+1700 IEASTVQEVSGET

-1731 ETSAFPEITI
+1731 ETSAFPEISI
-1741 ETSTI
+1741 ETSTS

-1755 FPEIKMETFTSQEA
+1755 FPEIRIETFTSQEA

-1801 ETSTVHEISG
+1801 ETSTVHEFSG

-1838 IRIETSTNQEARGE
+1838 IRIETFTNQEARGE
-1852 TSGYPEISIE
+1852 TSGYPAISIE
-1862 TSTVHETSGEA
+1862 TSTVHET
-1873 SAFPEI
+1873 
-1879 SIETST
+1879 
-1885 VHEISGE
+1885 
-1892 TSAFPEISIETSTV
+1892 
-1906 HEISGE
+1906 
-1912 TSAFPEISIETS
+1912 
-1924 TVHEISGETSAFPEI
+1924 SGETSAFPEI

-1979 SIETSTVHEIS
+1979 SIETSAIQEIS
-1990 GEASAFP
+1990 GETSAFP
-1997 EISTETLTSQ
+1997 EISIETPTSQ

-2015 YPEISIETST
+2015 YPEIIIETST
-2025 VQELSGETSAFP
+2025 VQEVSGETSALP

-2053 SAFPEIS
+2053 SAFPETS
-2060 IETSSVHETSVEASA
+2060 IETSTAHETIVETSAFPETSIETSTVHETSGEAAA
-2075 LPAVNIETAA
+2075 LPAANIETAA
-2085 TSLASGEPSGAP
+2085 TSLASGETSGAP
-2097 EEKEVPDATSGAVT
+2097 EEKEIPGITSGAVT
-2111 HSIAGISGET
+2111 HLMSGISGET

-2133 DVEPTQGPR
+2133 DVEPTEGPR
-2142 NHEEAQ
+2142 NPEESQ
-2148 LEIEPS
+2148 LKIEPS

-2161 ETETAVVLDN
+2161 VMETAVVLDN
-2171 PHLLATA
+2171 PHLLATT

-2184 VSQEAIDALG
+2184 VSQEAIEALG
-2194 PTTEDTDECHSS
+2194 PTTEDTDECYSS

-2308 FRWSDGHSLQFEN
+2308 FRWSDGHSLQFEK

-2430 QRRLYKRSPRS
+2430 QRKLYKRSPRS

>member
-7 VFVCLRV
+7 VFVCLQ
-14 IAAAVSVEL
+14 IITAATSVEL

-37 SPLRVVLGSSL
+37 SPLRVILGSSL

-64 LLNPRIKW
+64 LLTPRIKW

-87 GGKIRLNTEYREA
+87 GGKIRLNTEYREV

-142 IEVLVKGIVFHY
+142 IEVLVKGVVFHY

-292 MCSAGWLADRSVR
+292 VCSAGWLADRSVR

-319 VGVWTV
+319 VGVRTV
-325 YLYINQTGY
+325 YLYVNQTGY
-334 PHPSSRYDAICY
+334 PHPHSRYDAICY
-346 SEQKEIVILVRLHA
+346 S
-360 LSVRIQLSFSHGS
+360 
-373 DVLWRLSKLPYFPL
+373 
-387 ATLNSLQQ
+387 
-395 ALEVSA
+395 
-401 DLDMGKVFPGRAGR
+401 
-415 RAGKVLSDLPAVVPS
+415 
-430 VLRCCREPLWRKEN
+430 
-444 HFFYQTAMISLL
+444 
-456 MSEPANTQLLLGGST
+456 
-471 SAVHLA
+471 
-477 GLTMSSLIAALSS
+477 
-490 DVGDDVETLVPGQ
+490 GDDVETLVPGQ

-516 TVQTVTQTEVELP
+516 TVQTVTRTEVELS
-529 LPRNATEEEARG
+529 LPHNATEEEARG
-541 SIATLEPMEITPI
+541 SIATLEPMDITP
-554 ATELY
+554 TELY

-565 PDLFAT
+565 PDLFVT
-571 GVTIETA
+571 GVTVETA
-578 APEEENVTRGDVT
+578 VPEEENVTRGDVT
-591 GVWAVPEEVTT
+591 GVWAVPEGVTT
-602 IALGYTLTTA
+602 ITLGTA
-612 LTTETAE
+612 ITTEAAE
-619 VSSVEEA
+619 VSTVEEA
-626 MGVTATPGLE
+626 LGVTATPGLE
-636 SASAFTVEDQLVRVT
+636 PTSVFTVEDQLVQVT
-651 AVPGVDLLPKQ
+651 AAPDVGLLPKQ
-662 PISPTGVVFHYRD
+662 PISPTGVVFHYR
-675 ATSRYAFSFVQAQ
+675 AGTSRYAFSFVQAQ
-688 KACLE
+688 QACLE
-693 NNAVIATPEQ
+693 NNAIIATPEQ

-728 IVNPRSNCVGD
+728 IVNPRNNCVGD
-739 KESSPG
+739 KENSPG

-780 TFSEAQQYC
+780 TFPEAQQHC

-836 DAPGVRTVYQHYNQT
+836 DVPGVRTIYQHYNQT

-882 DVLATQVIPGVEG
+882 DALATQVIPGVEG
-895 VPSGEEATVETEF
+895 VPSGEEVTMETEF

-928 VLSVSPSAFP
+928 LLSVTPSAFP
-938 PATVIPEETS
+938 PATIIPEETH
-948 TDASISE
+948 TDASVSE

-973 ASGWISGVTDTSGEP
+973 ASGWVSGVPDTSGEP
-988 TSGVFELSGE
+988 SSGIFGLGGE

-1009 VDLHTSGFL
+1009 VDMHTSGFL
-1018 PGESGLPS
+1018 PEESGLPS
-1026 GDLSGLPSGTVDI
+1026 GDLSGVTSGIVDI
-1039 SGLPSA
+1039 SGLSSA

-1051 STSRIPEISGMPS
+1051 SISRIPEISGMPS
-1064 GVESSGLPSGFSG
+1064 GVESSGLPFGFSG
-1077 EISGTELVS
+1077 GTSGTELVS

-1100 PTVSLVDTT
+1100 PTVSLVDST
-1109 LVEVVTTAPERRE
+1109 LVEVATTAPERRE

-1148 RAQGLPSGAELS
+1148 RAQGLPLGEELSGEPSRGPEHS

-1170 GEPSGEP
+1170 GEPSGR
-1177 QLSGEPSGVKEL
+1177 S
-1189 SGEPSGE
+1189 
-1196 PQLSGEPSGVK
+1196 
-1207 ELSGEPSG
+1207 
-1215 EPQLS
+1215 
-1220 GEPSGV
+1220 
-1226 PELSGEPSGE
+1226 
-1236 PQLSGEPSGV
+1236 
-1246 PEVSGEPSGE
+1246 
-1256 PQLSGEP
+1256 
-1263 SGVPELSG
+1263 
-1271 GPSGEPELSGEP
+1271 ELSGEP
-1283 SGVPEL
+1283 SGVPEI
-1289 SGEPSRGPE
+1289 SGEPSGGLE
-1298 HSGLPSGLDVS
+1298 LSGLPSGLDVS

-1316 EVSGLVDLSGLPS
+1316 EISGLVDISGLTS
-1329 GIDGSGEA
+1329 GTDGSGEA

-1344 ASFEEVTTTPSITG
+1344 ASLEEVTTAPSVTG

-1367 SGLPSGGEDSSGMVS
+1367 SGLPSGGEHASGMAS
-1382 GSLDISGEPSG
+1382 GSSDISGEPSG
-1393 HVDFGGSVSGVL
+1393 HMDFGGSVSGVL
-1405 EMSGH
+1405 EIGGR
-1410 PSGVIDSSGEVSGD
+1410 PGGVIDISGEVSGVD
-1424 YVTSGLPSGEE
+1424 VSSGLLSAEG

-1444 VSLVDTTLVEVVT
+1444 VSLVDTTLTEAVT

-1471 MIEISGFPSGDRG
+1471 VIEISGFPSGDRG

-1490 GAVETSGFPSATGD
+1490 GAVEASGFPSGTED
-1504 FSGEP
+1504 FSGEL
-1509 SGIPYVSGDISG
+1509 SGIPYITGDIPG
-1521 APDLSGQSSAVTD
+1521 ATDLSGQSSAVTD

-1549 SDLVEVVTRPTVSQE
+1549 SDLQEVVTRPTVSQE

-1577 GPSGEASS
+1577 GPSGEASTS
-1585 SGELSGETSAL
+1585 AELSGETSAL
-1596 PESGIE
+1596 PESGVE

-1609 SGETS
+1609 SGETP
-1614 AFPETS
+1614 AFPETDIETSTTQEISGETSAIHETGVETSTIPEISGETSAIHETGVETSTIHEISGETSAFPGFS
-1620 IETSTIQEISGE
+1620 IETSTIPEISGE
-1632 TSAFPEASV
+1632 TSAFPEV
-1641 ETSTVHEI
+1641 
-1649 SGETSAFPEFSI
+1649 FI
-1661 ETSTIQE
+1661 E
-1668 ISGETSAFPELSIQ
+1668 

-1695 YPEIS
+1695 YPEVI
-1700 IETSTIQELSGET
+1700 IETSTAQEVSGET

-1731 ETSAFPEITI
+1731 EASAFPEIRI
-1741 ETSTI
+1741 ETSTS

-1755 FPEIKMETFTSQEA
+1755 FPEIRIETFTSQEA
-1769 RGETSGYPEISIE
+1769 RGETSAYPEISIE
-1782 TSTVH
+1782 TSTVR
-1787 ETSGETSAFPEISI
+1787 ETSGEASAFPEISI
-1801 ETSTVHEISG
+1801 QTSTVHEISG

-1819 SIETSTVHEISGE
+1819 TIETSTVHEISGE

-1852 TSGYPEISIE
+1852 TSGYPEIRIE
-1862 TSTVHETSGEA
+1862 TSTVHETSGES

-1879 SIETST
+1879 SIQTST

-1892 TSAFPEISIETSTV
+1892 TSAFPEISIETSTI
-1906 HEISGE
+1906 HDISGE

-1924 TVHEISGETSAFPEI
+1924 AVHETSGETSAFPEM
-1939 SIETSTVHEI
+1939 
-1949 SGETSAFPEIRI
+1949 RI
-1961 ETSTSQEARGETS
+1961 ETSTNQEARGETS

-1979 SIETSTVHEIS
+1979 SIETSAVHEIS
-1990 GEASAFP
+1990 GETSAFP
-1997 EISTETLTSQ
+1997 GISIETPTSQ

-2015 YPEISIETST
+2015 YPEIVIETST
-2025 VQELSGETSAFP
+2025 VQEVSGETSVFP
-2037 EIRIE
+2037 EIRVE
-2042 TSTSQEARGET
+2042 TSTNQEARGET
-2053 SAFPEIS
+2053 SAFPETS
-2060 IETSSVHETSVEASA
+2060 IETSTAHEISGEASAFPEISRETSTVHETSGEAST
-2075 LPAVNIETAA
+2075 LPAANIDTAANIDIAA
-2085 TSLASGEPSGAP
+2085 TSLASGEPTGAP
-2097 EEKEVPDATSGAVT
+2097 EEKETLDATSGSVT
-2111 HSIAGISGET
+2111 HSTAGET
-2121 SVPDVVISTSTP
+2121 SVPDTVISTSAP
-2133 DVEPTQGPR
+2133 HVEPTQGPR
-2142 NHEEAQ
+2142 NLEVAQ

-2154 PPAVSGQ
+2154 PPSVSGQ
-2161 ETETAVVLDN
+2161 ETEAVVVLDN

-2184 VSQEAIDALG
+2184 VPQEAIDTLG
-2194 PTTEDTDECHSS
+2194 PTTEDQ
-2206 PCLNGATCVDGIDSF
+2206 
-2221 KCLCLPSYGGD
+2221 
-2232 LCEIDLENCEEGWTK
+2232 ENCEEGWTK
-2247 FQGHCYRHFEERET
+2247 FQGHCYRHFEDRET
-2261 WMDAET
+2261 WTDAEA

-2367 CGDPPVVEN
+2367 CGDPPMVEN

-2423 CINPSNY
+2423 CVNPSNY

-2441 RSRPSGRAVHR
+2441 QSRPSGRAVHR

>member
-7 VFVCLRV
+7 VFVCLQA
-14 IAAAVSVEL
+14 ITAADSVEL

-37 SPLRVVLGSSL
+37 SPLRVILGSSL

-55 IPEEQDTSA
+55 IPEEQDTSVM
-64 LLNPRIKW
+64 LTPRIKW

-87 GGKIRLNTEYREA
+87 GGRIRLNSEYREV

-292 MCSAGWLADRSVR
+292 VCSAGWLADRSVR

-319 VGVWTV
+319 VGVRTV
-325 YLYINQTGY
+325 YLHANQTGY
-334 PHPSSRYDAICY
+334 PHPDSRYDAICY
-346 SEQKEIVILVRLHA
+346 SGEDIE
-360 LSVRIQLSFSHGS
+360 S
-373 DVLWRLSKLPYFPL
+373 
-387 ATLNSLQQ
+387 
-395 ALEVSA
+395 
-401 DLDMGKVFPGRAGR
+401 
-415 RAGKVLSDLPAVVPS
+415 
-430 VLRCCREPLWRKEN
+430 
-444 HFFYQTAMISLL
+444 
-456 MSEPANTQLLLGGST
+456 
-471 SAVHLA
+471 
-477 GLTMSSLIAALSS
+477 
-490 DVGDDVETLVPGQ
+490 LVPGQ
-503 FIDETGS
+503 FIDELGS
-510 ELGSAF
+510 GLGSAF

-529 LPRNATEEEARG
+529 LSRNATEEEARG
-541 SIATLEPMEITPI
+541 SIATLEPIEITPT
-554 ATELY
+554 ATRLDES
-559 EGFTVL
+559 FTAL
-565 PDLFAT
+565 PDLFTTALTPETSAT
-571 GVTIETA
+571 
-578 APEEENVTRGDVT
+578 EEENVTRKDGT
-591 GVWAVPEEVTT
+591 AVWTVPEEATT
-602 IALGYTLTTA
+602 LDLGTAFTTLAFGTA
-612 LTTETAE
+612 STTETAE

-626 MGVTATPGLE
+626 VGVTATPGLE

-651 AVPGVDLLPKQ
+651 AAPSAGHLPEQ
-662 PISPTGVVFHYRD
+662 PISPTGVVFHYRA

-693 NNAVIATPEQ
+693 NSAVIATPQQ

-728 IVNPRSNCVGD
+728 IVNPRNNCIGD
-739 KESSPG
+739 KENTPG

-767 KGEVFFATQPEQF
+767 KGDVFFATQPEQF
-780 TFSEAQQYC
+780 TFPEAQLFCQ
-789 ESQNATL
+789 SQNATL

-836 DAPGVRTVYQHYNQT
+836 DAPGVRTVYQHHNQT

-867 LPPAEEEGVTSFFEE
+867 LPPVEEEGVTPFFE

-895 VPSGEEATVETEF
+895 VPSGEEVTMETES

-928 VLSVSPSAFP
+928 LLSVSPSAFP
-938 PATVIPEETS
+938 PATILPEETS
-948 TDASISE
+948 TNASLSK

-961 ESGEHQVSGESS
+961 QPGEHQVSGESS
-973 ASGWISGVTDTSGEP
+973 ASGWVPGVPDTSREP
-988 TSGVFELSGE
+988 TSGVSELSGD
-998 HSGIGESGLPS
+998 HSGVGESGLPS
-1009 VDLHTSGFL
+1009 VDLHASGFP

-1026 GDLSGLPSGTVDI
+1026 GDLSGVSSGVVDI

-1045 EEDVSV
+1045 EGETSFSV
-1051 STSRIPEISGMPS
+1051 LRIPEISGMPPEA
-1064 GVESSGLPSGFSG
+1064 ESSGLPFGASG
-1077 EISGTELVS
+1077 EISGTELIN
-1086 GVSSGEESGLTSGF
+1086 GVSSGEESGVASGF

-1109 LVEVVTTAPERRE
+1109 LVEVVTAATERQE

-1137 GFPSTEWDTSG
+1137 GLPSSEWDSSG
-1148 RAQGLPSGAELS
+1148 GTPSLPSGAEPS

-1170 GEPSGEP
+1170 GMSSGG
-1177 QLSGEPSGVKEL
+1177 SEL
-1189 SGEPSGE
+1189 SGF
-1196 PQLSGEPSGVK
+1196 
-1207 ELSGEPSG
+1207 
-1215 EPQLS
+1215 
-1220 GEPSGV
+1220 
-1226 PELSGEPSGE
+1226 
-1236 PQLSGEPSGV
+1236 
-1246 PEVSGEPSGE
+1246 
-1256 PQLSGEP
+1256 
-1263 SGVPELSG
+1263 
-1271 GPSGEPELSGEP
+1271 
-1283 SGVPEL
+1283 
-1289 SGEPSRGPE
+1289 
-1298 HSGLPSGLDVS
+1298 PSGLDGS
-1309 GEPSGTH
+1309 GETSGTH
-1316 EVSGLVDLSGLPS
+1316 EISGQVDLSGLTS
-1329 GIDGSGEA
+1329 GIEGSSEA
-1337 SGITFVD
+1337 SGVTFVD
-1344 ASFEEVTTTPSITG
+1344 ATLEEVTTTSPVTG
-1358 AEAKEILEI
+1358 AEAKETLET
-1367 SGLPSGGEDSSGMVS
+1367 SGLPSGVEDGSGMVS
-1382 GSLDISGEPSG
+1382 GSLDISGETSG
-1393 HVDFGGSVSGVL
+1393 HVGFGGSASGGL
-1405 EMSGH
+1405 EMSGY
-1410 PSGVIDSSGEVSGD
+1410 PSGVTDSSGDISGVD
-1424 YVTSGLPSGEE
+1424 VTSGLLSGEE

-1457 QTSVAQEVGEGPSG
+1457 QPSVAQEVGEGPSG
-1471 MIEISGFPSGDRG
+1471 MIEISGFTSGDRG

-1490 GAVETSGFPSATGD
+1490 GAVETSGFSSGD
-1504 FSGEP
+1504 LSGEP
-1509 SGIPYVSGDISG
+1509 SGIPYISGDFSG
-1521 APDLSGQSSAVTD
+1521 ATDLSGQSSTVAD
-1534 ISGEASGLPEVTLVT
+1534 ISGEASGLPGITLVT
-1549 SDLVEVVTRPTVSQE
+1549 SDLVEVVTRPTISQE
-1564 LGGETAVTFPYGF
+1564 LGGETVTFPYGL
-1577 GPSGEASS
+1577 GASGEGSG

-1596 PESGIE
+1596 PESALE

-1614 AFPETS
+1614 AFPEMGT
-1620 IETSTIQEISGE
+1620 ETSTI
-1632 TSAFPEASV
+1632 
-1641 ETSTVHEI
+1641 HEI
-1649 SGETSAFPEFSI
+1649 SGEASAFPEF
-1661 ETSTIQE
+1661 
-1668 ISGETSAFPELSIQ
+1668 
-1682 TSTSQE
+1682 
-1688 ARGETSG
+1688 
-1695 YPEIS
+1695 
-1700 IETSTIQELSGET
+1700 
-1713 SAFPES
+1713 

-1731 ETSAFPEITI
+1731 ETSAFPEIFT
-1741 ETSTI
+1741 ETS
-1746 QDISGETSA
+1746 
-1755 FPEIKMETFTSQEA
+1755 TSQEA
-1769 RGETSGYPEISIE
+1769 RGETSGYPEIVIEASTGQEASGETSAFPGSGTE
-1782 TSTVH
+1782 TSTVQ
-1787 ETSGETSAFPEISI
+1787 EISGETSAFPEIRI
-1801 ETSTVHEISG
+1801 ETSTSQDISGETSAFPEIRIETFTSQEARGEISGYPEISIEASTVHETSG

-1838 IRIETSTNQEARGE
+1838 IRIETYTNQEPRGE
-1852 TSGYPEISIE
+1852 TSAYPEISIE
-1862 TSTVHETSGEA
+1862 TSTVHETSGET
-1873 SAFPEI
+1873 STFPEI

-1885 VHEISGE
+1885 VHEISGDMSSFPEISIE
-1892 TSAFPEISIETSTV
+1892 TSTIHETSGEIPAFPEIRIETSTGEEARGETSTFPEISIETSTV
-1906 HEISGE
+1906 HDISGE
-1912 TSAFPEISIETS
+1912 TSAFPEFSIETPTSQEARSETSAYPEILIETS
-1924 TVHEISGETSAFPEI
+1924 TVQEA
-1939 SIETSTVHEI
+1939 

-1961 ETSTSQEARGETS
+1961 GTPISQEARGET
-1974 AFPEI
+1974 FPEI
-1979 SIETSTVHEIS
+1979 SIETSTLHETS
-1990 GEASAFP
+1990 GEASA
-1997 EISTETLTSQ
+1997 
-2007 EARGETSA
+2007 
-2015 YPEISIETST
+2015 
-2025 VQELSGETSAFP
+2025 
-2037 EIRIE
+2037 
-2042 TSTSQEARGET
+2042 
-2053 SAFPEIS
+2053 
-2060 IETSSVHETSVEASA
+2060 
-2075 LPAVNIETAA
+2075 LPTDNIKTAA
-2085 TSLASGEPSGAP
+2085 TSLASGEPFGTP
-2097 EEKEVPDATSGAVT
+2097 EEREIPDTTSGAVT
-2111 HSIAGISGET
+2111 HSIAGILGET
-2121 SVPDVVISTSTP
+2121 SAPDTVISTRTP
-2133 DVEPTQGPR
+2133 DVEPTQGLR
-2142 NHEEAQ
+2142 NPEEAQ
-2148 LEIEPS
+2148 LEMEPS
-2154 PPAVSGQ
+2154 PPVVSEQ
-2161 ETETAVVLDN
+2161 ETETAVAPDN
-2171 PHLLATA
+2171 PHLLATT

-2194 PTTEDTDECHSS
+2194 PTAGDTDVCHPS
-2206 PCLNGATCVDGIDSF
+2206 PCVNGATCVDGIDSF
-2221 KCLCLPSYGGD
+2221 KCFCLPSYGGD

-2308 FRWSDGHSLQFEN
+2308 FRWSDGHSLQYEN

-2326 PDNFFAAGE
+2326 PDNFFSAGE
-2335 DCVVMIWHEQGE
+2335 DCVVMIWHEKGE

-2367 CGDPPVVEN
+2367 CGDPPAVEN

-2384 DRYEINSMV
+2384 ERYEINAMV
-2393 RYQCNQGY
+2393 RYQCEPGF
-2401 IQRHVPTIRCQPN
+2401 IQRHVPTIRCQPD
-2414 GQWEEPRIS
+2414 GHWEQPRIS
-2423 CINPSNY
+2423 CLNPSSY

-2441 RSRPSGRAVHR
+2441 RSKPSGSAAHS
-2452 PTH
+2452 TH

>member
-14 IAAAVSVEL
+14 ITTAVSVEL

-64 LLNPRIKW
+64 LLTPRIKW

-142 IEVLVKGIVFHY
+142 IEVLVKGVVFHY

-319 VGVWTV
+319 VGVRTV
-325 YLYINQTGY
+325 YLYVNQTGY
-334 PHPSSRYDAICY
+334 PHPHSRYDAICY
-346 SEQKEIVILVRLHA
+346 SGDDIETQV
-360 LSVRIQLSFSHGS
+360 
-373 DVLWRLSKLPYFPL
+373 
-387 ATLNSLQQ
+387 
-395 ALEVSA
+395 
-401 DLDMGKVFPGRAGR
+401 PGR
-415 RAGKVLSDLPAVVPS
+415 L
-430 VLRCCREPLWRKEN
+430 
-444 HFFYQTAMISLL
+444 
-456 MSEPANTQLLLGGST
+456 
-471 SAVHLA
+471 
-477 GLTMSSLIAALSS
+477 
-490 DVGDDVETLVPGQ
+490 
-503 FIDETGS
+503 IDEVGR

-541 SIATLEPMEITPI
+541 SIATLEPIEITPT

-571 GVTIETA
+571 GVTVETA
-578 APEEENVTRGDVT
+578 TPEEENVTRGDVT

-602 IALGYTLTTA
+602 IALGTA
-612 LTTETAE
+612 ITTEMPE
-619 VSSVEEA
+619 VSSVEEV

-651 AVPGVDLLPKQ
+651 AAPGVGLLPEQ
-662 PISPTGVVFHYRD
+662 PISPTGVVFHYRA

-688 KACLE
+688 QACLE

-728 IVNPRSNCVGD
+728 IVNPRNNCVGD

-767 KGEVFFATQPEQF
+767 KGEVFFASQPEQF
-780 TFSEAQQYC
+780 TFPEAQQYC

-817 LADGSLRYPIVS
+817 LADGSLRYPIVT

-867 LPPAEEEGVTSFFEE
+867 LPLVEEEGITSFFE

-895 VPSGEEATVETEF
+895 VPSGEEVTAETEF

-919 TEVFPTDVS
+919 TEVFPTDMS
-928 VLSVSPSAFP
+928 LLSVSPSAFP

-948 TDASISE
+948 TDASVSKVSE
-955 VSGEVT
+955 EVT
-961 ESGEHQVSGESS
+961 QSGEHQVSGEVS
-973 ASGWISGVTDTSGEP
+973 ASGWVSGVPDTSGEP
-988 TSGVFELSGE
+988 TPGVFEHSGE
-998 HSGIGESGLPS
+998 HSGTGESGLPS
-1009 VDLHTSGFL
+1009 VDLHISGFL

-1026 GDLSGLPSGTVDI
+1026 GDLSGVPSGIVDI

-1045 EEDVSV
+1045 EDVSV
-1051 STSRIPEISGMPS
+1051 SISRIPEFSGMPS
-1064 GVESSGLPSGFSG
+1064 GVESSGLPSGLGG
-1077 EISGTELVS
+1077 ETSGTELVS

-1100 PTVSLVDTT
+1100 PTISLVDTT

-1148 RAQGLPSGAELS
+1148 GAQGLPSGVELSGEPSGGPELS

-1170 GEPSGEP
+1170 GEPSG
-1177 QLSGEPSGVKEL
+1177 VT
-1189 SGEPSGE
+1189 
-1196 PQLSGEPSGVK
+1196 
-1207 ELSGEPSG
+1207 
-1215 EPQLS
+1215 
-1220 GEPSGV
+1220 
-1226 PELSGEPSGE
+1226 
-1236 PQLSGEPSGV
+1236 
-1246 PEVSGEPSGE
+1246 
-1256 PQLSGEP
+1256 
-1263 SGVPELSG
+1263 
-1271 GPSGEPELSGEP
+1271 ELSGEP

-1289 SGEPSRGPE
+1289 SREPSGDSE
-1298 HSGLPSGLDVS
+1298 LSGLPSGLDVS
-1309 GEPSGTH
+1309 GEPSGTLAI
-1316 EVSGLVDLSGLPS
+1316 SGLVDLSGLTS

-1337 SGITFVD
+1337 SGITFID
-1344 ASFEEVTTTPSITG
+1344 TSLEEVTTTPSITG

-1367 SGLPSGGEDSSGMVS
+1367 SGLSSGGEDASGMVS
-1382 GSLDISGEPSG
+1382 GSLDISGESSG

-1405 EMSGH
+1405 KVSGY
-1410 PSGVIDSSGEVSGD
+1410 PSGVIDSSGEVSGVD
-1424 YVTSGLPSGEE
+1424 VTSGLLSGEE

-1444 VSLVDTTLVEVVT
+1444 VSLVDTTSVEIVT
-1457 QTSVAQEVGEGPSG
+1457 QTSVSQEVGEGPSG

-1490 GAVETSGFPSATGD
+1490 GAMETSGFPSGTGD

-1521 APDLSGQSSAVTD
+1521 ATDLSGQSLAVTD

-1564 LGGETAVTFPYGF
+1564 LGGETAVTFPYSF
-1577 GPSGEASS
+1577 GPSGEASA
-1585 SGELSGETSAL
+1585 SGELSGETSVL
-1596 PESGIE
+1596 PETGTE

-1632 TSAFPEASV
+1632 TSAFPE
-1641 ETSTVHEI
+1641 
-1649 SGETSAFPEFSI
+1649 FNI

-1668 ISGETSAFPELSIQ
+1668 IT
-1682 TSTSQE
+1682 
-1688 ARGETSG
+1688 RGETSG
-1695 YPEIS
+1695 YPEII
-1700 IETSTIQELSGET
+1700 IETSTIQEVSGET

-1731 ETSAFPEITI
+1731 ETSAFPEIRI
-1741 ETSTI
+1741 ETSTS

-1755 FPEIKMETFTSQEA
+1755 FPEIRIETFTSQEA

-1787 ETSGETSAFPEISI
+1787 ETSGEISAFPEISI

-1838 IRIETSTNQEARGE
+1838 IRIETSTNQEAR
-1852 TSGYPEISIE
+1852 
-1862 TSTVHETSGEA
+1862 
-1873 SAFPEI
+1873 
-1879 SIETST
+1879 
-1885 VHEISGE
+1885 
-1892 TSAFPEISIETSTV
+1892 
-1906 HEISGE
+1906 GE

-1979 SIETSTVHEIS
+1979 TIETSTLHEIS
-1990 GEASAFP
+1990 GETSALP
-1997 EISTETLTSQ
+1997 EISIETPTSQ

-2015 YPEISIETST
+2015 YPEIILEKST
-2025 VQELSGETSAFP
+2025 VQEVSGETSAFP

-2053 SAFPEIS
+2053 SAFPETS
-2060 IETSSVHETSVEASA
+2060 IETSPVHETSGETSA
-2075 LPAVNIETAA
+2075 LPAVNIETAG

-2097 EEKEVPDATSGAVT
+2097 EEKEIPDATSGAVT
-2111 HSIAGISGET
+2111 DSIAGVSGET

-2133 DVEPTQGPR
+2133 DAEPPQRPR
-2142 NHEEAQ
+2142 NPEEAQ

-2194 PTTEDTDECHSS
+2194 PTTE
-2206 PCLNGATCVDGIDSF
+2206 
-2221 KCLCLPSYGGD
+2221 
-2232 LCEIDLENCEEGWTK
+2232 DLENCEEGWTK

>member
-14 IAAAVSVEL
+14 ITAASVEL

-64 LLNPRIKW
+64 LLTPRIKW

-87 GGKIRLNTEYREA
+87 GGKIRLNTEYREV

-319 VGVWTV
+319 VGVRTV

-334 PHPSSRYDAICY
+334 PHPDSRYDAICY
-346 SEQKEIVILVRLHA
+346 S
-360 LSVRIQLSFSHGS
+360 
-373 DVLWRLSKLPYFPL
+373 
-387 ATLNSLQQ
+387 
-395 ALEVSA
+395 
-401 DLDMGKVFPGRAGR
+401 
-415 RAGKVLSDLPAVVPS
+415 
-430 VLRCCREPLWRKEN
+430 
-444 HFFYQTAMISLL
+444 
-456 MSEPANTQLLLGGST
+456 
-471 SAVHLA
+471 
-477 GLTMSSLIAALSS
+477 
-490 DVGDDVETLVPGQ
+490 GDDVETLVPGQ

-516 TVQTVTQTEVELP
+516 TIQTVTQTEVELP

-541 SIATLEPMEITPI
+541 SIATLEPIEITPA

-571 GVTIETA
+571 GVTVETA

-602 IALGYTLTTA
+602 IALGTA
-612 LTTETAE
+612 ITTEMAE
-619 VSSVEEA
+619 VSTVEPA
-626 MGVTATPGLE
+626 VVMTATPGLE
-636 SASAFTVEDQLVRVT
+636 SASAFTVEDQLVQVT
-651 AVPGVDLLPKQ
+651 AAPGVGLLPEQ
-662 PISPTGVVFHYRD
+662 PISPMGVVFHYR
-675 ATSRYAFSFVQAQ
+675 AASSRYAFSFVQAQ
-688 KACLE
+688 QACLE

-728 IVNPRSNCVGD
+728 IVNPRSNCIGD

-780 TFSEAQQYC
+780 TFPEAQRYC

-836 DAPGVRTVYQHYNQT
+836 DAPGVRTVYQHHNQT

-867 LPPAEEEGVTSFFEE
+867 LPPVEEEGVTSLFDE

-928 VLSVSPSAFP
+928 LLSVTPSVFP

-948 TDASISE
+948 TNASISE
-955 VSGEVT
+955 VSEAVT

-973 ASGWISGVTDTSGEP
+973 ASGWISGVPDTSGEP

-1026 GDLSGLPSGTVDI
+1026 GDLSGVPSGIVDI

-1109 LVEVVTTAPERRE
+1109 LVEVITTAPERQE

-1132 EGDLS
+1132 EEELS

-1148 RAQGLPSGAELS
+1148 GAQGLPSGTDLS
-1160 GEPSGVPELS
+1160 GEPSGGSELSREPSGLPELS
-1170 GEPSGEP
+1170 GEPSGG
-1177 QLSGEPSGVKEL
+1177 SEL
-1189 SGEPSGE
+1189 
-1196 PQLSGEPSGVK
+1196 
-1207 ELSGEPSG
+1207 
-1215 EPQLS
+1215 
-1220 GEPSGV
+1220 
-1226 PELSGEPSGE
+1226 
-1236 PQLSGEPSGV
+1236 
-1246 PEVSGEPSGE
+1246 
-1256 PQLSGEP
+1256 
-1263 SGVPELSG
+1263 
-1271 GPSGEPELSGEP
+1271 
-1283 SGVPEL
+1283 
-1289 SGEPSRGPE
+1289 
-1298 HSGLPSGLDVS
+1298 SGLPSGLDVS
-1309 GEPSGTH
+1309 GEPSETH
-1316 EVSGLVDLSGLPS
+1316 EVSGLGDLSGLAS
-1329 GIDGSGEA
+1329 GIDGSSES

-1344 ASFEEVTTTPSITG
+1344 ANLEEVTTPSITG

-1367 SGLPSGGEDSSGMVS
+1367 SGLPSGGEESSGMVS

-1405 EMSGH
+1405 ETSGH
-1410 PSGVIDSSGEVSGD
+1410 PSGVIDSSGEVSGVD
-1424 YVTSGLPSGEE
+1424 VTSGLLSGEE

-1490 GAVETSGFPSATGD
+1490 GAVETSGFPSGTGD

-1509 SGIPYVSGDISG
+1509 SGIPYISGDISG
-1521 APDLSGQSSAVTD
+1521 ATDLSGLSSAATD

-1585 SGELSGETSAL
+1585 SGESSGETSTL
-1596 PESGIE
+1596 PESGIETSTAYEISGE

-1620 IETSTIQEISGE
+1620 IETSTVHEISGE
-1632 TSAFPEASV
+1632 TSAFPESSV
-1641 ETSTVHEI
+1641 ETSTIHEISGETSAFPESSVETSTFHEI

-1668 ISGETSAFPELSIQ
+1668 ISGETSAFPEIRIE

-1688 ARGETSG
+1688 ARGEPSG

-1700 IETSTIQELSGET
+1700 TETSTVQEVSGET

-1719 STETSTIQEISG
+1719 STETSTIQEASGETSAFPEIRIETSTIQEISG
-1731 ETSAFPEITI
+1731 ETSAFPEIRI
-1741 ETSTI
+1741 
-1746 QDISGETSA
+1746 
-1755 FPEIKMETFTSQEA
+1755 ETFTSQEA
-1769 RGETSGYPEISIE
+1769 RGETSGY
-1782 TSTVH
+1782 
-1787 ETSGETSAFPEISI
+1787 
-1801 ETSTVHEISG
+1801 
-1811 ETSAFPEI
+1811 
-1819 SIETSTVHEISGE
+1819 
-1832 SSAFPE
+1832 
-1838 IRIETSTNQEARGE
+1838 
-1852 TSGYPEISIE
+1852 
-1862 TSTVHETSGEA
+1862 
-1873 SAFPEI
+1873 PEI

-1924 TVHEISGETSAFPEI
+1924 TVHEII
-1939 SIETSTVHEI
+1939 HEI

-1974 AFPEI
+1974 VVPEI

-1990 GEASAFP
+1990 GETSAFP
-1997 EISTETLTSQ
+1997 GISIETPTSQ

-2025 VQELSGETSAFP
+2025 IQELSGETSAFP

-2042 TSTSQEARGET
+2042 TSTSQEAQGET
-2053 SAFPEIS
+2053 SAFPKIS
-2060 IETSSVHETSVEASA
+2060 LETSTVHDTSGEASA
-2075 LPAVNIETAA
+2075 LPAANIETAA

-2097 EEKEVPDATSGAVT
+2097 EEKEIPDTTSGAVT
-2111 HSIAGISGET
+2111 HSITGISGET
-2121 SVPDVVISTSTP
+2121 SALDVVISTSTP

-2142 NHEEAQ
+2142 NTEEAQ

-2161 ETETAVVLDN
+2161 ETETAVLDN

-2184 VSQEAIDALG
+2184 VSKEAIDALG
-2194 PTTEDTDECHSS
+2194 PTTEDTDECYSS

-2326 PDNFFAAGE
+2326 PDNFFSAGE

>member
-14 IAAAVSVEL
+14 ITAAISVEL
-23 SDSSDGLEV
+23 SGSSDGLEV

-64 LLNPRIKW
+64 LLTPRIKW

-87 GGKIRLNTEYREA
+87 GGKIRLNTAYREA

-266 FDKCRSLGARLATTG
+266 FDKCRSLGSRLATTG

-319 VGVWTV
+319 VGVRTV
-325 YLYINQTGY
+325 YLYVNQTGY
-334 PHPSSRYDAICY
+334 PHPHSRYDAICY
-346 SEQKEIVILVRLHA
+346 
-360 LSVRIQLSFSHGS
+360 
-373 DVLWRLSKLPYFPL
+373 
-387 ATLNSLQQ
+387 
-395 ALEVSA
+395 
-401 DLDMGKVFPGRAGR
+401 
-415 RAGKVLSDLPAVVPS
+415 
-430 VLRCCREPLWRKEN
+430 
-444 HFFYQTAMISLL
+444 
-456 MSEPANTQLLLGGST
+456 
-471 SAVHLA
+471 
-477 GLTMSSLIAALSS
+477 
-490 DVGDDVETLVPGQ
+490 GDDTETLVPGQ

-529 LPRNATEEEARG
+529 LPHNVTEEEARG
-541 SIATLEPMEITPI
+541 SIATLEPIEITPTT
-554 ATELY
+554 TELY

-571 GVTIETA
+571 SVTVETA

-591 GVWAVPEEVTT
+591 GVWAVPEEITT
-602 IALGYTLTTA
+602 IALGTA
-612 LTTETAE
+612 ITTEMAE
-619 VSSVEEA
+619 VSSVEEVV
-626 MGVTATPGLE
+626 GVTATPGLE
-636 SASAFTVEDQLVRVT
+636 PASVFTVEDQLVRVT
-651 AVPGVDLLPKQ
+651 AAPSVGLLPEQ
-662 PISPTGVVFHYRD
+662 PISPTGVVFHYRA

-688 KACLE
+688 QACLE

-767 KGEVFFATQPEQF
+767 KGKVFFATQPEQF
-780 TFSEAQQYC
+780 TFPEAQQYC

-817 LADGSLRYPIVS
+817 LADGSLRYPIVT

-895 VPSGEEATVETEF
+895 VPSGEEVTVETEF

-928 VLSVSPSAFP
+928 LLSGGPSAFP

-973 ASGWISGVTDTSGEP
+973 ASGWVPGVLDTSEEP

-1026 GDLSGLPSGTVDI
+1026 GDLSGMPSGTVDI

-1064 GVESSGLPSGFSG
+1064 GVESSGLPSAFSG

-1086 GVSSGEESGLTSGF
+1086 GVSSGEESGFASGL

-1109 LVEVVTTAPERRE
+1109 LVEVVTTAPERQE
-1122 EGKGSIGVSG
+1122 EGKGSIGASG

-1137 GFPSTEWDTSG
+1137 GFPSTDWVTCG
-1148 RAQGLPSGAELS
+1148 GAQGLPSGAELS

-1170 GEPSGEP
+1170 GEPSG
-1177 QLSGEPSGVKEL
+1177 V
-1189 SGEPSGE
+1189 
-1196 PQLSGEPSGVK
+1196 
-1207 ELSGEPSG
+1207 
-1215 EPQLS
+1215 
-1220 GEPSGV
+1220 
-1226 PELSGEPSGE
+1226 
-1236 PQLSGEPSGV
+1236 
-1246 PEVSGEPSGE
+1246 
-1256 PQLSGEP
+1256 
-1263 SGVPELSG
+1263 
-1271 GPSGEPELSGEP
+1271 PELSGEP

-1289 SGEPSRGPE
+1289 SREHSGVPELRGEPSRGPE
-1298 HSGLPSGLDVS
+1298 LSGLPSGLDVS

-1316 EVSGLVDLSGLPS
+1316 EVSGLMDLSGLTS
-1329 GIDGSGEA
+1329 GVDGSSEA

-1344 ASFEEVTTTPSITG
+1344 ASLEEVTTPSITR
-1358 AEAKEILEI
+1358 AEAKEILEV
-1367 SGLPSGGEDSSGMVS
+1367 SGMPSGGEDASGMAS
-1382 GSLDISGEPSG
+1382 GSLDSSGEPSG
-1393 HVDFGGSVSGVL
+1393 YVDFGGSVSGVL

-1410 PSGVIDSSGEVSGD
+1410 PSGVIDSSGEVSGVD
-1424 YVTSGLPSGEE
+1424 VTSGLLSGEE

-1457 QTSVAQEVGEGPSG
+1457 QMSVAQEVGEGPSG

-1490 GAVETSGFPSATGD
+1490 GAMQTSGFPSGTGD

-1509 SGIPYVSGDISG
+1509 SGIPYISGDISG
-1521 APDLSGQSSAVTD
+1521 ATDLSGQSSAVTA

-1564 LGGETAVTFPYGF
+1564 LGGETAVTFPYSL
-1577 GPSGEASS
+1577 GPSGEASA
-1585 SGELSGETSAL
+1585 SGELSGEISAL

-1602 TSTAYEI
+1602 TSRAYEI

-1632 TSAFPEASV
+1632 TSAYP
-1641 ETSTVHEI
+1641 ETSV
-1649 SGETSAFPEFSI
+1649 

-1668 ISGETSAFPELSIQ
+1668 ISGETSAFPE
-1682 TSTSQE
+1682 TSV
-1688 ARGETSG
+1688 
-1695 YPEIS
+1695 
-1700 IETSTIQELSGET
+1700 ETSTIHEIISGET

-1731 ETSAFPEITI
+1731 ETSAFPEIRI
-1741 ETSTI
+1741 ETSTS

-1755 FPEIKMETFTSQEA
+1755 FPEIRIETFTSQEA

-1801 ETSTVHEISG
+1801 ETSTIHETSGETSAFPEISIETSTIRETSG

-1819 SIETSTVHEISGE
+1819 SIETSTVHEI
-1832 SSAFPE
+1832 
-1838 IRIETSTNQEARGE
+1838 I
-1852 TSGYPEISIE
+1852 
-1862 TSTVHETSGEA
+1862 HET
-1873 SAFPEI
+1873 
-1879 SIETST
+1879 
-1885 VHEISGE
+1885 
-1892 TSAFPEISIETSTV
+1892 
-1906 HEISGE
+1906 
-1912 TSAFPEISIETS
+1912 
-1924 TVHEISGETSAFPEI
+1924 SGETSAFPEI

-1961 ETSTSQEARGETS
+1961 ETSTSQEAQGETS
-1974 AFPEI
+1974 VFPEI

-1990 GEASAFP
+1990 GETSAFP
-1997 EISTETLTSQ
+1997 EISIETPTSQ

-2015 YPEISIETST
+2015 YPEISIEAST
-2025 VQELSGETSAFP
+2025 VQEVSGETSAFP

-2042 TSTSQEARGET
+2042 TSTSQEAQGET
-2053 SAFPEIS
+2053 FAFPATK
-2060 IETSSVHETSVEASA
+2060 IETSTVHETSGEASA
-2075 LPAVNIETAA
+2075 LPAANIETAV
-2085 TSLASGEPSGAP
+2085 TSLANGEPSGAP
-2097 EEKEVPDATSGAVT
+2097 KEKEIPDATSGAVT
-2111 HSIAGISGET
+2111 HSIAGISGEM

-2133 DVEPTQGPR
+2133 DVEPTQGLR
-2142 NHEEAQ
+2142 NPEEGQ

-2161 ETETAVVLDN
+2161 EMETAVVLDN
-2171 PHLLATA
+2171 PHLLATT

-2423 CINPSNY
+2423 CMN
-2430 QRRLYKRSPRS
+2430 RM
-2441 RSRPSGRAVHR
+2441 SRPLYLQIRADESLQLGEGAENEGVI
-2452 PTH
+2452 

>member
-7 VFVCLRV
+7 VFVCLRA
-14 IAAAVSVEL
+14 ITAAISVEL
-23 SDSSDGLEV
+23 SDSSDSLEV

-37 SPLRVVLGSSL
+37 SPLRVILGSSL

-55 IPEEQDTSA
+55 IPEEEDTSA
-64 LLNPRIKW
+64 LLTPRIKW

-105 YPAIP
+105 YPSIP

-137 DRQDT
+137 DRKDT

-254 ATAPEKF
+254 ATSPEKF

-319 VGVWTV
+319 VGVRTV
-325 YLYINQTGY
+325 YLYVNQTGY
-334 PHPSSRYDAICY
+334 PHPDSRYDAICY
-346 SEQKEIVILVRLHA
+346 S
-360 LSVRIQLSFSHGS
+360 
-373 DVLWRLSKLPYFPL
+373 
-387 ATLNSLQQ
+387 
-395 ALEVSA
+395 
-401 DLDMGKVFPGRAGR
+401 
-415 RAGKVLSDLPAVVPS
+415 
-430 VLRCCREPLWRKEN
+430 
-444 HFFYQTAMISLL
+444 
-456 MSEPANTQLLLGGST
+456 
-471 SAVHLA
+471 
-477 GLTMSSLIAALSS
+477 
-490 DVGDDVETLVPGQ
+490 GDDVDLVPGQ

-510 ELGSAF
+510 EPGSAF
-516 TVQTVTQTEVELP
+516 TVQTVTQTEVELS

-541 SIATLEPMEITPI
+541 SIATLEPIEITP
-554 ATELY
+554 ATTELY
-559 EGFTVL
+559 EDLTPL
-565 PDLFAT
+565 PDLFTT
-571 GVTIETA
+571 GVTVETGI
-578 APEEENVTRGDVT
+578 PEEENVTKGDVT
-591 GVWAVPEEVTT
+591 GVWTVSEELTT
-602 IALGYTLTTA
+602 IALGTA
-612 LTTETAE
+612 ITTEMAE

-626 MGVTATPGLE
+626 VRVTATPGLD
-636 SASAFTVEDQLVRVT
+636 SASAFTGEDQLVAVT
-651 AVPGVDLLPKQ
+651 AAPGVGLLPRQ
-662 PISPTGVVFHYRD
+662 PISPTGVVFHYRA

-688 KACLE
+688 QACLE

-708 EAGFDQ
+708 EDGFDQ

-728 IVNPRSNCVGD
+728 IVNPRNNCVGD
-739 KESSPG
+739 KENTPG

-780 TFSEAQQYC
+780 TFPEARQYC
-789 ESQNATL
+789 ETQNATL
-796 ASVGQLHAAWK
+796 ASVGQLQAAWK

-817 LADGSLRYPIVS
+817 LADGSLRYPIVR

-836 DAPGVRTVYQHYNQT
+836 DAPGVRTIYQHYNQT

-867 LPPAEEEGVTSFFEE
+867 LPPAEEEGVTSFIEE
-882 DVLATQVIPGVEG
+882 DVFATQVIPGVEG
-895 VPSGEEATVETEF
+895 VPSGEEVTLETEL

-919 TEVFPTDVS
+919 TGVFPTDVS
-928 VLSVSPSAFP
+928 LLSVTPSAFP
-938 PATVIPEETS
+938 PATVVPEETI
-948 TDASISE
+948 TNASVSE

-961 ESGEHQVSGESS
+961 ESVEHHISGESS
-973 ASGWISGVTDTSGEP
+973 ASGWVSGAPDASGEP
-988 TSGVFELSGE
+988 TSGVFEFSGE
-998 HSGIGESGLPS
+998 HSGIRESGLPS
-1009 VDLHTSGFL
+1009 GDPDTSGLL

-1026 GDLSGLPSGTVDI
+1026 GDLSGVPSGSVDT
-1039 SGLPSA
+1039 SGLPSV
-1045 EEDVSV
+1045 EEDVTV
-1051 STSRIPEISGMPS
+1051 STSRIPDISGMPS

-1077 EISGTELVS
+1077 DISGTELVS
-1086 GVSSGEESGLTSGF
+1086 GVTSGEESRLSSGF

-1137 GFPSTEWDTSG
+1137 GFPPTSG
-1148 RAQGLPSGAELS
+1148 GTQELPSGFEAI
-1160 GEPSGVPELS
+1160 GEH
-1170 GEPSGEP
+1170 
-1177 QLSGEPSGVKEL
+1177 
-1189 SGEPSGE
+1189 
-1196 PQLSGEPSGVK
+1196 
-1207 ELSGEPSG
+1207 
-1215 EPQLS
+1215 
-1220 GEPSGV
+1220 
-1226 PELSGEPSGE
+1226 
-1236 PQLSGEPSGV
+1236 
-1246 PEVSGEPSGE
+1246 
-1256 PQLSGEP
+1256 
-1263 SGVPELSG
+1263 
-1271 GPSGEPELSGEP
+1271 SGEPELSG
-1283 SGVPEL
+1283 
-1289 SGEPSRGPE
+1289 
-1298 HSGLPSGLDVS
+1298 LPSGLDAS

-1316 EVSGLVDLSGLPS
+1316 EVSGMVDLSGLIS
-1329 GIDGSGEA
+1329 GTDGSGET

-1344 ASFEEVTTTPSITG
+1344 TSLQEVTTSPSITE

-1367 SGLPSGGEDSSGMVS
+1367 SGLPSGSEETSGMFS
-1382 GSLDISGEPSG
+1382 GSLDISGHHSG
-1393 HVDFGGSVSGVL
+1393 QVDFGGSVSGIL
-1405 EMSGH
+1405 DMSGY
-1410 PSGVIDSSGEVSGD
+1410 PSGVIESSGEVSGVD
-1424 YVTSGLPSGEE
+1424 VTSGLPSGEE
-1435 SGLTSGFPT
+1435 SGLSSVFPT

-1457 QTSVAQEVGEGPSG
+1457 QTSGAQEVGEGPSG

-1490 GAVETSGFPSATGD
+1490 GAFETSGFPSGTAD

-1509 SGIPYVSGDISG
+1509 SGIPYISGDISG
-1521 APDLSGQSSAVTD
+1521 ATDLSGQSSAVTD
-1534 ISGEASGLPEVTLVT
+1534 TSGEASGLPEVTLIT
-1549 SDLVEVVTRPTVSQE
+1549 SDLAEVVTGPTVSQE
-1564 LGGETAVTFPYGF
+1564 LGGETAVTFPYSF
-1577 GPSGEASS
+1577 GASGEASA
-1585 SGELSGETSAL
+1585 SGDLSGETSTL
-1596 PESGIE
+1596 LESGIE
-1602 TSTAYEI
+1602 TSTAYDI

-1620 IETSTIQEISGE
+1620 IETSTIQETSGE
-1632 TSAFPEASV
+1632 ISVFPEGRV
-1641 ETSTVHEI
+1641 ETSTIHEI

-1668 ISGETSAFPELSIQ
+1668 ISGEASAFPEIIVE

-1695 YPEIS
+1695 YPEIR
-1700 IETSTIQELSGET
+1700 IGTSTVQEGSGET
-1713 SAFPES
+1713 SAFPEG
-1719 STETSTIQEISG
+1719 STEASTMQEISG
-1731 ETSAFPEITI
+1731 ETSAFPEIRI

-1746 QDISGETSA
+1746 RDISGESSA
-1755 FPEIKMETFTSQEA
+1755 FPEIRIETFTSQEA
-1769 RGETSGYPEISIE
+1769 RGETSGY
-1782 TSTVH
+1782 
-1787 ETSGETSAFPEISI
+1787 PEISI

-1819 SIETSTVHEISGE
+1819 SIETSTVHEISGD

-1838 IRIETSTNQEARGE
+1838 IRIETST
-1852 TSGYPEISIE
+1852 
-1862 TSTVHETSGEA
+1862 H
-1873 SAFPEI
+1873 
-1879 SIETST
+1879 
-1885 VHEISGE
+1885 
-1892 TSAFPEISIETSTV
+1892 
-1906 HEISGE
+1906 
-1912 TSAFPEISIETS
+1912 
-1924 TVHEISGETSAFPEI
+1924 
-1939 SIETSTVHEI
+1939 
-1949 SGETSAFPEIRI
+1949 
-1961 ETSTSQEARGETS
+1961 QEARGETS

-1990 GEASAFP
+1990 GDSSAFP
-1997 EISTETLTSQ
+1997 EIRIETSTSQETRGETSAFPEITIETSTVHEISGETSAFPEIRIEIPTHQ

-2015 YPEISIETST
+2015 YPEIIIETST
-2025 VQELSGETSAFP
+2025 VQEVSGETSAFP

-2042 TSTSQEARGET
+2042 TSTSQEAWGET

-2060 IETSSVHETSVEASA
+2060 IGTSTVHETSGETSA
-2075 LPAVNIETAA
+2075 LPAANIEMAA
-2085 TSLASGEPSGAP
+2085 TSLASAEPSGAP
-2097 EEKEVPDATSGAVT
+2097 EEKEIPDATSGAVT
-2111 HSIAGISGET
+2111 HSIADISGET
-2121 SVPDVVISTSTP
+2121 FVPDIVISTSTP
-2133 DVEPTQGPR
+2133 DIEPTQQPGHP
-2142 NHEEAQ
+2142 EEAQ

-2161 ETETAVVLDN
+2161 EMETAAVLDN
-2171 PHLLATA
+2171 PYLLATT

-2184 VSQEAIDALG
+2184 DSQEAIDALG

-2221 KCLCLPSYGGD
+2221 TCFCLPSYGGD
-2232 LCEIDLENCEEGWTK
+2232 LCEIDLQNCDEGWTK
-2247 FQGHCYRHFEERET
+2247 FQGHCYRHFEDRET
-2261 WMDAET
+2261 WMDAEN
-2267 RCRQH
+2267 RCQQH

-2384 DRYEINSMV
+2384 DRYEINSLV
-2393 RYQCNQGY
+2393 RYQCSQGY
-2401 IQRHVPTIRCQPN
+2401 IQRHVPTIRCQPS

-2423 CINPSNY
+2423 CTNPSSY
-2430 QRRLYKRSPRS
+2430 QRSLYKRSPRS
-2441 RSRPSGRAVHR
+2441 RSRASGRAAHR
-2452 PTH
+2452 PSH

>member
-7 VFVCLRV
+7 VFVCLQV
-14 IAAAVSVEL
+14 ITAADSVEL

-37 SPLRVVLGSSL
+37 SPLRVILGSSL

-55 IPEEQDTSA
+55 IPEEQDTSVM
-64 LLNPRIKW
+64 LTPRIKW

-87 GGKIRLNTEYREA
+87 GGKIRLNSEYREV

-319 VGVWTV
+319 VGVRTV
-325 YLYINQTGY
+325 YLYVNQTGY
-334 PHPSSRYDAICY
+334 PHPDSRYDAICY
-346 SEQKEIVILVRLHA
+346 S
-360 LSVRIQLSFSHGS
+360 
-373 DVLWRLSKLPYFPL
+373 
-387 ATLNSLQQ
+387 
-395 ALEVSA
+395 
-401 DLDMGKVFPGRAGR
+401 
-415 RAGKVLSDLPAVVPS
+415 
-430 VLRCCREPLWRKEN
+430 
-444 HFFYQTAMISLL
+444 
-456 MSEPANTQLLLGGST
+456 
-471 SAVHLA
+471 
-477 GLTMSSLIAALSS
+477 
-490 DVGDDVETLVPGQ
+490 GDDIESLVPGQ
-503 FIDETGS
+503 FIDEIGS

-529 LPRNATEEEARG
+529 LSRNATEEEARG
-541 SIATLEPMEITPI
+541 SIATLEPIEITPT
-554 ATELY
+554 ATRLG
-559 EGFTVL
+559 EGFTAL
-565 PDLFAT
+565 PDLFTTALT
-571 GVTIETA
+571 PETA
-578 APEEENVTRGDVT
+578 ATEEENVTREDGTVAWT
-591 GVWAVPEEVTT
+591 VPEEATT
-602 IALGYTLTTA
+602 IDLGTAITTLAFGTA
-612 LTTETAE
+612 SPTETTE
-619 VSSVEEA
+619 VSSVEEVL
-626 MGVTATPGLE
+626 GVTATPGLE
-636 SASAFTVEDQLVRVT
+636 SPSAFTEEDQLVRVT
-651 AVPGVDLLPKQ
+651 AAPGAGHLPEQ
-662 PISPTGVVFHYRD
+662 PISPTGVVFHYR
-675 ATSRYAFSFVQAQ
+675 AASSRYAFSFVQAQ

-693 NNAVIATPEQ
+693 NSAVIATPQQ

-728 IVNPRSNCVGD
+728 IVNPRNNCIGD
-739 KESSPG
+739 KENTPG

-767 KGEVFFATQPEQF
+767 KGDVFFATQPEQF
-780 TFSEAQQYC
+780 TFPEAQRYC
-789 ESQNATL
+789 EGQNATL

-836 DAPGVRTVYQHYNQT
+836 DAPGVRTVYQHHNQT

-867 LPPAEEEGVTSFFEE
+867 LPPVEEEGVTPFFE

-895 VPSGEEATVETEF
+895 VPSGEEVTMETES
-908 ATQPENQTAWG
+908 ATQPENQTVWG

-928 VLSVSPSAFP
+928 LLSVPPSAFP
-938 PATVIPEETS
+938 PATIVPEETS
-948 TDASISE
+948 TNASVSE

-961 ESGEHQVSGESS
+961 EPGEHPVSGESL
-973 ASGWISGVTDTSGEP
+973 ASGWVPGVPDTSGEP
-988 TSGVFELSGE
+988 ASGGFELSGD

-1009 VDLHTSGFL
+1009 VDLHASGFP
-1018 PGESGLPS
+1018 PGATGLPS
-1026 GDLSGLPSGTVDI
+1026 GDLSGASSGVGDI

-1045 EEDVSV
+1045 EEETTVSI
-1051 STSRIPEISGMPS
+1051 SRIPEISGMPS
-1064 GVESSGLPSGFSG
+1064 EVESSGLPFGASG

-1086 GVSSGEESGLTSGF
+1086 GVSSGEESGVTSGF

-1109 LVEVVTTAPERRE
+1109 LVEVVTAVTERQE

-1137 GFPSTEWDTSG
+1137 GLPSSEWDSSG
-1148 RAQGLPSGAELS
+1148 TTQGLPSGAEPS
-1160 GEPSGVPELS
+1160 GESSGVPELS
-1170 GEPSGEP
+1170 GLSSGG
-1177 QLSGEPSGVKEL
+1177 SEL
-1189 SGEPSGE
+1189 SGFPSG
-1196 PQLSGEPSGVK
+1196 LDGSGETSGTHETSGLVDQSGLTSGIEGSSEASGVTFVDAT
-1207 ELSGEPSG
+1207 L
-1215 EPQLS
+1215 Q
-1220 GEPSGV
+1220 
-1226 PELSGEPSGE
+1226 
-1236 PQLSGEPSGV
+1236 
-1246 PEVSGEPSGE
+1246 EVTTTSPVTGAEAKDTLE
-1256 PQLSGEP
+1256 T
-1263 SGVPELSG
+1263 
-1271 GPSGEPELSGEP
+1271 
-1283 SGVPEL
+1283 
-1289 SGEPSRGPE
+1289 
-1298 HSGLPSGLDVS
+1298 SGLPSGD
-1309 GEPSGTH
+1309 E
-1316 EVSGLVDLSGLPS
+1316 
-1329 GIDGSGEA
+1329 DGSGMA
-1337 SGITFVD
+1337 
-1344 ASFEEVTTTPSITG
+1344 
-1358 AEAKEILEI
+1358 
-1367 SGLPSGGEDSSGMVS
+1367 S

-1405 EMSGH
+1405 EMSGY
-1410 PSGVIDSSGEVSGD
+1410 PSGVTDSSGDIPGVD
-1424 YVTSGLPSGEE
+1424 VTSGLLSGEE

-1471 MIEISGFPSGDRG
+1471 MTEISGFTSGDRG

-1490 GAVETSGFPSATGD
+1490 GAVDTSGFPSGD
-1504 FSGEP
+1504 LSGEP
-1509 SGIPYVSGDISG
+1509 SGIPYISGDFSG
-1521 APDLSGQSSAVTD
+1521 ATDLSGQTSTVAD
-1534 ISGEASGLPEVTLVT
+1534 ISGEASGLPGITLVT

-1564 LGGETAVTFPYGF
+1564 LGGETVTFPYSLGT
-1577 GPSGEASS
+1577 SGEGSG

-1596 PESGIE
+1596 PESALE

-1614 AFPETS
+1614 AFPETGTETS
-1620 IETSTIQEISGE
+1620 TIHEISGETSAFPEFNTETSTIQEISGE
-1632 TSAFPEASV
+1632 TSAFPEIFT
-1641 ETSTVHEI
+1641 E
-1649 SGETSAFPEFSI
+1649 
-1661 ETSTIQE
+1661 
-1668 ISGETSAFPELSIQ
+1668 

-1695 YPEIS
+1695 YPEII
-1700 IETSTIQELSGET
+1700 IEASTGQEASGET

-1731 ETSAFPEITI
+1731 ETSAFPEIRI
-1741 ETSTI
+1741 ETSTS

-1755 FPEIKMETFTSQEA
+1755 FPEIRIETFTSQEA
-1769 RGETSGYPEISIE
+1769 RGEISGYPEISIE

-1811 ETSAFPEI
+1811 E
-1819 SIETSTVHEISGE
+1819 

-1838 IRIETSTNQEARGE
+1838 IRIETYTNQEARGE
-1852 TSGYPEISIE
+1852 TSAYPEISIE
-1862 TSTVHETSGEA
+1862 TSTVHET
-1873 SAFPEI
+1873 
-1879 SIETST
+1879 
-1885 VHEISGE
+1885 SGE

-1906 HEISGE
+1906 HEISGDLSSFPEISIE
-1912 TSAFPEISIETS
+1912 TSTIHETSGEIPAFPEIRIETSTGEEARGETSTFPEISIETS
-1924 TVHEISGETSAFPEI
+1924 TVHDISGETSAFPEFSI
-1939 SIETSTVHEI
+1939 ETPTSQEARSETSAYPDIFIETSTVQEV
-1949 SGETSAFPEIRI
+1949 SGETSAFPEIRAG
-1961 ETSTSQEARGETS
+1961 TSTSQEARGET
-1974 AFPEI
+1974 FPEI
-1979 SIETSTVHEIS
+1979 SIEAST
-1990 GEASAFP
+1990 A
-1997 EISTETLTSQ
+1997 
-2007 EARGETSA
+2007 
-2015 YPEISIETST
+2015 
-2025 VQELSGETSAFP
+2025 
-2037 EIRIE
+2037 
-2042 TSTSQEARGET
+2042 
-2053 SAFPEIS
+2053 
-2060 IETSSVHETSVEASA
+2060 HETSGEASA
-2075 LPAVNIETAA
+2075 LPAANIKTAA
-2085 TSLASGEPSGAP
+2085 TSLASGELFGTP
-2097 EEKEVPDATSGAVT
+2097 EEREIPDTTSGAVT
-2111 HSIAGISGET
+2111 HSVTGISGET
-2121 SVPDVVISTSTP
+2121 SVPDIVISTRTP
-2133 DVEPTQGPR
+2133 DVEPTQGLR
-2142 NHEEAQ
+2142 NPEEAQ
-2148 LEIEPS
+2148 LEMEPS
-2154 PPAVSGQ
+2154 PPVVSEQ
-2161 ETETAVVLDN
+2161 ETETAVAPDN
-2171 PHLLATA
+2171 PHLLATT

-2194 PTTEDTDECHSS
+2194 PTTE
-2206 PCLNGATCVDGIDSF
+2206 
-2221 KCLCLPSYGGD
+2221 
-2232 LCEIDLENCEEGWTK
+2232 DLENCEEGWTK

-2308 FRWSDGHSLQFEN
+2308 FRWSDGHSLQYEN

-2326 PDNFFAAGE
+2326 PDNFFSAGE
-2335 DCVVMIWHEQGE
+2335 DCVVMIWHEKGE

-2367 CGDPPVVEN
+2367 CGDPPAVEN

-2384 DRYEINSMV
+2384 ERYEINAMV
-2393 RYQCNQGY
+2393 RYQCEPGY
-2401 IQRHVPTIRCQPN
+2401 IQRHVPTIRCQPD
-2414 GQWEEPRIS
+2414 GQWEQPRIS
-2423 CINPSNY
+2423 CLNPSSY

-2441 RSRPSGRAVHR
+2441 RSKPSGSAVHR
-2452 PTH
+2452 RTH

>member
-14 IAAAVSVEL
+14 ITAAVSVEL

-64 LLNPRIKW
+64 LLTPRIKW

-87 GGKIRLNTEYREA
+87 GGKIRLNTEYREV

-254 ATAPEKF
+254 ATDPEKF

-319 VGVWTV
+319 VGVRTV
-325 YLYINQTGY
+325 YLYVNQTGY
-334 PHPSSRYDAICY
+334 PHPDSRYDAICY
-346 SEQKEIVILVRLHA
+346 S
-360 LSVRIQLSFSHGS
+360 
-373 DVLWRLSKLPYFPL
+373 
-387 ATLNSLQQ
+387 
-395 ALEVSA
+395 
-401 DLDMGKVFPGRAGR
+401 
-415 RAGKVLSDLPAVVPS
+415 
-430 VLRCCREPLWRKEN
+430 
-444 HFFYQTAMISLL
+444 
-456 MSEPANTQLLLGGST
+456 
-471 SAVHLA
+471 
-477 GLTMSSLIAALSS
+477 
-490 DVGDDVETLVPGQ
+490 GDDAEILVPGQ

-541 SIATLEPMEITPI
+541 SIATLEPIEITPT

-571 GVTIETA
+571 GVTVETA
-578 APEEENVTRGDVT
+578 APGEENVTRGDVT
-591 GVWAVPEEVTT
+591 GVRAVPEEVTT
-602 IALGYTLTTA
+602 IALGTA
-612 LTTETAE
+612 MTTETAE
-619 VSSVEEA
+619 VTLVEEVV
-626 MGVTATPGLE
+626 GVTATPGLE
-636 SASAFTVEDQLVRVT
+636 SASAFTVEDQLERAT
-651 AVPGVDLLPKQ
+651 AAPGVGLLPEQ
-662 PISPTGVVFHYRD
+662 PISPTGVVFHYRA

-767 KGEVFFATQPEQF
+767 KGEVFFATRPEQF
-780 TFSEAQQYC
+780 TFPEAQQYC
-789 ESQNATL
+789 KSQNSTL

-867 LPPAEEEGVTSFFEE
+867 LPPVEEEGVTSFFEE

-895 VPSGEEATVETEF
+895 VPSGEEVTTEMEF
-908 ATQPENQTAWG
+908 DTQPENQTAWG

-928 VLSVSPSAFP
+928 LLSASPSAFP

-948 TDASISE
+948 TNTSISE
-955 VSGEVT
+955 VSGEVA
-961 ESGEHQVSGESS
+961 ESGEHQVSGASS
-973 ASGWISGVTDTSGEP
+973 ASGWVSGVPDTSGEP

-1009 VDLHTSGFL
+1009 GDLHTSGFL

-1026 GDLSGLPSGTVDI
+1026 GDLSGVPSGIVDI
-1039 SGLPSA
+1039 SGLSSA

-1051 STSRIPEISGMPS
+1051 SISRIPEISGMPS

-1077 EISGTELVS
+1077 DISGTELVS

-1109 LVEVVTTAPERRE
+1109 LVEVVTTAPERQE

-1137 GFPSTEWDTSG
+1137 GFPSTEWDASG
-1148 RAQGLPSGAELS
+1148 GAQGLPSGAELS
-1160 GEPSGVPELS
+1160 GE
-1170 GEPSGEP
+1170 
-1177 QLSGEPSGVKEL
+1177 
-1189 SGEPSGE
+1189 
-1196 PQLSGEPSGVK
+1196 
-1207 ELSGEPSG
+1207 
-1215 EPQLS
+1215 
-1220 GEPSGV
+1220 
-1226 PELSGEPSGE
+1226 
-1236 PQLSGEPSGV
+1236 
-1246 PEVSGEPSGE
+1246 
-1256 PQLSGEP
+1256 
-1263 SGVPELSG
+1263 
-1271 GPSGEPELSGEP
+1271 PSGEPELSGEP

-1289 SGEPSRGPE
+1289 SGEPSGGSELSGEPSGVPELSGEPSGGPE
-1298 HSGLPSGLDVS
+1298 LSGLPSGLDVY

-1316 EVSGLVDLSGLPS
+1316 EVSGLVDLSGLTS

-1344 ASFEEVTTTPSITG
+1344 ASLEEVTTTPSITG

-1367 SGLPSGGEDSSGMVS
+1367 SGLPSGSEDASGMVS

-1410 PSGVIDSSGEVSGD
+1410 PSGVIDSSGEVSGVD
-1424 YVTSGLPSGEE
+1424 VTSGLPSGEE

-1490 GAVETSGFPSATGD
+1490 GAVETSGFPSGTGD
-1504 FSGEP
+1504 FSGES
-1509 SGIPYVSGDISG
+1509 SGFPYISGDISG
-1521 APDLSGQSSAVTD
+1521 ATDLSGQSSAVTD
-1534 ISGEASGLPEVTLVT
+1534 ISGESSGLPEVTLVT
-1549 SDLVEVVTRPTVSQE
+1549 SDFVEVVTRPTVSQE
-1564 LGGETAVTFPYGF
+1564 LGGETAATFPYGF
-1577 GPSGEASS
+1577 GTSGEASA
-1585 SGELSGETSAL
+1585 SGELSGETSAS
-1596 PESGIE
+1596 PESGTE

-1620 IETSTIQEISGE
+1620 VETSTI
-1632 TSAFPEASV
+1632 
-1641 ETSTVHEI
+1641 HEI

-1668 ISGETSAFPELSIQ
+1668 ISGETSAFPEII
-1682 TSTSQE
+1682 T
-1688 ARGETSG
+1688 
-1695 YPEIS
+1695 
-1700 IETSTIQELSGET
+1700 ETSTIQEISGET

-1719 STETSTIQEISG
+1719 STETSTIQESSG
-1731 ETSAFPEITI
+1731 ETSAFPEIRI
-1741 ETSTI
+1741 ETSTS

-1755 FPEIKMETFTSQEA
+1755 FPEIRIETFTSQEA
-1769 RGETSGYPEISIE
+1769 RGEISGYPEISIE

-1801 ETSTVHEISG
+1801 ETSAVHEISG

-1819 SIETSTVHEISGE
+1819 SIETSTVRELSGE

-1838 IRIETSTNQEARGE
+1838 IRIETSTNQEAR
-1852 TSGYPEISIE
+1852 
-1862 TSTVHETSGEA
+1862 
-1873 SAFPEI
+1873 
-1879 SIETST
+1879 
-1885 VHEISGE
+1885 
-1892 TSAFPEISIETSTV
+1892 
-1906 HEISGE
+1906 GE

-1974 AFPEI
+1974 AYPEI
-1979 SIETSTVHEIS
+1979 TIETSTVQEVS
-1990 GEASAFP
+1990 GETSAFP
-1997 EISTETLTSQ
+1997 GISVETPTSQ

-2015 YPEISIETST
+2015 YPEITIETST
-2025 VQELSGETSAFP
+2025 VQEVSGETSAFP

-2053 SAFPEIS
+2053 SAFPKIS
-2060 IETSSVHETSVEASA
+2060 IETSTAHETGGETSAFPEFSIETSTAHEISGEASV
-2075 LPAVNIETAA
+2075 LPAANLETAA

-2097 EEKEVPDATSGAVT
+2097 EEKEIPDATYGAVT
-2111 HSIAGISGET
+2111 YSAVGISGET

-2133 DVEPTQGPR
+2133 DVEPTQGLR
-2142 NHEEAQ
+2142 NPEEAQ

-2154 PPAVSGQ
+2154 PPAASGQ
-2161 ETETAVVLDN
+2161 EMETAVVLDN
-2171 PHLLATA
+2171 PHLLATT

-2232 LCEIDLENCEEGWTK
+2232 LCEIDLENCEEGWIK

>member
-7 VFVCLRV
+7 VFVCLQV
-14 IAAAVSVEL
+14 ITAADSVEL

-37 SPLRVVLGSSL
+37 SPLRVILGSSL

-55 IPEEQDTSA
+55 IPEEQDTSVM
-64 LLNPRIKW
+64 LTPRIKW

-87 GGKIRLNTEYREA
+87 GGKIRLNSEYREV

-319 VGVWTV
+319 VGVRTV
-325 YLYINQTGY
+325 YLYVNQTGY
-334 PHPSSRYDAICY
+334 PHPDSRYDAICY
-346 SEQKEIVILVRLHA
+346 S
-360 LSVRIQLSFSHGS
+360 
-373 DVLWRLSKLPYFPL
+373 
-387 ATLNSLQQ
+387 
-395 ALEVSA
+395 
-401 DLDMGKVFPGRAGR
+401 
-415 RAGKVLSDLPAVVPS
+415 
-430 VLRCCREPLWRKEN
+430 
-444 HFFYQTAMISLL
+444 
-456 MSEPANTQLLLGGST
+456 
-471 SAVHLA
+471 
-477 GLTMSSLIAALSS
+477 
-490 DVGDDVETLVPGQ
+490 GDDIESLVPGQ
-503 FIDETGS
+503 FIDEIGS

-529 LPRNATEEEARG
+529 LSRNATEEEARG
-541 SIATLEPMEITPI
+541 SIATLEPIEITPT
-554 ATELY
+554 ATRLD
-559 EGFTVL
+559 EGFTAL
-565 PDLFAT
+565 PDLFT
-571 GVTIETA
+571 TVVTVETA
-578 APEEENVTRGDVT
+578 ATEEENVTREDVT
-591 GVWAVPEEVTT
+591 AVWTVPEEATT
-602 IALGYTLTTA
+602 IGLGTAITTLAFSTA
-612 LTTETAE
+612 STTETAE
-619 VSSVEEA
+619 VSSVEEVV
-626 MGVTATPGLE
+626 GVTATPGLE

-651 AVPGVDLLPKQ
+651 AAPGAGHLPEQ
-662 PISPTGVVFHYRD
+662 PISPTGVVFHYRA

-693 NNAVIATPEQ
+693 NSAVIASPQQ

-728 IVNPRSNCVGD
+728 IVNPRNNCIGD
-739 KESSPG
+739 KENTPG

-767 KGEVFFATQPEQF
+767 KGDVFFATQPEQF
-780 TFSEAQQYC
+780 TFPEAQQYC

-836 DAPGVRTVYQHYNQT
+836 DAPGIRTVYQHHNQT

-867 LPPAEEEGVTSFFEE
+867 LPPVEEEGVTPFFE

-895 VPSGEEATVETEF
+895 VPSGEEVTMETES

-928 VLSVSPSAFP
+928 LLSVSPSAFP
-938 PATVIPEETS
+938 PATIVPEETS
-948 TDASISE
+948 TNASISE

-973 ASGWISGVTDTSGEP
+973 ASGWVPGVPDASGEP
-988 TSGVFELSGE
+988 ASGVFELSGD

-1009 VDLHTSGFL
+1009 VDLHASGFP

-1026 GDLSGLPSGTVDI
+1026 GDLSGLSSGVVDI

-1045 EEDVSV
+1045 EEEISV
-1051 STSRIPEISGMPS
+1051 SISRIPEISGMPS
-1064 GVESSGLPSGFSG
+1064 EVESSGLPFGASG
-1077 EISGTELVS
+1077 EISGTEIVS
-1086 GVSSGEESGLTSGF
+1086 GVSSGEESGVTSGF
-1100 PTVSLVDTT
+1100 PTISLVDTT
-1109 LVEVVTTAPERRE
+1109 LVEVVTAVTERQE

-1137 GFPSTEWDTSG
+1137 GFPSSEWDSSG
-1148 RAQGLPSGAELS
+1148 GIQGLPSGAEPS

-1170 GEPSGEP
+1170 GLSSGE
-1177 QLSGEPSGVKEL
+1177 SEL
-1189 SGEPSGE
+1189 
-1196 PQLSGEPSGVK
+1196 
-1207 ELSGEPSG
+1207 
-1215 EPQLS
+1215 
-1220 GEPSGV
+1220 
-1226 PELSGEPSGE
+1226 
-1236 PQLSGEPSGV
+1236 
-1246 PEVSGEPSGE
+1246 
-1256 PQLSGEP
+1256 
-1263 SGVPELSG
+1263 
-1271 GPSGEPELSGEP
+1271 
-1283 SGVPEL
+1283 
-1289 SGEPSRGPE
+1289 
-1298 HSGLPSGLDVS
+1298 SGLPSGLDAS
-1309 GEPSGTH
+1309 GETSGTH
-1316 EVSGLVDLSGLPS
+1316 EVSGLVDLSGLTS
-1329 GIDGSGEA
+1329 GIEGSSEA
-1337 SGITFVD
+1337 SSITFID
-1344 ASFEEVTTTPSITG
+1344 STLEEVTTTLPITE
-1358 AEAKEILEI
+1358 AEAKETLET
-1367 SGLPSGGEDSSGMVS
+1367 SGLPSGDEYGSGMVS

-1393 HVDFGGSVSGVL
+1393 HLGFGGSISGVL
-1405 EMSGH
+1405 EMSGY
-1410 PSGVIDSSGEVSGD
+1410 PSGVTDSSGDISGVD
-1424 YVTSGLPSGEE
+1424 VTSGLLSGEE

-1471 MIEISGFPSGDRG
+1471 VIEISGFTSGDRG

-1490 GAVETSGFPSATGD
+1490 GAVETSGFPSGAGD
-1504 FSGEP
+1504 LSEEP
-1509 SGIPYVSGDISG
+1509 SGIPYISGDFSG
-1521 APDLSGQSSAVTD
+1521 ATDLSGQSSTVAD
-1534 ISGEASGLPEVTLVT
+1534 ISGEASGLPGITLVT
-1549 SDLVEVVTRPTVSQE
+1549 SDFVEVVTRPTLSQE
-1564 LGGETAVTFPYGF
+1564 LSGETVTFPYSL
-1577 GPSGEASS
+1577 GPSGEASG

-1596 PESGIE
+1596 PESGLE

-1614 AFPETS
+1614 AFPETGIETS
-1620 IETSTIQEISGE
+1620 TIHEISGEASAFPEFNTETSTIQEISGE
-1632 TSAFPEASV
+1632 TSAFPEIFT
-1641 ETSTVHEI
+1641 E
-1649 SGETSAFPEFSI
+1649 
-1661 ETSTIQE
+1661 
-1668 ISGETSAFPELSIQ
+1668 

-1695 YPEIS
+1695 YPEII
-1700 IETSTIQELSGET
+1700 IEASTGKEASGET

-1731 ETSAFPEITI
+1731 ETSAFPEIRI
-1741 ETSTI
+1741 ETSTS
-1746 QDISGETSA
+1746 QDLSGETSA
-1755 FPEIKMETFTSQEA
+1755 FPEIRIETFTSQEA
-1769 RGETSGYPEISIE
+1769 RGEISGYPEIIIEASTVHETSGETSAFPEISIETSTVHEISGESSAFPEIRIETYTNQESRGETSAYPEISIE

-1811 ETSAFPEI
+1811 DMPSFPEISIETSTIHETSGEIPAFPEIRIETSTGEEARGETSVFPEI
-1819 SIETSTVHEISGE
+1819 SIETSTVHDISGE
-1832 SSAFPE
+1832 TSAFPEFSIETPTSQEARSETSAYPEIFTETSTVQEVSGETSAFPE
-1838 IRIETSTNQEARGE
+1838 IRIGTPTSQEARGE
-1852 TSGYPEISIE
+1852 TFPEISIE
-1862 TSTVHETSGEA
+1862 ASTVHETSGEA
-1873 SAFPEI
+1873 SA
-1879 SIETST
+1879 
-1885 VHEISGE
+1885 
-1892 TSAFPEISIETSTV
+1892 
-1906 HEISGE
+1906 
-1912 TSAFPEISIETS
+1912 
-1924 TVHEISGETSAFPEI
+1924 
-1939 SIETSTVHEI
+1939 
-1949 SGETSAFPEIRI
+1949 
-1961 ETSTSQEARGETS
+1961 
-1974 AFPEI
+1974 
-1979 SIETSTVHEIS
+1979 
-1990 GEASAFP
+1990 
-1997 EISTETLTSQ
+1997 
-2007 EARGETSA
+2007 
-2015 YPEISIETST
+2015 
-2025 VQELSGETSAFP
+2025 
-2037 EIRIE
+2037 
-2042 TSTSQEARGET
+2042 
-2053 SAFPEIS
+2053 
-2060 IETSSVHETSVEASA
+2060 
-2075 LPAVNIETAA
+2075 LPAANIKTAA
-2085 TSLASGEPSGAP
+2085 TSLGSGEPFGTP
-2097 EEKEVPDATSGAVT
+2097 EEKEIPDTTSGAVT
-2111 HSIAGISGET
+2111 HSIAGISGKP
-2121 SVPDVVISTSTP
+2121 SVPDVVISTRTP
-2133 DVEPTQGPR
+2133 DVEPTQGLR
-2142 NHEEAQ
+2142 NPEEAQ
-2148 LEIEPS
+2148 LEMEPS
-2154 PPAVSGQ
+2154 PPVVSEQ
-2161 ETETAVVLDN
+2161 ETETAVAPDS
-2171 PHLLATA
+2171 PHLLATT

-2194 PTTEDTDECHSS
+2194 PTTE
-2206 PCLNGATCVDGIDSF
+2206 
-2221 KCLCLPSYGGD
+2221 
-2232 LCEIDLENCEEGWTK
+2232 DLENCEEGWTK

-2308 FRWSDGHSLQFEN
+2308 FRWSDGHSLQYEN

-2326 PDNFFAAGE
+2326 PDNFFSAGE
-2335 DCVVMIWHEQGE
+2335 DCVVMIWHEKGE

-2367 CGDPPVVEN
+2367 CRDPPAVEN

-2384 DRYEINSMV
+2384 ERYEINSMV
-2393 RYQCNQGY
+2393 RYQCDQGY

-2423 CINPSNY
+2423 CLNPSSY

-2441 RSRPSGRAVHR
+2441 RSKPSGSAVHR
-2452 PTH
+2452 RTH

>member
-14 IAAAVSVEL
+14 ITAAVSVEL
-23 SDSSDGLEV
+23 SDSSGGLEV

-64 LLNPRIKW
+64 LLTPRIKW

-142 IEVLVKGIVFHY
+142 IEILVKGIVFHY

-319 VGVWTV
+319 VGVRTV
-325 YLYINQTGY
+325 YLYVNQTGY
-334 PHPSSRYDAICY
+334 PHPDSRYDAICY
-346 SEQKEIVILVRLHA
+346 S
-360 LSVRIQLSFSHGS
+360 
-373 DVLWRLSKLPYFPL
+373 
-387 ATLNSLQQ
+387 
-395 ALEVSA
+395 
-401 DLDMGKVFPGRAGR
+401 
-415 RAGKVLSDLPAVVPS
+415 
-430 VLRCCREPLWRKEN
+430 
-444 HFFYQTAMISLL
+444 
-456 MSEPANTQLLLGGST
+456 
-471 SAVHLA
+471 
-477 GLTMSSLIAALSS
+477 
-490 DVGDDVETLVPGQ
+490 GDDIETLVPGQ

-541 SIATLEPMEITPI
+541 SIATLEPIEITPI

-571 GVTIETA
+571 GVTVETA
-578 APEEENVTRGDVT
+578 ATVEQNMTRGDVT

-602 IALGYTLTTA
+602 IALGTAMTTKM
-612 LTTETAE
+612 AE
-619 VSSVEEA
+619 VSSMEEVVE
-626 MGVTATPGLE
+626 VTATPGLE
-636 SASAFTVEDQLVRVT
+636 TASPFTVEDQLVRVT
-651 AVPGVDLLPKQ
+651 AAPGVGLLPEQ
-662 PISPTGVVFHYRD
+662 PISPTGVVFHYRA

-688 KACLE
+688 QACLE

-739 KESSPG
+739 KENSPG

-780 TFSEAQQYC
+780 TFPEAQQYC

-807 QGLDRCYAGW
+807 QGLDRCYPGW

-851 GFPDP
+851 GFPHP

-867 LPPAEEEGVTSFFEE
+867 LPPPEEEGVTSFFEE
-882 DVLATQVIPGVEG
+882 DMLGTQVIPGVEG
-895 VPSGEEATVETEF
+895 VPSGEEVTVETEF

-919 TEVFPTDVS
+919 TEVFPTNVS
-928 VLSVSPSAFP
+928 LLSVSPSAFP
-938 PATVIPEETS
+938 PATIIPEETNTYVS
-948 TDASISE
+948 VSE

-973 ASGWISGVTDTSGEP
+973 ASGWISGVPDTSGEP
-988 TSGVFELSGE
+988 ASGVFELSGE

-1026 GDLSGLPSGTVDI
+1026 GDLSGVPSGIFDI

-1045 EEDVSV
+1045 EEDISV

-1086 GVSSGEESGLTSGF
+1086 GMSSGEESGLASGF
-1100 PTVSLVDTT
+1100 PTISLVDTT
-1109 LVEVVTTAPERRE
+1109 LVEVVPTSPERQE

-1148 RAQGLPSGAELS
+1148 GPQGLPSGAELSGEPSGEPELSREPSGVPKLSGEPSGGPELS

-1170 GEPSGEP
+1170 GEPSG
-1177 QLSGEPSGVKEL
+1177 G
-1189 SGEPSGE
+1189 
-1196 PQLSGEPSGVK
+1196 
-1207 ELSGEPSG
+1207 
-1215 EPQLS
+1215 
-1220 GEPSGV
+1220 
-1226 PELSGEPSGE
+1226 
-1236 PQLSGEPSGV
+1236 
-1246 PEVSGEPSGE
+1246 
-1256 PQLSGEP
+1256 
-1263 SGVPELSG
+1263 
-1271 GPSGEPELSGEP
+1271 PELSGEP

-1289 SGEPSRGPE
+1289 SGEPSGGPE
-1298 HSGLPSGLDVS
+1298 LSGLPSGLDVS

-1316 EVSGLVDLSGLPS
+1316 EVSGLVDLSGLTS
-1329 GIDGSGEA
+1329 GMDGSGEA

-1344 ASFEEVTTTPSITG
+1344 ASLEEVTTTPSITG
-1358 AEAKEILEI
+1358 AEAKDILEI

-1382 GSLDISGEPSG
+1382 GSFDISGEPSG

-1410 PSGVIDSSGEVSGD
+1410 PSGVIDSSGEFSGVG
-1424 YVTSGLPSGEE
+1424 VTSGLLSGEE

-1457 QTSVAQEVGEGPSG
+1457 HTSIAQEVGEGPSG

-1490 GAVETSGFPSATGD
+1490 GAVDTSVFPSGAGD

-1509 SGIPYVSGDISG
+1509 SGIPYISEDISG
-1521 APDLSGQSSAVTD
+1521 ATDLSGQSSSVTD
-1534 ISGEASGLPEVTLVT
+1534 ISGEASGLPEVTLFT

-1596 PESGIE
+1596 PESGTE

-1620 IETSTIQEISGE
+1620 IETSTNQEISGE
-1632 TSAFPEASV
+1632 TSAFPETSIETSTNQEISGETSAFPETSV
-1641 ETSTVHEI
+1641 ETSTIHEI
-1649 SGETSAFPEFSI
+1649 SGETSAFPEVTI

-1668 ISGETSAFPELSIQ
+1668 IK
-1682 TSTSQE
+1682 
-1688 ARGETSG
+1688 
-1695 YPEIS
+1695 
-1700 IETSTIQELSGET
+1700 
-1713 SAFPES
+1713 
-1719 STETSTIQEISG
+1719 ISG
-1731 ETSAFPEITI
+1731 ETSAFPEIRI

-1746 QDISGETSA
+1746 QDISGET
-1755 FPEIKMETFTSQEA
+1755 
-1769 RGETSGYPEISIE
+1769 
-1782 TSTVH
+1782 
-1787 ETSGETSAFPEISI
+1787 
-1801 ETSTVHEISG
+1801 
-1811 ETSAFPEI
+1811 
-1819 SIETSTVHEISGE
+1819 
-1832 SSAFPE
+1832 SAFPE

-1862 TSTVHETSGEA
+1862 TSTVHETSGETSAFPEIRIQTSTVHEISGETSAFPEISIETSTVHEIIRETSGEA
-1873 SAFPEI
+1873 SAFPEISIETSMVHEISGEPSAFPKISIETSTIHEISGETSAFPEIRIETSTSQEARGETLAFPEI

-1892 TSAFPEISIETSTV
+1892 TSAFPEISIET
-1906 HEISGE
+1906 
-1912 TSAFPEISIETS
+1912 P
-1924 TVHEISGETSAFPEI
+1924 
-1939 SIETSTVHEI
+1939 
-1949 SGETSAFPEIRI
+1949 
-1961 ETSTSQEARGETS
+1961 
-1974 AFPEI
+1974 
-1979 SIETSTVHEIS
+1979 
-1990 GEASAFP
+1990 
-1997 EISTETLTSQ
+1997 TSQ

-2025 VQELSGETSAFP
+2025 VQEVSGETSAFP
-2037 EIRIE
+2037 EIRIK
-2042 TSTSQEARGET
+2042 TSTSQEARHET

-2060 IETSSVHETSVEASA
+2060 IETSTVHNTSGEASA
-2075 LPAVNIETAA
+2075 LPAANIKTAA
-2085 TSLASGEPSGAP
+2085 TSLASGKPSGAP
-2097 EEKEVPDATSGAVT
+2097 EEKEIPDVTSGALT

-2121 SVPDVVISTSTP
+2121 SVPDAVISTSIP

-2142 NHEEAQ
+2142 NPEEAQ

-2184 VSQEAIDALG
+2184 VSQEAIDTLG

-2367 CGDPPVVEN
+2367 CGDPPMVEN